1 MLSRNNNKLL
11 IHKLEPKK
19 QRFAIR
25 KISVGVAS
33 VLIGFTFAGFSGV
46 SADEATTTTKDHLK
60 TEATTESS
68 SVPTKE
74 VELTSDTETQ
84 AKEAETTPV
93 ADDKAQVTKDVKEQA
108 PTQTVTAKETSET
121 PTSPENQTVT
131 AKETSEAP
139 TSAENQ
145 TVAPATEDEASE
157 TQSFNVEKQA
167 EPQANVDLTDSKVAY
182 AATPTKEKDQQE
194 EGFSVTDPDYSKY
207 SYAGKNLQTL
217 IDDFKI
223 DYQNSEYVFQW
234 IASTNGEH
242 GIVFT
247 VDRGKDADGN
257 VILTNNGSFN
267 AYEYYTVYRGW
278 PLLGNY
284 TTEVKRKKYV
294 IRYGDNELDI
304 GHIINDGSR
313 KNTIM
318 VDHFYTEDRTLYTP
332 VFVGGHSGIEEISGN
347 GYGVLSIYTPQ
358 VVEQKAKI
366 NNGEVYKTQTGL
378 TGQHYTTGI
387 PKNAKVEEGKFLYAK
402 NSQGTMSE
410 FHKDVVLVNNYH
422 DGVTVVYKE
431 LDNQG
436 TMEVNVYDNSK
447 YPVDKYTMKV
457 GETREYRNVTI
468 ANPYVQQTTDITYEY
483 RKLGSVELY
492 DEDGNYLDQKQ
503 YVNDANDAAKASL
516 PTVPQKFTQ
525 GNIEYTL
532 VKAKDLPSDL
542 SRSIKYIYRGIE
554 TKVTQATYTLT
565 TEFVN
570 ENGKELKAAEP
581 QTITWTTTTKRDIHT
596 NEITKQTSPSK
607 ESYAAVNSPVISGY
621 YATTTELSGQK
632 AEPKNT
638 TQKIIYHKLGKIV
651 AKDSQGNILTT
662 VDYENA
668 ANDATKIKEIV
679 APTIKGHHV
688 KGEVIQPSDLDQDTV
703 LNYGQDTQVAQIKYW
718 DETAQK
724 YITDA
729 QGNDL
734 ETVETGAYNTEISHK
749 KVAEQIH
756 ALKAKG
762 YEYDVTDQGFSR
774 VYFDD
779 DDSKIQTF
787 TVKLVHGTKAEI
799 ESKQITREIHIHHP
813 KQEEVVPQ
821 TAILTRNVT
830 RDKVT
835 DEVSPTSAW
844 NFANFEEVDLP
855 SHKGYKIDETPAEIQ
870 NGKVVAKTVT
880 PDEEDGKKIDVKYI
894 PLEQHALVKYV
905 DDSNGTLL
913 DEEDI
918 QGVTDAAIE
927 HTNDE
932 KIATYRAKGYELVF
946 DELANESDPH
956 FNAKDEPQ
964 VFVVH
969 LKHKLEKVTNVAEL
983 EKTVTRTITV
993 HMPDGTNQ
1001 DKMQKV
1007 TFTRTGTKD
1016 LVTGHITWS
1025 AWSPAQEF
1033 EAYTVPVVPGYTPSK
1048 ATVKSTPVTADDKDT
1063 SITIDYTANAQKM
1076 LIKYIDVDDN
1086 DKVIKSQP
1094 LEGVTDQTLATN
1106 IEVPANYELVANQAL
1121 PKEVTLKA
1129 NGNEP
1134 IIVKVQH
1141 KTSTVPVGDKGTQ
1154 KDVTRTITVHM
1165 PDGTKQDKTQKVT
1178 FTRTGTKDLVTG
1190 HITWSAWSP
1199 AQEFEAYTVPVVPGY
1214 TPSQATVK
1222 STPVTADD
1230 KDTSI
1235 TIDYTANAQKV
1246 MIKYIDVDDNDKV
1259 IKSQPLEGATDQTL
1273 ATNIEVPAN
1282 YELVANQALPK
1293 EVTFKANGNEP
1304 IIVKVQHKHQD
1315 VTDEYRNDVK
1325 KQDQIDHTVTRTI
1338 TIKHPHA
1345 ADENHTQALHF
1356 TRQVT
1361 RDMATGQDT
1370 FDEWI
1375 PENADFFEEF
1385 TVPTLASDKGYTPEK
1400 TKVAR
1405 LAHITG
1411 DTNDQRE
1418 VVNFNANTQ
1427 KAHVHYID
1435 DTTGKKLED
1444 VHVTGKTDEPIK
1456 HDSKAKVQSYLD
1468 KGYELVSD
1476 GFATAGK
1483 PSYNAE
1489 DEDQHFEVHLK
1500 HGQKDVTDEYKQ
1512 DDKRKSQV
1520 DRTIKREVIINHPKE
1535 AAESYVQTAHFTRN
1549 VTRDMVTG
1557 EEKPGEWIPEEN
1569 TFFEEVPV
1577 SLKASDKG
1585 YTPAKTKVDRLEN
1598 ISANTPDQKEVVEFT
1613 PNEQHALVRYVDDNN
1628 GTLLDE
1634 EDIQGVTD
1642 AAIEHTNDEKIAT
1655 YRAKGYELVF
1665 DELANES
1672 DPHFNAEDEAQVYTV
1687 HLKHGSKVVKADPSN
1702 VNSQK
1707 EVKRMIIV
1715 NAPDGTKT
1723 TKVQTVVFTRDG
1735 LKDLVTG
1742 KISYPDWDEI
1752 ATKVFPQDDVPQ
1764 YLGYT
1769 SIVAGRKQTT
1779 IAARNVR
1786 PTDADQEIEVSYVAR
1801 PSKQVITYQDENGN
1815 QIGTQ
1820 IVTGHTDETVK
1831 LVPVLPDG
1839 WELLD
1844 PDSFPENVTFA
1855 PEENQ
1860 VLVITVKRITTT
1872 ASAKTETSGENT
1884 ELAKQ
1889 EVVNDTTDVTTNEKN
1904 EATLPQMGE
1913 NDSEALAVSL
1923 LGLVTAAFSLFY
1935 FGKERKK
1942 TDN

>member
-25 KISVGVAS
+25 KISVGIAS

-60 TEATTESS
+60 TETTTESS

-74 VELTSDTETQ
+74 VELTSGTETQ
-84 AKEAETTPV
+84 AKEAKTTPV
-93 ADDKAQVTKDVKEQA
+93 ADAKAQVTKDVKEQA
-108 PTQTVTAKETSET
+108 PTQTVTAKETSEA

-131 AKETSEAP
+131 
-139 TSAENQ
+139 
-145 TVAPATEDEASE
+145 PATEDEASE

-182 AATPTKEKDQQE
+182 AATPTKAKDQQE
-194 EGFSVTDPDYSKY
+194 GGFSVTDPDYSKY
-207 SYAGKNLQTL
+207 SYAGTNLQTL

-257 VILTNNGSFN
+257 VVLTDNGSFN
-267 AYEYYTVYRGW
+267 AYEYYTAYRGW
-278 PLLGNY
+278 SLWGNY

-294 IRYGDNELDI
+294 IRYGDNKLDI

-313 KNTIM
+313 NTIT
-318 VDHFYTEDRTLYTP
+318 VDHFYTKNETPYTP
-332 VFVGGHSGIEEISGN
+332 VFVGGHSGIEKISGN

-387 PKNAKVEEGKFLYAK
+387 PKNAKVEKGKFLYAK

-431 LDNQG
+431 LDDQG

-447 YPVDKYTMKV
+447 YPADKYTMKV
-457 GETREYRNVTI
+457 GETRKYGNVTI

-492 DEDGNYLDQKQ
+492 GENGNYLDQKQ

-516 PTVPQKFTQ
+516 PKVPKEFTR

-554 TKVTQATYTLT
+554 TKVTQDTYTLT

-596 NEITKQTSPSK
+596 NKITKQTSPSK
-607 ESYAAVNSPVISGY
+607 ESYAAVNSPVILGY
-621 YATTTELSGQK
+621 YATTTKLSGQK
-632 AEPKNT
+632 AEPKNA
-638 TQKIIYHKLGKIV
+638 TQKIIYHKLGKII

-688 KGEVIQPSDLDQDTV
+688 KGEVIQPSDLGQDTV

-729 QGNDL
+729 QGDDL
-734 ETVETGAYNTEISHK
+734 ETIETGAHNTEISHK
-749 KVAEQIH
+749 KVTEQIH

-762 YEYDVTDQGFSR
+762 YEYDVTDQGFLR

-787 TVKLVHGTKAEI
+787 TVKLVHGMQAGI

-855 SHKGYKIDETPAEIQ
+855 AHKGYKIDETPAEIQ

-880 PDEEDGKKIDVKYI
+880 PDEEDGKKIAVKYI

-913 DEEDI
+913 DKEDI

-927 HTNDE
+927 HTNDA

-946 DELANESDPH
+946 DELANESDLH

-1001 DKMQKV
+1001 DKTQKV
-1007 TFTRTGTKD
+1007 TFTRTGNKD
-1016 LVTGHITWS
+1016 LMTGHITWS

-1033 EAYTVPVVPGYTPSK
+1033 EAYTVPVVPGYTPR
-1048 ATVKSTPVTADDKDT
+1048 
-1063 SITIDYTANAQKM
+1063 
-1076 LIKYIDVDDN
+1076 
-1086 DKVIKSQP
+1086 
-1094 LEGVTDQTLATN
+1094 QT
-1106 IEVPANYELVANQAL
+1106 
-1121 PKEVTLKA
+1121 
-1129 NGNEP
+1129 
-1134 IIVKVQH
+1134 
-1141 KTSTVPVGDKGTQ
+1141 
-1154 KDVTRTITVHM
+1154 
-1165 PDGTKQDKTQKVT
+1165 
-1178 FTRTGTKDLVTG
+1178 
-1190 HITWSAWSP
+1190 
-1199 AQEFEAYTVPVVPGY
+1199 
-1214 TPSQATVK
+1214 TVK

-1246 MIKYIDVDDNDKV
+1246 LIKYIDVDDNDKA
-1259 IKSQPLEGATDQTL
+1259 IKSQPLEGVTDQAL

-1293 EVTFKANGNEP
+1293 EVTFKADGNEP

-1345 ADENHTQALHF
+1345 ADKTHTQALHF

-1370 FDEWI
+1370 FGEWL

-1385 TVPTLASDKGYTPEK
+1385 TVPTLASDKGYTSEK
-1400 TKVAR
+1400 TKIAR

-1411 DTNDQRE
+1411 ATNDQRE

-1456 HDSKAKVQSYLD
+1456 HDNKAKVQSYLD

-1476 GFATAGK
+1476 DFATAGK

-1489 DEDQHFEVHLK
+1489 AEEQHFEVHLK
-1500 HGQKDVTDEYKQ
+1500 HGQKDVTAEYKQ

-1520 DRTIKREVIINHPKE
+1520 ERTIKREVIIDHPKE

-1613 PNEQHALVRYVDDNN
+1613 PNEQHALVKYVDDSN
-1628 GTLLDE
+1628 GTLLAE
-1634 EDIQGVTD
+1634 EAIQGVTD
-1642 AAIEHTNDEKIAT
+1642 AAIEHTNDDKITA
-1655 YRAKGYELVF
+1655 YQAQGYELVS

-1687 HLKHGSKVVKADPSN
+1687 HLKHGSKVVKADPGN

-1735 LKDLVTG
+1735 SKDLVTG

-1815 QIGTQ
+1815 QIKTQ
-1820 IVTGHTDETVK
+1820 VVTGHTDETVK

-1839 WELLD
+1839 WELTA

-1855 PEENQ
+1855 PEKNQ
-1860 VLVITVKRITTT
+1860 VLVITVKRITMT

>member
-25 KISVGVAS
+25 KISVGIAS

-60 TEATTESS
+60 TETTTESS

-74 VELTSDTETQ
+74 VELTSGTETQ
-84 AKEAETTPV
+84 AKEAKTTPV
-93 ADDKAQVTKDVKEQA
+93 ADAKAQVTKDVKEQA
-108 PTQTVTAKETSET
+108 PTQTVTAKETSEA

-131 AKETSEAP
+131 
-139 TSAENQ
+139 
-145 TVAPATEDEASE
+145 PATEDEASE

-182 AATPTKEKDQQE
+182 AATPTKAKDQQE
-194 EGFSVTDPDYSKY
+194 GGFSVTDPDYSKY
-207 SYAGKNLQTL
+207 SYAGTNLQTL

-257 VILTNNGSFN
+257 VVLTDNGSFN
-267 AYEYYTVYRGW
+267 AYEYYTAYRGW
-278 PLLGNY
+278 SLWGNY

-294 IRYGDNELDI
+294 IRYGDNKLDI

-313 KNTIM
+313 NTIT
-318 VDHFYTEDRTLYTP
+318 VDHFYTKNETPYTP
-332 VFVGGHSGIEEISGN
+332 VFVGGHSGIEKISGN

-387 PKNAKVEEGKFLYAK
+387 PKNAKVEKGKFLYAK

-431 LDNQG
+431 LDDQG

-447 YPVDKYTMKV
+447 YPADKYTMKV
-457 GETREYRNVTI
+457 GETRKYGNVTI

-492 DEDGNYLDQKQ
+492 DENGNYLDQKQ

-516 PTVPQKFTQ
+516 PKVPKEFTR

-554 TKVTQATYTLT
+554 TKVTQDTYTLT

-596 NEITKQTSPSK
+596 NKITKQTSPSK
-607 ESYAAVNSPVISGY
+607 ESYAAVNSPVILGY
-621 YATTTELSGQK
+621 YATTTKLSGQK
-632 AEPKNT
+632 AEPKNA
-638 TQKIIYHKLGKIV
+638 TQKIIYHKLGKII

-688 KGEVIQPSDLDQDTV
+688 KGEVIQPSDLGQDTV

-729 QGNDL
+729 QGDDL
-734 ETVETGAYNTEISHK
+734 ETIETGAHNTEISHK
-749 KVAEQIH
+749 KVTEQIH

-762 YEYDVTDQGFSR
+762 YEYDVTDQGFLR

-787 TVKLVHGTKAEI
+787 TVKLVHGMQAGI

-855 SHKGYKIDETPAEIQ
+855 AHKGYKIDETPAEIQ

-880 PDEEDGKKIDVKYI
+880 PDEEDGKKIAVKYI

-913 DEEDI
+913 DKEDI

-927 HTNDE
+927 HTNDA

-946 DELANESDPH
+946 DELANESDLH

-1001 DKMQKV
+1001 DKTQKV
-1007 TFTRTGTKD
+1007 TFTRTGNKD
-1016 LVTGHITWS
+1016 LMTGHITWS

-1033 EAYTVPVVPGYTPSK
+1033 EAYTVPVVPGYTPR
-1048 ATVKSTPVTADDKDT
+1048 
-1063 SITIDYTANAQKM
+1063 
-1076 LIKYIDVDDN
+1076 
-1086 DKVIKSQP
+1086 
-1094 LEGVTDQTLATN
+1094 QT
-1106 IEVPANYELVANQAL
+1106 
-1121 PKEVTLKA
+1121 
-1129 NGNEP
+1129 
-1134 IIVKVQH
+1134 
-1141 KTSTVPVGDKGTQ
+1141 
-1154 KDVTRTITVHM
+1154 
-1165 PDGTKQDKTQKVT
+1165 
-1178 FTRTGTKDLVTG
+1178 
-1190 HITWSAWSP
+1190 
-1199 AQEFEAYTVPVVPGY
+1199 
-1214 TPSQATVK
+1214 TVK

-1246 MIKYIDVDDNDKV
+1246 LIKYIDVDDNDKA
-1259 IKSQPLEGATDQTL
+1259 IKSQPLEGVTDQAL

-1293 EVTFKANGNEP
+1293 EVTFKADGNEP

-1345 ADENHTQALHF
+1345 ADKTHTQALHF

-1370 FDEWI
+1370 FGEWL

-1385 TVPTLASDKGYTPEK
+1385 TVPTLASDKGYTSEK
-1400 TKVAR
+1400 TKIAR

-1411 DTNDQRE
+1411 ATNDQRE

-1456 HDSKAKVQSYLD
+1456 HDNKAKVQSYLD

-1476 GFATAGK
+1476 DFATAGK

-1489 DEDQHFEVHLK
+1489 AEEQHFEVHLK
-1500 HGQKDVTDEYKQ
+1500 HGQKDVTAEYKQ

-1520 DRTIKREVIINHPKE
+1520 ERTIKREVIIDHPKE

-1557 EEKPGEWIPEEN
+1557 EEKPGEWLPEEN

-1613 PNEQHALVRYVDDNN
+1613 PNEQHALVKYVDDSN
-1628 GTLLDE
+1628 GTLLAE
-1634 EDIQGVTD
+1634 EAIQGVTD
-1642 AAIEHTNDEKIAT
+1642 AAIEHTNDDKITA
-1655 YRAKGYELVF
+1655 YQAQGYELVS

-1687 HLKHGSKVVKADPSN
+1687 HLKHGSKVVKADPGN

-1735 LKDLVTG
+1735 SKDLVTG

-1815 QIGTQ
+1815 QIKTQ
-1820 IVTGHTDETVK
+1820 VVTGHTDETVK

-1839 WELLD
+1839 WELTA

-1855 PEENQ
+1855 PEKNQ
-1860 VLVITVKRITTT
+1860 VLVITVKRITMT

>member
-25 KISVGVAS
+25 KISVGIAS

-60 TEATTESS
+60 TETTTESS

-74 VELTSDTETQ
+74 VELTSGTETQ
-84 AKEAETTPV
+84 AKEAKTTPV
-93 ADDKAQVTKDVKEQA
+93 ADAKAQVTKDVKEQA
-108 PTQTVTAKETSET
+108 PTQTVTAKETSEA

-131 AKETSEAP
+131 
-139 TSAENQ
+139 
-145 TVAPATEDEASE
+145 PATEDEASE

-182 AATPTKEKDQQE
+182 AATPTKAKDQQE
-194 EGFSVTDPDYSKY
+194 GGFSVTDPDYSKY
-207 SYAGKNLQTL
+207 SYAGTNLQTL

-257 VILTNNGSFN
+257 VVLTDNGSFN
-267 AYEYYTVYRGW
+267 AYEYYTAYRGW
-278 PLLGNY
+278 SLWGNY

-294 IRYGDNELDI
+294 IRYGDNKLDI

-313 KNTIM
+313 NTIT
-318 VDHFYTEDRTLYTP
+318 VDHFYTKNETPYTP
-332 VFVGGHSGIEEISGN
+332 VFVGGHSGIEKISGN

-387 PKNAKVEEGKFLYAK
+387 PKNAKVEKGKFLYAK

-431 LDNQG
+431 LDDQG

-447 YPVDKYTMKV
+447 YPADKYTMKV
-457 GETREYRNVTI
+457 GETRKYGNVTI

-492 DEDGNYLDQKQ
+492 DENGNYLDQKQ

-516 PTVPQKFTQ
+516 PKVPKEFTR

-554 TKVTQATYTLT
+554 TKVTQDTYTLT

-596 NEITKQTSPSK
+596 NKITKQTSPSK
-607 ESYAAVNSPVISGY
+607 ESYAAVNSPVILGY
-621 YATTTELSGQK
+621 YATTTKLSGQK
-632 AEPKNT
+632 AEPKNA
-638 TQKIIYHKLGKIV
+638 TQKIIYHKLGKII

-688 KGEVIQPSDLDQDTV
+688 KGEVIQPSDLGQDTV

-729 QGNDL
+729 QGDDL
-734 ETVETGAYNTEISHK
+734 ETIETGAHNTEISHK
-749 KVAEQIH
+749 KVTEQIH

-762 YEYDVTDQGFSR
+762 YEYDVTDQGFLR

-787 TVKLVHGTKAEI
+787 TVKLVHGMQAGI

-855 SHKGYKIDETPAEIQ
+855 AHKGYKIDETPAEIQ

-880 PDEEDGKKIDVKYI
+880 PDEEDGKKIAVKYI

-913 DEEDI
+913 DKEDI

-927 HTNDE
+927 HTNDA

-946 DELANESDPH
+946 DELANESDLH

-1001 DKMQKV
+1001 DKTQKV
-1007 TFTRTGTKD
+1007 TFTRTGNKD
-1016 LVTGHITWS
+1016 LMTGHITWS

-1033 EAYTVPVVPGYTPSK
+1033 EAYTVPVVPGYTPR
-1048 ATVKSTPVTADDKDT
+1048 
-1063 SITIDYTANAQKM
+1063 
-1076 LIKYIDVDDN
+1076 
-1086 DKVIKSQP
+1086 
-1094 LEGVTDQTLATN
+1094 QT
-1106 IEVPANYELVANQAL
+1106 
-1121 PKEVTLKA
+1121 
-1129 NGNEP
+1129 
-1134 IIVKVQH
+1134 
-1141 KTSTVPVGDKGTQ
+1141 
-1154 KDVTRTITVHM
+1154 
-1165 PDGTKQDKTQKVT
+1165 
-1178 FTRTGTKDLVTG
+1178 
-1190 HITWSAWSP
+1190 
-1199 AQEFEAYTVPVVPGY
+1199 
-1214 TPSQATVK
+1214 TVK

-1246 MIKYIDVDDNDKV
+1246 LIKYIDVDDNDKA
-1259 IKSQPLEGATDQTL
+1259 IKSQPLEGVTDQAL

-1293 EVTFKANGNEP
+1293 EVTFKADGNEP

-1345 ADENHTQALHF
+1345 ADKTHTQALHF

-1370 FDEWI
+1370 FGEWL

-1385 TVPTLASDKGYTPEK
+1385 TVPTLASDKGYTSEK
-1400 TKVAR
+1400 TKIAR

-1411 DTNDQRE
+1411 ATNDQRE

-1456 HDSKAKVQSYLD
+1456 HDNKAKVQSYLD

-1476 GFATAGK
+1476 DFATAGK

-1489 DEDQHFEVHLK
+1489 AEEQHFEVHLK
-1500 HGQKDVTDEYKQ
+1500 HGQKDVTAEYKQ

-1520 DRTIKREVIINHPKE
+1520 ERTIKREVIIDHPKE

-1613 PNEQHALVRYVDDNN
+1613 PNEQHALVKYVDDSN
-1628 GTLLDE
+1628 GTLLAE
-1634 EDIQGVTD
+1634 EAIQGVTD
-1642 AAIEHTNDEKIAT
+1642 AAIEHTNDDKITA
-1655 YRAKGYELVF
+1655 YQAQGYELVS

-1687 HLKHGSKVVKADPSN
+1687 HLKHGSKVVKADPGN

-1723 TKVQTVVFTRDG
+1723 TKVQTVVFTLDG
-1735 LKDLVTG
+1735 SKDLVTG

-1815 QIGTQ
+1815 QIKTQ
-1820 IVTGHTDETVK
+1820 VVTGHTDETVK

-1839 WELLD
+1839 WELTA

-1855 PEENQ
+1855 PEKNQ
-1860 VLVITVKRITTT
+1860 VLVITVKRITMT

>member
-60 TEATTESS
+60 TETTTESS

-74 VELTSDTETQ
+74 VELTSGTETQ
-84 AKEAETTPV
+84 AKEAKTTPV
-93 ADDKAQVTKDVKEQA
+93 ADAKAQVTKDVKEQA
-108 PTQTVTAKETSET
+108 PTQTVTAKETSEA

-131 AKETSEAP
+131 
-139 TSAENQ
+139 
-145 TVAPATEDEASE
+145 PATEDEASE

-182 AATPTKEKDQQE
+182 AATPTKAKDQQE

-207 SYAGKNLQTL
+207 SYAGTNLQTL

-257 VILTNNGSFN
+257 VILTDNGSFN
-267 AYEYYTVYRGW
+267 AYEYYTGYRGW
-278 PLLGNY
+278 PFLGNY

-313 KNTIM
+313 NTIT
-318 VDHFYTEDRTLYTP
+318 VDHFYTENSTLYTP
-332 VFVGGHSGIEEISGN
+332 VFVGGHSGIEKISGN

-387 PKNAKVEEGKFLYAK
+387 PKNAKVEKGKFLYAK

-431 LDNQG
+431 LDDQG

-447 YPVDKYTMKV
+447 YPADKYTMKV
-457 GETREYRNVTI
+457 GETRKYGNVTI

-492 DEDGNYLDQKQ
+492 DENGNYLDQKQ

-516 PTVPQKFTQ
+516 PKVPKEFTR

-554 TKVTQATYTLT
+554 TKVTQDTYTLT

-596 NEITKQTSPSK
+596 NKITKQTSPSK
-607 ESYAAVNSPVISGY
+607 ESYAAVNSPVILGY
-621 YATTTELSGQK
+621 YATTTKLSGQK
-632 AEPKNT
+632 AEPKNA
-638 TQKIIYHKLGKIV
+638 TQKIIYHKLGKII

-688 KGEVIQPSDLDQDTV
+688 KGEVIQPSDLGQDTV

-729 QGNDL
+729 QGDDL
-734 ETVETGAYNTEISHK
+734 ETIETGAHNTEISHK
-749 KVAEQIH
+749 KVTEQIH

-762 YEYDVTDQGFSR
+762 YEYDVTDQGFLR

-787 TVKLVHGTKAEI
+787 TVKLVHGMQAGI

-855 SHKGYKIDETPAEIQ
+855 AHKGYKIDETPAEIQ

-880 PDEEDGKKIDVKYI
+880 PDEEDGKKIAVKYI

-913 DEEDI
+913 DKEDI

-927 HTNDE
+927 HTNDA

-946 DELANESDPH
+946 DELANESDLH

-1001 DKMQKV
+1001 DKTQKV
-1007 TFTRTGTKD
+1007 TFTRTGNKD
-1016 LVTGHITWS
+1016 LMTGHITWS

-1033 EAYTVPVVPGYTPSK
+1033 EAYTVPVVPGYTPRQT
-1048 ATVKSTPVTADDKDT
+1048 TVKSTPVTADDKDT
-1063 SITIDYTANAQKM
+1063 SITIDYTANAQKV

-1086 DKVIKSQP
+1086 DKAIKSQS

-1121 PKEVTLKA
+1121 PKEVT
-1129 NGNEP
+1129 
-1134 IIVKVQH
+1134 
-1141 KTSTVPVGDKGTQ
+1141 
-1154 KDVTRTITVHM
+1154 
-1165 PDGTKQDKTQKVT
+1165 
-1178 FTRTGTKDLVTG
+1178 
-1190 HITWSAWSP
+1190 
-1199 AQEFEAYTVPVVPGY
+1199 
-1214 TPSQATVK
+1214 
-1222 STPVTADD
+1222 
-1230 KDTSI
+1230 
-1235 TIDYTANAQKV
+1235 
-1246 MIKYIDVDDNDKV
+1246 
-1259 IKSQPLEGATDQTL
+1259 
-1273 ATNIEVPAN
+1273 
-1282 YELVANQALPK
+1282 
-1293 EVTFKANGNEP
+1293 FKADGNEP

-1345 ADENHTQALHF
+1345 ADKTHTQALHF

-1370 FDEWI
+1370 FGEWL

-1385 TVPTLASDKGYTPEK
+1385 TVPTLASDKGYTSEK
-1400 TKVAR
+1400 TKIAR

-1411 DTNDQRE
+1411 ATNDQRE

-1456 HDSKAKVQSYLD
+1456 HDNKAKVQSYLD

-1476 GFATAGK
+1476 DFATAGK

-1489 DEDQHFEVHLK
+1489 AEEQHFEVHLK
-1500 HGQKDVTDEYKQ
+1500 HGQKDVTAEYKQ

-1520 DRTIKREVIINHPKE
+1520 EQTIKREVIIDHPKE

-1613 PNEQHALVRYVDDNN
+1613 PNEQHALVKYVDDSN
-1628 GTLLDE
+1628 GTLLAE
-1634 EDIQGVTD
+1634 EAIQGVTD
-1642 AAIEHTNDEKIAT
+1642 AAIEHTNDDKIAT
-1655 YRAKGYELVF
+1655 YRAQGYELVF

-1723 TKVQTVVFTRDG
+1723 TKVQTVVFPRDG

-1801 PSKQVITYQDENGN
+1801 PSKQVINYQDENGN
-1815 QIGTQ
+1815 QIKTQ
-1820 IVTGHTDETVK
+1820 VVTGHTDETVK

-1839 WELLD
+1839 WELTA
-1844 PDSFPENVTFA
+1844 PDSFPEKVTFA

-1860 VLVITVKRITTT
+1860 VLVITVKRITMT

>member
-25 KISVGVAS
+25 KISVGIAS

-60 TEATTESS
+60 TETTTESS

-74 VELTSDTETQ
+74 VELTSGTETQ
-84 AKEAETTPV
+84 AKEAKTTPV
-93 ADDKAQVTKDVKEQA
+93 ADAKAQVTKDVKEQA
-108 PTQTVTAKETSET
+108 PTQTVTAKETSEA

-131 AKETSEAP
+131 
-139 TSAENQ
+139 
-145 TVAPATEDEASE
+145 PATEDEASE

-182 AATPTKEKDQQE
+182 AATPTKAKDQQE
-194 EGFSVTDPDYSKY
+194 GGFSVTDPDYSKY
-207 SYAGKNLQTL
+207 SYAGTNLQTL

-257 VILTNNGSFN
+257 VVLTDNGSFN
-267 AYEYYTVYRGW
+267 AYEYYTAYRGW
-278 PLLGNY
+278 SLWGNY

-294 IRYGDNELDI
+294 IRYGDNKLDI

-313 KNTIM
+313 NTIT
-318 VDHFYTEDRTLYTP
+318 VDHFYTKNETPYTP
-332 VFVGGHSGIEEISGN
+332 VFVGGHSGIEKISGN

-387 PKNAKVEEGKFLYAK
+387 PKNAKVEKGKFLYAK

-431 LDNQG
+431 LDDQG

-447 YPVDKYTMKV
+447 YPADKYTMKV
-457 GETREYRNVTI
+457 GETRKYGNVTI

-492 DEDGNYLDQKQ
+492 DENGNYLDQKQ

-516 PTVPQKFTQ
+516 PKVPKEFTR

-554 TKVTQATYTLT
+554 TKVTQDTYTLT

-596 NEITKQTSPSK
+596 NKITKQTSPSK
-607 ESYAAVNSPVISGY
+607 ESYAAVNSPVILGY
-621 YATTTELSGQK
+621 YATTTKLSGQK
-632 AEPKNT
+632 AEPENA
-638 TQKIIYHKLGKIV
+638 TQKIIYHKLGKII

-688 KGEVIQPSDLDQDTV
+688 KGEVIQPSDLGQDTV

-729 QGNDL
+729 QGDDL
-734 ETVETGAYNTEISHK
+734 ETIETGAHNTEISHK
-749 KVAEQIH
+749 KVTEQIH

-762 YEYDVTDQGFSR
+762 YEYDVTDQGFLR

-787 TVKLVHGTKAEI
+787 TVKLVHGMQAGI

-855 SHKGYKIDETPAEIQ
+855 AHKGYKIDETPAEIQ

-880 PDEEDGKKIDVKYI
+880 PDEEDGKKIAVKYI

-913 DEEDI
+913 DKEDI

-927 HTNDE
+927 HTNDA

-946 DELANESDPH
+946 DELANESDLH

-1001 DKMQKV
+1001 DKTQKV
-1007 TFTRTGTKD
+1007 TFTRTGNKD
-1016 LVTGHITWS
+1016 LMTGHITWS

-1033 EAYTVPVVPGYTPSK
+1033 EAYTVPVVPGYTPR
-1048 ATVKSTPVTADDKDT
+1048 
-1063 SITIDYTANAQKM
+1063 
-1076 LIKYIDVDDN
+1076 
-1086 DKVIKSQP
+1086 
-1094 LEGVTDQTLATN
+1094 QT
-1106 IEVPANYELVANQAL
+1106 
-1121 PKEVTLKA
+1121 
-1129 NGNEP
+1129 
-1134 IIVKVQH
+1134 
-1141 KTSTVPVGDKGTQ
+1141 
-1154 KDVTRTITVHM
+1154 
-1165 PDGTKQDKTQKVT
+1165 
-1178 FTRTGTKDLVTG
+1178 
-1190 HITWSAWSP
+1190 
-1199 AQEFEAYTVPVVPGY
+1199 
-1214 TPSQATVK
+1214 TVK

-1246 MIKYIDVDDNDKV
+1246 LIKYIDVDDNDKA
-1259 IKSQPLEGATDQTL
+1259 IKSQPLEGVTDQAL

-1293 EVTFKANGNEP
+1293 AVTFKADGNEP

-1345 ADENHTQALHF
+1345 ADKTHTQALHF

-1370 FDEWI
+1370 FGEWL

-1385 TVPTLASDKGYTPEK
+1385 TVPTLASDKGYTSEK
-1400 TKVAR
+1400 TKIAR

-1411 DTNDQRE
+1411 ATNDQRE

-1456 HDSKAKVQSYLD
+1456 HDNKAKVQSYLD

-1476 GFATAGK
+1476 DFATAGK

-1489 DEDQHFEVHLK
+1489 AEEQHFEVHLK
-1500 HGQKDVTDEYKQ
+1500 HGQKDVTAEYKQ

-1520 DRTIKREVIINHPKE
+1520 ERTIKREVIIDHPKE

-1613 PNEQHALVRYVDDNN
+1613 PNEQHALVKYVDDSN
-1628 GTLLDE
+1628 GTLLAE
-1634 EDIQGVTD
+1634 EAIQGVTD
-1642 AAIEHTNDEKIAT
+1642 AAIEHTNDDKITA
-1655 YRAKGYELVF
+1655 YQAQGYELVS

-1687 HLKHGSKVVKADPSN
+1687 HLKHGSKVVKADPGN

-1735 LKDLVTG
+1735 SKDLVTG

-1815 QIGTQ
+1815 QIKTQ
-1820 IVTGHTDETVK
+1820 VVTGHTDETVK

-1839 WELLD
+1839 WELTA

-1855 PEENQ
+1855 PEKNQ
-1860 VLVITVKRITTT
+1860 VLVITVKRITMT

>member
-60 TEATTESS
+60 TETTTESS

-74 VELTSDTETQ
+74 VELTSGTETQ
-84 AKEAETTPV
+84 AKEAKTTPV
-93 ADDKAQVTKDVKEQA
+93 ADAKAQVTKDVKEQA
-108 PTQTVTAKETSET
+108 PTQTVTAKETSEA

-131 AKETSEAP
+131 
-139 TSAENQ
+139 
-145 TVAPATEDEASE
+145 PATEDEASE

-182 AATPTKEKDQQE
+182 AATPTKAKDQQE

-207 SYAGKNLQTL
+207 SYAGTNLQTL

-257 VILTNNGSFN
+257 VILTDNGSFN
-267 AYEYYTVYRGW
+267 AYEYYTGYRGW
-278 PLLGNY
+278 PFLGNY

-313 KNTIM
+313 NTIT
-318 VDHFYTEDRTLYTP
+318 VDHFYTENSTLYTP
-332 VFVGGHSGIEEISGN
+332 VFVGGHSGIEKISGN

-387 PKNAKVEEGKFLYAK
+387 PKNAKVEKGKFLYAK

-431 LDNQG
+431 LDDQG

-447 YPVDKYTMKV
+447 YPADKYTMKV
-457 GETREYRNVTI
+457 GETRKYGNVTI

-492 DEDGNYLDQKQ
+492 DENGNYLDQKQ

-516 PTVPQKFTQ
+516 PKVPKEFTR

-554 TKVTQATYTLT
+554 TKVTQDTYTLT

-596 NEITKQTSPSK
+596 NKITKQTSPSK
-607 ESYAAVNSPVISGY
+607 ESYAAVNSPVILGY
-621 YATTTELSGQK
+621 YATTTKLSGQK
-632 AEPKNT
+632 AEPKNA
-638 TQKIIYHKLGKIV
+638 TQKIIYHKLGKII

-688 KGEVIQPSDLDQDTV
+688 KGEVIQPSDLGQDTV

-729 QGNDL
+729 QGDDL
-734 ETVETGAYNTEISHK
+734 ETIETGAHNTEISHK
-749 KVAEQIH
+749 KVTEQIH

-762 YEYDVTDQGFSR
+762 YEYDVTDQGFLR

-787 TVKLVHGTKAEI
+787 TVKLMHGMQAGI

-855 SHKGYKIDETPAEIQ
+855 AHKGYKIDETPAEIQ

-880 PDEEDGKKIDVKYI
+880 PDEEDGKKIAVKYI

-913 DEEDI
+913 DKEDI

-927 HTNDE
+927 HTNDA

-946 DELANESDPH
+946 DELANESDLH

-1001 DKMQKV
+1001 DKTQKV
-1007 TFTRTGTKD
+1007 TFTRTGNKD
-1016 LVTGHITWS
+1016 LMTGHITWS

-1033 EAYTVPVVPGYTPSK
+1033 EAYTVPVVPGYTPRQT
-1048 ATVKSTPVTADDKDT
+1048 TVKSTPVTADDKDT
-1063 SITIDYTANAQKM
+1063 SITIDYTANAQKV

-1086 DKVIKSQP
+1086 DKAIKSQP

-1121 PKEVTLKA
+1121 PKEVT
-1129 NGNEP
+1129 
-1134 IIVKVQH
+1134 
-1141 KTSTVPVGDKGTQ
+1141 
-1154 KDVTRTITVHM
+1154 
-1165 PDGTKQDKTQKVT
+1165 
-1178 FTRTGTKDLVTG
+1178 
-1190 HITWSAWSP
+1190 
-1199 AQEFEAYTVPVVPGY
+1199 
-1214 TPSQATVK
+1214 
-1222 STPVTADD
+1222 
-1230 KDTSI
+1230 
-1235 TIDYTANAQKV
+1235 
-1246 MIKYIDVDDNDKV
+1246 
-1259 IKSQPLEGATDQTL
+1259 
-1273 ATNIEVPAN
+1273 
-1282 YELVANQALPK
+1282 
-1293 EVTFKANGNEP
+1293 FKADGNEP

-1345 ADENHTQALHF
+1345 ADKTHTQALHF

-1370 FDEWI
+1370 FGEWL

-1385 TVPTLASDKGYTPEK
+1385 TVPTLASDKGYTSEK
-1400 TKVAR
+1400 TKIAR

-1411 DTNDQRE
+1411 ATNDQRE

-1444 VHVTGKTDEPIK
+1444 VHVTGKTDEPIN
-1456 HDSKAKVQSYLD
+1456 HDNKAKVQSYLD

-1476 GFATAGK
+1476 DFATAGK

-1489 DEDQHFEVHLK
+1489 AEEQHFEVHLK
-1500 HGQKDVTDEYKQ
+1500 HGQKDVTAEYKQ

-1520 DRTIKREVIINHPKE
+1520 ERTIKREVIIDHPKE

-1613 PNEQHALVRYVDDNN
+1613 PNEQHALVKYVDDNN

-1634 EDIQGVTD
+1634 EAIQGVTD
-1642 AAIEHTNDEKIAT
+1642 AAIEHTNDDKITA
-1655 YRAKGYELVF
+1655 YQAQGYELVF

-1687 HLKHGSKVVKADPSN
+1687 HLKHGSKVVKADPGN

-1735 LKDLVTG
+1735 SKDLVTG

-1752 ATKVFPQDDVPQ
+1752 ATKAFPQDDVPQ

-1786 PTDADQEIEVSYVAR
+1786 PTDSDQEIEVSYVAR
-1801 PSKQVITYQDENGN
+1801 PSKQVINYQDENGN
-1815 QIGTQ
+1815 QIKTQ
-1820 IVTGHTDETVK
+1820 VVTGHTDETVK

-1839 WELLD
+1839 WELTA

-1860 VLVITVKRITTT
+1860 VLVITVKRITMT

-1889 EVVNDTTDVTTNEKN
+1889 EVVNDITDVTTNEKN

>member
-25 KISVGVAS
+25 KISVGIAS

-60 TEATTESS
+60 TETTTESS

-74 VELTSDTETQ
+74 VELTSGTETQ
-84 AKEAETTPV
+84 AKEAKTTPV
-93 ADDKAQVTKDVKEQA
+93 ADAKAQVTKDVKEQA
-108 PTQTVTAKETSET
+108 PTQTVTAKETSEA

-131 AKETSEAP
+131 
-139 TSAENQ
+139 
-145 TVAPATEDEASE
+145 PATEDEASE

-182 AATPTKEKDQQE
+182 AATPTKAKDQQE
-194 EGFSVTDPDYSKY
+194 GGFSVTDPDYSKY
-207 SYAGKNLQTL
+207 SYAGTNLQTL

-257 VILTNNGSFN
+257 VVLTDNGSFN
-267 AYEYYTVYRGW
+267 AYEYYTAYRGW
-278 PLLGNY
+278 SLWGNY

-294 IRYGDNELDI
+294 IRYGDNKLDI

-313 KNTIM
+313 NTIT
-318 VDHFYTEDRTLYTP
+318 VDHFYTKNETPYTP
-332 VFVGGHSGIEEISGN
+332 VFVGGHSGIEKISGN

-387 PKNAKVEEGKFLYAK
+387 PKNAKVEKGKFLYAK

-431 LDNQG
+431 LDDQG

-447 YPVDKYTMKV
+447 YPADKYTMKV
-457 GETREYRNVTI
+457 GETRKYGNVTI

-492 DEDGNYLDQKQ
+492 DENGNYLDQKQ

-516 PTVPQKFTQ
+516 PKVPKEFTR

-554 TKVTQATYTLT
+554 TKVTQDTYTLT

-596 NEITKQTSPSK
+596 NKITKQTSPSK
-607 ESYAAVNSPVISGY
+607 ESYAAVNSPVILGY
-621 YATTTELSGQK
+621 YATTTKLSGQK
-632 AEPKNT
+632 AEPKNA
-638 TQKIIYHKLGKIV
+638 TQKIIYHKLGKII

-688 KGEVIQPSDLDQDTV
+688 KGEVIQPSDLGQDTV

-729 QGNDL
+729 QGDDL
-734 ETVETGAYNTEISHK
+734 ETIETGAHNTEISHK
-749 KVAEQIH
+749 KVTEQIH

-762 YEYDVTDQGFSR
+762 YEYDVTDQGFLR

-787 TVKLVHGTKAEI
+787 TVKLVHGMQAGI

-855 SHKGYKIDETPAEIQ
+855 AHKGYKIDETPAEIQ

-880 PDEEDGKKIDVKYI
+880 PDEEDGKKIAVKYI

-913 DEEDI
+913 DKEDI

-927 HTNDE
+927 HTNDA

-946 DELANESDPH
+946 DELANESDLH

-1001 DKMQKV
+1001 DKTQKV
-1007 TFTRTGTKD
+1007 TFTRTGNKD
-1016 LVTGHITWS
+1016 LMTGHITWS

-1033 EAYTVPVVPGYTPSK
+1033 EAYTVPVVPGYTPR
-1048 ATVKSTPVTADDKDT
+1048 
-1063 SITIDYTANAQKM
+1063 
-1076 LIKYIDVDDN
+1076 
-1086 DKVIKSQP
+1086 
-1094 LEGVTDQTLATN
+1094 QT
-1106 IEVPANYELVANQAL
+1106 
-1121 PKEVTLKA
+1121 
-1129 NGNEP
+1129 
-1134 IIVKVQH
+1134 
-1141 KTSTVPVGDKGTQ
+1141 
-1154 KDVTRTITVHM
+1154 
-1165 PDGTKQDKTQKVT
+1165 
-1178 FTRTGTKDLVTG
+1178 
-1190 HITWSAWSP
+1190 
-1199 AQEFEAYTVPVVPGY
+1199 
-1214 TPSQATVK
+1214 TVK

-1246 MIKYIDVDDNDKV
+1246 LIKYIDVDDNDKA
-1259 IKSQPLEGATDQTL
+1259 IKSQPLEGVTDQAL

-1293 EVTFKANGNEP
+1293 EVTFKADGNEP

-1345 ADENHTQALHF
+1345 ADKTHTQALHF

-1370 FDEWI
+1370 FGEWL

-1385 TVPTLASDKGYTPEK
+1385 TVPTLASDKGYTSEK
-1400 TKVAR
+1400 TKIAR

-1411 DTNDQRE
+1411 ATNDQRE

-1456 HDSKAKVQSYLD
+1456 HDNKAKVQSYLD

-1476 GFATAGK
+1476 DFATAGK

-1489 DEDQHFEVHLK
+1489 AEEQHFEVHLK
-1500 HGQKDVTDEYKQ
+1500 HGQKDVTAEYKQ

-1520 DRTIKREVIINHPKE
+1520 ERTIKREVIIDHPKE

-1613 PNEQHALVRYVDDNN
+1613 PNEQHALVKYVDDSN
-1628 GTLLDE
+1628 GTLLAE
-1634 EDIQGVTD
+1634 EAIQGVTD
-1642 AAIEHTNDEKIAT
+1642 AAIEHTNDDKITA
-1655 YRAKGYELVF
+1655 YQAQGYELVS

-1687 HLKHGSKVVKADPSN
+1687 HLKHGSKVVKADPGN

-1735 LKDLVTG
+1735 SKDLVTG

-1815 QIGTQ
+1815 QIKTQ
-1820 IVTGHTDETVK
+1820 VVTGHTDETVK

-1839 WELLD
+1839 WELTA

-1855 PEENQ
+1855 PEKNQ
-1860 VLVITVKRITTT
+1860 VLVITVKRITMT

-1942 TDN
+1942 TEN

>member
-25 KISVGVAS
+25 KISVGIAS

-60 TEATTESS
+60 TETTTESS

-74 VELTSDTETQ
+74 VELTSGTETQ
-84 AKEAETTPV
+84 AKEAKTTPV
-93 ADDKAQVTKDVKEQA
+93 ADAKAQVTKDVKEQA
-108 PTQTVTAKETSET
+108 PTQTVTAKETSEA

-131 AKETSEAP
+131 
-139 TSAENQ
+139 
-145 TVAPATEDEASE
+145 PATEDEASE

-182 AATPTKEKDQQE
+182 AATPTKAKDQQE
-194 EGFSVTDPDYSKY
+194 GGFSVTDPDYSKY
-207 SYAGKNLQTL
+207 SYAGTNLQTL

-257 VILTNNGSFN
+257 VVLTDNGSFN
-267 AYEYYTVYRGW
+267 AYEYYTAYRGW
-278 PLLGNY
+278 SLWGNY

-294 IRYGDNELDI
+294 IRYGDNKLDI

-313 KNTIM
+313 NTIT
-318 VDHFYTEDRTLYTP
+318 VDHFYTKNETPYTP
-332 VFVGGHSGIEEISGN
+332 VFVGGHSGIEKISGN

-387 PKNAKVEEGKFLYAK
+387 PKNAKVEKGKFLYAK

-431 LDNQG
+431 LDDQG

-447 YPVDKYTMKV
+447 YPADKYTMKV
-457 GETREYRNVTI
+457 GETRKYGNVTI

-492 DEDGNYLDQKQ
+492 DENGNYLDQKQ
-503 YVNDANDAAKASL
+503 YVNDANDAAKANL
-516 PTVPQKFTQ
+516 PKVPKEFTR

-554 TKVTQATYTLT
+554 TKVTQDTYTLT

-596 NEITKQTSPSK
+596 NKITKQTSPSK
-607 ESYAAVNSPVISGY
+607 ESYAAVNSPVILGY
-621 YATTTELSGQK
+621 YATTTKLSGQK
-632 AEPKNT
+632 AEPKNA
-638 TQKIIYHKLGKIV
+638 TQKIIYHKLGKII

-688 KGEVIQPSDLDQDTV
+688 KGEVIQPSDLGQDTV

-729 QGNDL
+729 QGDDL
-734 ETVETGAYNTEISHK
+734 ETIETGAHNTEISHK
-749 KVAEQIH
+749 KVTEQIH

-762 YEYDVTDQGFSR
+762 YEYDVTDQGFLR

-787 TVKLVHGTKAEI
+787 TVKLVHGMQAGI

-855 SHKGYKIDETPAEIQ
+855 AHKGYKIDETPAEIQ

-880 PDEEDGKKIDVKYI
+880 PDEEDGKKIAVKYI

-913 DEEDI
+913 DKEDI

-927 HTNDE
+927 HTNDA

-946 DELANESDPH
+946 DELANESDLH

-1001 DKMQKV
+1001 DKTQKV
-1007 TFTRTGTKD
+1007 TFTRTGNKD
-1016 LVTGHITWS
+1016 LMTGHITWS

-1033 EAYTVPVVPGYTPSK
+1033 EAYTVPVVPGYTPR
-1048 ATVKSTPVTADDKDT
+1048 
-1063 SITIDYTANAQKM
+1063 
-1076 LIKYIDVDDN
+1076 
-1086 DKVIKSQP
+1086 
-1094 LEGVTDQTLATN
+1094 QT
-1106 IEVPANYELVANQAL
+1106 
-1121 PKEVTLKA
+1121 
-1129 NGNEP
+1129 
-1134 IIVKVQH
+1134 
-1141 KTSTVPVGDKGTQ
+1141 
-1154 KDVTRTITVHM
+1154 
-1165 PDGTKQDKTQKVT
+1165 
-1178 FTRTGTKDLVTG
+1178 
-1190 HITWSAWSP
+1190 
-1199 AQEFEAYTVPVVPGY
+1199 
-1214 TPSQATVK
+1214 TVK

-1246 MIKYIDVDDNDKV
+1246 LIKYIDVDDNDKA
-1259 IKSQPLEGATDQTL
+1259 IKSQPLEGVTDQAL

-1293 EVTFKANGNEP
+1293 EVTFKADGNEP

-1345 ADENHTQALHF
+1345 ADKTHTQALHF

-1370 FDEWI
+1370 FGEWL

-1385 TVPTLASDKGYTPEK
+1385 TVPTLASDKGYTSEK
-1400 TKVAR
+1400 TKIAR

-1411 DTNDQRE
+1411 ATNDQRE

-1456 HDSKAKVQSYLD
+1456 HDNKAKVQSYLD

-1476 GFATAGK
+1476 DFATAGK

-1489 DEDQHFEVHLK
+1489 AEEQHFEVHLK
-1500 HGQKDVTDEYKQ
+1500 HGQKDVTAEYKQ

-1520 DRTIKREVIINHPKE
+1520 ERTIKREVIIDHPKE

-1613 PNEQHALVRYVDDNN
+1613 PNEQHALVKYVDDSN
-1628 GTLLDE
+1628 GTLLAE
-1634 EDIQGVTD
+1634 EAIQGVTD
-1642 AAIEHTNDEKIAT
+1642 AAIEHTNDDKITA
-1655 YRAKGYELVF
+1655 YQAQGYELVS

-1687 HLKHGSKVVKADPSN
+1687 HLKHGSKVVKADPGN

-1735 LKDLVTG
+1735 SKDLVTG

-1815 QIGTQ
+1815 QIKTQ
-1820 IVTGHTDETVK
+1820 VVTGHTDETVK

-1839 WELLD
+1839 WELTA

-1855 PEENQ
+1855 PEKNQ
-1860 VLVITVKRITTT
+1860 VLVITVKRITMT

-1913 NDSEALAVSL
+1913 SDSEALAASL
-1923 LGLVTAAFSLFY
+1923 LGLVIAAFSLFY

>member
-25 KISVGVAS
+25 KISVGIAS

-60 TEATTESS
+60 TETTTESS

-74 VELTSDTETQ
+74 VELTSGTETQ
-84 AKEAETTPV
+84 AKEAKTTPV
-93 ADDKAQVTKDVKEQA
+93 ADAKAQVTKDVKEQA
-108 PTQTVTAKETSET
+108 PTQTVTAKETSEA

-131 AKETSEAP
+131 
-139 TSAENQ
+139 
-145 TVAPATEDEASE
+145 PATEDEASE

-182 AATPTKEKDQQE
+182 AATPTKAKDQQE
-194 EGFSVTDPDYSKY
+194 GGFSVTDPDYSKY
-207 SYAGKNLQTL
+207 SYAGTNLQTL

-257 VILTNNGSFN
+257 VVLTDNGSFN
-267 AYEYYTVYRGW
+267 AYEYYTAYRGW
-278 PLLGNY
+278 SLWGNY

-294 IRYGDNELDI
+294 IRYGDNKLDI

-313 KNTIM
+313 NTIT
-318 VDHFYTEDRTLYTP
+318 VDHFYTKNETPYTP
-332 VFVGGHSGIEEISGN
+332 VFVGGHSGIEKISGN

-387 PKNAKVEEGKFLYAK
+387 PKNAKVEKGKFLYAK

-431 LDNQG
+431 LDDQG

-447 YPVDKYTMKV
+447 YPADKYTMKV
-457 GETREYRNVTI
+457 GETRKYGNVTI

-492 DEDGNYLDQKQ
+492 DENGNYLDQKQ
-503 YVNDANDAAKASL
+503 YVNDANDAAKANL
-516 PTVPQKFTQ
+516 PKVPKEFTR

-554 TKVTQATYTLT
+554 TKVTQDTYTLT

-596 NEITKQTSPSK
+596 NKITKQTSPSK
-607 ESYAAVNSPVISGY
+607 ESYAAVNSPVILGY
-621 YATTTELSGQK
+621 YATTTKLSGQK
-632 AEPKNT
+632 AEPKNA
-638 TQKIIYHKLGKIV
+638 TQKIIYHKLGKII

-688 KGEVIQPSDLDQDTV
+688 KGEVIQPSDLGQDTV

-729 QGNDL
+729 QGDDL
-734 ETVETGAYNTEISHK
+734 ETIETGAHNTEISHK
-749 KVAEQIH
+749 KVTEQIH

-762 YEYDVTDQGFSR
+762 YEYDVTDQGFLR

-787 TVKLVHGTKAEI
+787 TVKLVHGMQAGI

-855 SHKGYKIDETPAEIQ
+855 AHKGYKIDETPAEIQ

-880 PDEEDGKKIDVKYI
+880 PDEEDGKKIAVKYI

-913 DEEDI
+913 DKEDI

-927 HTNDE
+927 HTNDA

-946 DELANESDPH
+946 DELANESDLH

-1001 DKMQKV
+1001 DKTQKV
-1007 TFTRTGTKD
+1007 TFTRTGNKD
-1016 LVTGHITWS
+1016 LMTGHITWS

-1033 EAYTVPVVPGYTPSK
+1033 EAYTVPVVPGYTPR
-1048 ATVKSTPVTADDKDT
+1048 
-1063 SITIDYTANAQKM
+1063 
-1076 LIKYIDVDDN
+1076 
-1086 DKVIKSQP
+1086 
-1094 LEGVTDQTLATN
+1094 QT
-1106 IEVPANYELVANQAL
+1106 
-1121 PKEVTLKA
+1121 
-1129 NGNEP
+1129 
-1134 IIVKVQH
+1134 
-1141 KTSTVPVGDKGTQ
+1141 
-1154 KDVTRTITVHM
+1154 
-1165 PDGTKQDKTQKVT
+1165 
-1178 FTRTGTKDLVTG
+1178 
-1190 HITWSAWSP
+1190 
-1199 AQEFEAYTVPVVPGY
+1199 
-1214 TPSQATVK
+1214 TVK

-1246 MIKYIDVDDNDKV
+1246 LIKYIDVDDNDKA
-1259 IKSQPLEGATDQTL
+1259 IKSQPLEGVTDQAL

-1293 EVTFKANGNEP
+1293 EVTFKADGNEP

-1345 ADENHTQALHF
+1345 ADKTHTQALHF

-1370 FDEWI
+1370 FGEWL

-1385 TVPTLASDKGYTPEK
+1385 TVPTLASDKGYTSEK
-1400 TKVAR
+1400 TKIAR

-1411 DTNDQRE
+1411 ATNDQRE

-1456 HDSKAKVQSYLD
+1456 HDNKAKVQSYLD

-1476 GFATAGK
+1476 DFATAGK

-1489 DEDQHFEVHLK
+1489 AEEQHFEVHLK
-1500 HGQKDVTDEYKQ
+1500 HGQKDVTAEYKQ

-1520 DRTIKREVIINHPKE
+1520 ERTIKREVIIDHPKE

-1613 PNEQHALVRYVDDNN
+1613 PNEQHALVKYVDDSN
-1628 GTLLDE
+1628 GTLLAE
-1634 EDIQGVTD
+1634 EAIQGVTD
-1642 AAIEHTNDEKIAT
+1642 AAIEHTNDDKITA
-1655 YRAKGYELVF
+1655 YQAQGYELVS

-1687 HLKHGSKVVKADPSN
+1687 HLKHGSKVVKADPGN

-1735 LKDLVTG
+1735 SKDLVTG

-1815 QIGTQ
+1815 QIKTQ
-1820 IVTGHTDETVK
+1820 VVTGHTDETVK

-1839 WELLD
+1839 WELTA

-1855 PEENQ
+1855 PEKNQ
-1860 VLVITVKRITTT
+1860 VLVITVKRITMT

>member
-74 VELTSDTETQ
+74 VELTSGTETQ
-84 AKEAETTPV
+84 AKEAKTTPV
-93 ADDKAQVTKDVKEQA
+93 ADAKAQVTKDVKEQ
-108 PTQTVTAKETSET
+108 T
-121 PTSPENQTVT
+121 PTQTVT

-139 TSAENQ
+139 TSPENQ

-157 TQSFNVEKQA
+157 TQPFNVEKQA

-182 AATPTKEKDQQE
+182 AATPTKAKDQQE
-194 EGFSVTDPDYSKY
+194 EGFSVTDLDYSKY
-207 SYAGKNLQTL
+207 SYAGTNLQTL

-234 IASTNGEH
+234 IASTNGES

-257 VILTNNGSFN
+257 IILTNNGSFN
-267 AYEYYTVYRGW
+267 AYEYYTVHRGW
-278 PLLGNY
+278 PILGNH
-284 TTEVKRKKYV
+284 TTEVERKKYV
-294 IRYGDNELDI
+294 IRYGDNKLNI
-304 GHIINDGSR
+304 GRIINDGSR
-313 KNTIM
+313 NTIT
-318 VDHFYTEDRTLYTP
+318 VDHFYAYTRQSGWDYYTEHYLP
-332 VFVGGHSGIEEISGN
+332 VFVGGHSGIENNKGD
-347 GYGVLSIYTPQ
+347 GYTTISIYPPQ
-358 VVEQKAKI
+358 VVEQKAKV

-387 PKNAKVEEGKFLYAK
+387 PKNAKVEKGKFLYAK

-410 FHKDVVLVNNYH
+410 FHKGVVLVNNYH
-422 DGVTVVYKE
+422 DGVTVKYTEV
-431 LDNQG
+431 DDQG
-436 TMEVNVYDNSK
+436 TMRYEFLDDDGIAKYLYNDSANRNETGGTLDVGQSLLYIGDRSK
-447 YPVDKYTMKV
+447 YH
-457 GETREYRNVTI
+457 I
-468 ANPYVQQTTDITYEY
+468 SNPYVQQTTDITYEY
-483 RKLGSVELY
+483 RKLGSVGLY
-492 DEDGNYLDQKQ
+492 DENGNYLGQKQ

-516 PTVPQKFTQ
+516 PKVPKEFTR

-554 TKVTQATYTLT
+554 TKVTQDTYTLT

-596 NEITKQTSPSK
+596 NKITKQTSPSK
-607 ESYAAVNSPVISGY
+607 ESYAAVNSPVILGY
-621 YATTTELSGQK
+621 YATTTKLSGQK
-632 AEPKNT
+632 AEPKNA
-638 TQKIIYHKLGKIV
+638 TQTIIYHKLGKII
-651 AKDSQGNILTT
+651 AQDSQGNILTT

-668 ANDATKIKEIV
+668 AADATKIKEIV

-688 KGEVIQPSDLDQDTV
+688 KGEVIQPSDLGQDTV

-729 QGNDL
+729 QGDDL
-734 ETVETGAYNTEISHK
+734 ETIETGAHNTEISHK

-787 TVKLVHGTKAEI
+787 TVKLVHGMQAEI
-799 ESKQITREIHIHHP
+799 KSKQITREIHIHHP
-813 KQEEVVPQ
+813 KQEKEVVPQ

-835 DEVSPTSAW
+835 DEVSPTSTW

-880 PDEEDGKKIDVKYI
+880 PDEEDGKKIAVKYI

-932 KIATYRAKGYELVF
+932 KIATYRAKGYELVS

-993 HMPDGTNQ
+993 HMPNGTN
-1001 DKMQKV
+1001 
-1007 TFTRTGTKD
+1007 
-1016 LVTGHITWS
+1016 
-1025 AWSPAQEF
+1025 
-1033 EAYTVPVVPGYTPSK
+1033 
-1048 ATVKSTPVTADDKDT
+1048 
-1063 SITIDYTANAQKM
+1063 
-1076 LIKYIDVDDN
+1076 
-1086 DKVIKSQP
+1086 
-1094 LEGVTDQTLATN
+1094 
-1106 IEVPANYELVANQAL
+1106 
-1121 PKEVTLKA
+1121 
-1129 NGNEP
+1129 
-1134 IIVKVQH
+1134 
-1141 KTSTVPVGDKGTQ
+1141 
-1154 KDVTRTITVHM
+1154 
-1165 PDGTKQDKTQKVT
+1165 QDKTQKVT

-1190 HITWSAWSP
+1190 HITWSVWSP
-1199 AQEFEAYTVPVVPGY
+1199 AQEFEAYTAPVVPGY
-1214 TPSQATVK
+1214 TPNQATVEN
-1222 STPVTADD
+1222 TPVTADD

-1235 TIDYTANAQKV
+1235 TITYTANVQKV
-1246 MIKYIDVDDNDKV
+1246 LIKYIDVDDNDKA
-1259 IKSQPLEGATDQTL
+1259 IKSQSLEAVTDQTL

-1293 EVTFKANGNEP
+1293 EVTFKADGNEP

-1345 ADENHTQALHF
+1345 ADKTHTQALHF

-1361 RDMATGQDT
+1361 RDMATGQET
-1370 FDEWI
+1370 FGKWI

-1418 VVNFNANTQ
+1418 IINFNANTQ

-1435 DTTGKKLED
+1435 DMTGKKLED

-1456 HDSKAKVQSYLD
+1456 HDNKAKVQSYLD
-1468 KGYELVSD
+1468 KGYELVFD
-1476 GFATAGK
+1476 DFATAGK
-1483 PSYNAE
+1483 PSYNAK
-1489 DEDQHFEVHLK
+1489 DEEQHFEVHLK
-1500 HGQKDVTDEYKQ
+1500 HGQKDVTAEYKQ

-1520 DRTIKREVIINHPKE
+1520 ERTIKREVIIDHPKE

-1557 EEKPGEWIPEEN
+1557 EEKPGEWISEEN

-1613 PNEQHALVRYVDDNN
+1613 PNEQHALVKYADDNN

-1634 EDIQGVTD
+1634 EAIQGVTD
-1642 AAIEHTNDEKIAT
+1642 AAIEHTNDDKIAT

-1752 ATKVFPQDDVPQ
+1752 ATKAFPQDDVPQ

-1815 QIGTQ
+1815 QIKTQ

-1839 WELLD
+1839 WELTA
-1844 PDSFPENVTFA
+1844 PDSFPEKVTFA

-1889 EVVNDTTDVTTNEKN
+1889 EVVNDITDVTTNEKN

>member
-25 KISVGVAS
+25 KISVGIAS

-60 TEATTESS
+60 TETTTESS

-74 VELTSDTETQ
+74 VELTSGTETQ
-84 AKEAETTPV
+84 AKEAKTTPV
-93 ADDKAQVTKDVKEQA
+93 ADAKAQVTKDVKEQA
-108 PTQTVTAKETSET
+108 PTQTVTAKETSEA

-131 AKETSEAP
+131 
-139 TSAENQ
+139 
-145 TVAPATEDEASE
+145 PATEDEASE

-182 AATPTKEKDQQE
+182 AATPTKAKDQQE
-194 EGFSVTDPDYSKY
+194 GGFSVTDPDYSKY
-207 SYAGKNLQTL
+207 SYAGTNLQTL

-257 VILTNNGSFN
+257 VVLTDNGSFN
-267 AYEYYTVYRGW
+267 AYEYYTAYRGW
-278 PLLGNY
+278 SLWGNY

-294 IRYGDNELDI
+294 IRYGDNKLDI

-313 KNTIM
+313 NTIT
-318 VDHFYTEDRTLYTP
+318 VDHFYTKNETPYTP
-332 VFVGGHSGIEEISGN
+332 VFVGGHSGIEKISGN

-387 PKNAKVEEGKFLYAK
+387 PKNAKVEKGKFLYAK

-431 LDNQG
+431 LDDQG

-447 YPVDKYTMKV
+447 YPADKYTMKV
-457 GETREYRNVTI
+457 GETRKYGNVTI

-492 DEDGNYLDQKQ
+492 DENGNYLDQKQ

-516 PTVPQKFTQ
+516 PKVPKEFTR

-554 TKVTQATYTLT
+554 TKVTQDTYTLT

-596 NEITKQTSPSK
+596 NKITKQTSPSK
-607 ESYAAVNSPVISGY
+607 ESYAAVNSPVILGY
-621 YATTTELSGQK
+621 YATTTKLSGQK
-632 AEPKNT
+632 AEPKNA
-638 TQKIIYHKLGKIV
+638 TQKIIYHKLGKII

-688 KGEVIQPSDLDQDTV
+688 KGEVIQPSDLGQDTV

-729 QGNDL
+729 QGDDL
-734 ETVETGAYNTEISHK
+734 ETIETGAHNTEISHK
-749 KVAEQIH
+749 KVTEQIH

-762 YEYDVTDQGFSR
+762 YEYDVTDQGFLR

-787 TVKLVHGTKAEI
+787 TVKLVHGMQAGI

-855 SHKGYKIDETPAEIQ
+855 AHKGYKIDETPAEIQ

-880 PDEEDGKKIDVKYI
+880 PDEEDGKKIAVKYI

-913 DEEDI
+913 DKEDI

-927 HTNDE
+927 HTNDA

-946 DELANESDPH
+946 DELANESDLH

-1001 DKMQKV
+1001 DKTQKV
-1007 TFTRTGTKD
+1007 TFTRTGNKD
-1016 LVTGHITWS
+1016 LMTGHITWS

-1033 EAYTVPVVPGYTPSK
+1033 EAYTVPVVPGYTPR
-1048 ATVKSTPVTADDKDT
+1048 
-1063 SITIDYTANAQKM
+1063 
-1076 LIKYIDVDDN
+1076 
-1086 DKVIKSQP
+1086 
-1094 LEGVTDQTLATN
+1094 QT
-1106 IEVPANYELVANQAL
+1106 
-1121 PKEVTLKA
+1121 
-1129 NGNEP
+1129 
-1134 IIVKVQH
+1134 
-1141 KTSTVPVGDKGTQ
+1141 
-1154 KDVTRTITVHM
+1154 
-1165 PDGTKQDKTQKVT
+1165 
-1178 FTRTGTKDLVTG
+1178 
-1190 HITWSAWSP
+1190 
-1199 AQEFEAYTVPVVPGY
+1199 
-1214 TPSQATVK
+1214 TVK

-1246 MIKYIDVDDNDKV
+1246 LIKYIDVDDNDKA
-1259 IKSQPLEGATDQTL
+1259 IKSQPLEGVTDQAL

-1293 EVTFKANGNEP
+1293 EVTFKADGNEP

-1345 ADENHTQALHF
+1345 ADKTHTQALHF

-1370 FDEWI
+1370 FGEWL

-1385 TVPTLASDKGYTPEK
+1385 TVPTLASDKGYTSEK
-1400 TKVAR
+1400 TKIAR

-1411 DTNDQRE
+1411 ATNDQRE

-1456 HDSKAKVQSYLD
+1456 HDNKAKVQSYLD

-1476 GFATAGK
+1476 DFATAGK

-1489 DEDQHFEVHLK
+1489 AEEQHFEVHLK
-1500 HGQKDVTDEYKQ
+1500 HGQKDVTAEYKQ

-1520 DRTIKREVIINHPKE
+1520 ERTIKREVIIDHPKE

-1613 PNEQHALVRYVDDNN
+1613 PNEQHALVKYVNDIN
-1628 GTLLDE
+1628 GTLLAE
-1634 EDIQGVTD
+1634 QAIQGVTD
-1642 AAIEHTNDEKIAT
+1642 AAIEHTNDDKITA
-1655 YRAKGYELVF
+1655 YQAQGYELVS

-1687 HLKHGSKVVKADPSN
+1687 HLKHGSKVVKADPGN

-1735 LKDLVTG
+1735 SKDLVTG

-1815 QIGTQ
+1815 QIKTQ
-1820 IVTGHTDETVK
+1820 VVTGHTDETVK

-1839 WELLD
+1839 WELTA

-1855 PEENQ
+1855 PEKNQ
-1860 VLVITVKRITTT
+1860 VLVITVKRITMT

>member
-25 KISVGVAS
+25 KISVGIAS

-60 TEATTESS
+60 TETTTESS

-74 VELTSDTETQ
+74 VELTSGTETQ
-84 AKEAETTPV
+84 AKEAKTTPV
-93 ADDKAQVTKDVKEQA
+93 ADAKAQVTKDVKEQA
-108 PTQTVTAKETSET
+108 PTQTVTAKETSEA

-131 AKETSEAP
+131 
-139 TSAENQ
+139 
-145 TVAPATEDEASE
+145 PATEDEASE

-182 AATPTKEKDQQE
+182 AATPTKAKDQQE
-194 EGFSVTDPDYSKY
+194 GGFSVTDPDYSKY
-207 SYAGKNLQTL
+207 SYAGTNLQTL

-257 VILTNNGSFN
+257 VVLTDNGSFN
-267 AYEYYTVYRGW
+267 AYEYYTAYRGW
-278 PLLGNY
+278 SLWGNY

-294 IRYGDNELDI
+294 IRYGDNKLDI

-313 KNTIM
+313 NTIT
-318 VDHFYTEDRTLYTP
+318 VDHFYTKNETPYTP
-332 VFVGGHSGIEEISGN
+332 VFVGGHSGIEKISGN

-387 PKNAKVEEGKFLYAK
+387 PKNAKVEKGKFLYAK

-431 LDNQG
+431 LDDQG

-447 YPVDKYTMKV
+447 YPADKYTMKV
-457 GETREYRNVTI
+457 GETRKYGNVTI

-492 DEDGNYLDQKQ
+492 DENGNYLDQKQ

-516 PTVPQKFTQ
+516 PKVPKEFTR

-554 TKVTQATYTLT
+554 TKVTQDTYTLT

-596 NEITKQTSPSK
+596 NKITKQTSPSK
-607 ESYAAVNSPVISGY
+607 ESYAAVNSPVILGY
-621 YATTTELSGQK
+621 YATTTKLSGQK
-632 AEPKNT
+632 AEPKNA
-638 TQKIIYHKLGKIV
+638 TQKIIYHKLGNII

-688 KGEVIQPSDLDQDTV
+688 KGEVIQPSDLGQDTV

-729 QGNDL
+729 QGDDL
-734 ETVETGAYNTEISHK
+734 ETIETGAHNTEISHK
-749 KVAEQIH
+749 KVTEQIH

-762 YEYDVTDQGFSR
+762 YEYDVTDQGFLR

-787 TVKLVHGTKAEI
+787 TVKLVHGMQAGI

-855 SHKGYKIDETPAEIQ
+855 AHKGYKIDETPAEIQ

-880 PDEEDGKKIDVKYI
+880 PDEEDGKKIAVKYI

-913 DEEDI
+913 DKEDI

-927 HTNDE
+927 HTNDA

-946 DELANESDPH
+946 DELANESDLH

-1001 DKMQKV
+1001 DKTQKV
-1007 TFTRTGTKD
+1007 TFTRTGNKD
-1016 LVTGHITWS
+1016 LMTGHITWS

-1033 EAYTVPVVPGYTPSK
+1033 EAYTVPVVPGYTPR
-1048 ATVKSTPVTADDKDT
+1048 
-1063 SITIDYTANAQKM
+1063 
-1076 LIKYIDVDDN
+1076 
-1086 DKVIKSQP
+1086 
-1094 LEGVTDQTLATN
+1094 QT
-1106 IEVPANYELVANQAL
+1106 
-1121 PKEVTLKA
+1121 
-1129 NGNEP
+1129 
-1134 IIVKVQH
+1134 
-1141 KTSTVPVGDKGTQ
+1141 
-1154 KDVTRTITVHM
+1154 
-1165 PDGTKQDKTQKVT
+1165 
-1178 FTRTGTKDLVTG
+1178 
-1190 HITWSAWSP
+1190 
-1199 AQEFEAYTVPVVPGY
+1199 
-1214 TPSQATVK
+1214 TVK

-1246 MIKYIDVDDNDKV
+1246 LIKYIDVDDNDKA
-1259 IKSQPLEGATDQTL
+1259 IKSQPLEGVTDQAL

-1293 EVTFKANGNEP
+1293 EVTFKADGNEP

-1345 ADENHTQALHF
+1345 ADKTHTQALHF

-1370 FDEWI
+1370 FGEWL

-1385 TVPTLASDKGYTPEK
+1385 TVPTLASDKGYTSEK
-1400 TKVAR
+1400 TKIAR

-1411 DTNDQRE
+1411 ATNDQRE

-1456 HDSKAKVQSYLD
+1456 HDNKAKVQSYLD

-1476 GFATAGK
+1476 DFATAGK

-1489 DEDQHFEVHLK
+1489 AEEQHFEVHLK
-1500 HGQKDVTDEYKQ
+1500 HGQKDVTAEYKQ

-1520 DRTIKREVIINHPKE
+1520 ERTIKREVIIDHPKE

-1613 PNEQHALVRYVDDNN
+1613 PNEQHALVKYVDDSN
-1628 GTLLDE
+1628 GTLLAE
-1634 EDIQGVTD
+1634 EAIQGVTD
-1642 AAIEHTNDEKIAT
+1642 AAIEHTNDDKITA
-1655 YRAKGYELVF
+1655 YQAQGYELVS

-1687 HLKHGSKVVKADPSN
+1687 HLKHGSKVVKADPGN

-1735 LKDLVTG
+1735 SKDLVTG

-1815 QIGTQ
+1815 QIKTQ
-1820 IVTGHTDETVK
+1820 VVTGHTDETVK

-1839 WELLD
+1839 WELTA

-1855 PEENQ
+1855 PEKNQ
-1860 VLVITVKRITTT
+1860 VLVITVKRITMT

>member
-74 VELTSDTETQ
+74 VELTSGTETQ
-84 AKEAETTPV
+84 AKEAKTTPV
-93 ADDKAQVTKDVKEQA
+93 ADAKAQVTKDVKEQ
-108 PTQTVTAKETSET
+108 T
-121 PTSPENQTVT
+121 PTQTVT

-139 TSAENQ
+139 TSPENQ

-157 TQSFNVEKQA
+157 TQPFNVEKQA

-182 AATPTKEKDQQE
+182 AATPTKAKDQQE
-194 EGFSVTDPDYSKY
+194 EGFSVTDLDYSKY
-207 SYAGKNLQTL
+207 SYAGTNLQTL

-234 IASTNGEH
+234 IASTNGES

-257 VILTNNGSFN
+257 IILTNNGSFN
-267 AYEYYTVYRGW
+267 AYEYYTVHRGW
-278 PLLGNY
+278 PILGNH
-284 TTEVKRKKYV
+284 TTEVERKKYV
-294 IRYGDNELDI
+294 IRYGDNKLNI
-304 GHIINDGSR
+304 GRIINDGSR
-313 KNTIM
+313 NTIT
-318 VDHFYTEDRTLYTP
+318 VDHFYAYTRQSGWDYYTEHYLP
-332 VFVGGHSGIEEISGN
+332 VFVGGHSGIENNKGD
-347 GYGVLSIYTPQ
+347 GYTTISIYPPQ
-358 VVEQKAKI
+358 VVEQKAKV

-387 PKNAKVEEGKFLYAK
+387 PKNAKVEKGKFLYAK

-410 FHKDVVLVNNYH
+410 FHKGVVLVNNYH
-422 DGVTVVYKE
+422 DGVTVKYTEV
-431 LDNQG
+431 DDQG
-436 TMEVNVYDNSK
+436 TMRYEFLDDDGIAKYLYNDSANRNETGGTLDVGQSLLYIGDRSK
-447 YPVDKYTMKV
+447 YH
-457 GETREYRNVTI
+457 I
-468 ANPYVQQTTDITYEY
+468 SNPYVQQTTDITYEY
-483 RKLGSVELY
+483 RKLGSVGLY
-492 DEDGNYLDQKQ
+492 DENGNYLGQKQ

-516 PTVPQKFTQ
+516 PKVPKEFTR

-554 TKVTQATYTLT
+554 TKVTQDTYTLT

-596 NEITKQTSPSK
+596 NKITKQTSPSK
-607 ESYAAVNSPVISGY
+607 ESYAAVNSPVILGY
-621 YATTTELSGQK
+621 YATTTKLSGQK
-632 AEPKNT
+632 AEPKNA
-638 TQKIIYHKLGKIV
+638 TQTIIYHKLGKII
-651 AKDSQGNILTT
+651 AQDSQGNILTT

-668 ANDATKIKEIV
+668 AADATKIKEIV

-688 KGEVIQPSDLDQDTV
+688 KGEVIQPSDLGQDTV

-729 QGNDL
+729 QGDDL
-734 ETVETGAYNTEISHK
+734 ETIETGAHNTEISHK

-787 TVKLVHGTKAEI
+787 TVKLVHGMQAEI
-799 ESKQITREIHIHHP
+799 KSKQITREIHIHHP
-813 KQEEVVPQ
+813 KQEKEVVPQ

-835 DEVSPTSAW
+835 DEVSPTSTW

-880 PDEEDGKKIDVKYI
+880 PDEEDGKKIAVKYI

-932 KIATYRAKGYELVF
+932 KIATYRAKGYELVS
-946 DELANESDPH
+946 DELANESDLH

-993 HMPDGTNQ
+993 HMPNGTN
-1001 DKMQKV
+1001 
-1007 TFTRTGTKD
+1007 
-1016 LVTGHITWS
+1016 
-1025 AWSPAQEF
+1025 
-1033 EAYTVPVVPGYTPSK
+1033 
-1048 ATVKSTPVTADDKDT
+1048 
-1063 SITIDYTANAQKM
+1063 
-1076 LIKYIDVDDN
+1076 
-1086 DKVIKSQP
+1086 
-1094 LEGVTDQTLATN
+1094 
-1106 IEVPANYELVANQAL
+1106 
-1121 PKEVTLKA
+1121 
-1129 NGNEP
+1129 
-1134 IIVKVQH
+1134 
-1141 KTSTVPVGDKGTQ
+1141 
-1154 KDVTRTITVHM
+1154 
-1165 PDGTKQDKTQKVT
+1165 QDKTQKVT

-1190 HITWSAWSP
+1190 HITWSVWSP
-1199 AQEFEAYTVPVVPGY
+1199 AQEFEAYTAPVVPGY
-1214 TPSQATVK
+1214 TPSQATVEN
-1222 STPVTADD
+1222 TPVTADD

-1235 TIDYTANAQKV
+1235 TITYTANVQKV
-1246 MIKYIDVDDNDKV
+1246 LIKYIDVDDNDKA
-1259 IKSQPLEGATDQTL
+1259 IKSQSLEAVTDQTL

-1293 EVTFKANGNEP
+1293 EVTFKADGNEP

-1345 ADENHTQALHF
+1345 ADKTHTQALHF

-1361 RDMATGQDT
+1361 RDMATGQET
-1370 FDEWI
+1370 FGKWI

-1418 VVNFNANTQ
+1418 IINFNGNTQ

-1435 DTTGKKLED
+1435 DMTGKKLED

-1456 HDSKAKVQSYLD
+1456 HDNKAKVQSYLD
-1468 KGYELVSD
+1468 KGYELVFD
-1476 GFATAGK
+1476 DFATAGK
-1483 PSYNAE
+1483 PSCNAK
-1489 DEDQHFEVHLK
+1489 DEEQHFEVHLK
-1500 HGQKDVTDEYKQ
+1500 HGQKDVTAEYKQ

-1520 DRTIKREVIINHPKE
+1520 ERTIKREVIIDHPKE
-1535 AAESYVQTAHFTRN
+1535 AAASYVQTAHFTRN

-1557 EEKPGEWIPEEN
+1557 EEKPGEWISEEN

-1613 PNEQHALVRYVDDNN
+1613 PNEQHALVKYADDNN

-1634 EDIQGVTD
+1634 EAIQGVTD
-1642 AAIEHTNDEKIAT
+1642 AAIEHTNDDKIAT

-1752 ATKVFPQDDVPQ
+1752 ATKAFPQDDVPQ

-1815 QIGTQ
+1815 QIKTQ

-1839 WELLD
+1839 WELTA
-1844 PDSFPENVTFA
+1844 PDSFPEKVTFA

-1889 EVVNDTTDVTTNEKN
+1889 EVVNDITDVTTNEKN

>member
-74 VELTSDTETQ
+74 VELTSGTETQ
-84 AKEAETTPV
+84 AKEAKTTPV
-93 ADDKAQVTKDVKEQA
+93 ADAKAQVTKDVKEQ
-108 PTQTVTAKETSET
+108 T
-121 PTSPENQTVT
+121 PTQTVT

-139 TSAENQ
+139 TSPENQ

-157 TQSFNVEKQA
+157 TQPFNVEKQA

-182 AATPTKEKDQQE
+182 AATPTKAKDQQE
-194 EGFSVTDPDYSKY
+194 EGFSVTDLDYSKY
-207 SYAGKNLQTL
+207 SYAGTNLQTL

-234 IASTNGEH
+234 IASTNGES

-257 VILTNNGSFN
+257 IILTNNGSFN
-267 AYEYYTVYRGW
+267 AYEYYTVHRGW
-278 PLLGNY
+278 PILGNH
-284 TTEVKRKKYV
+284 TTEVERKKYV
-294 IRYGDNELDI
+294 IRYGDNKLNI
-304 GHIINDGSR
+304 GRIINDGSR
-313 KNTIM
+313 NTIT
-318 VDHFYTEDRTLYTP
+318 VDHFYAYTRQSGWDYYTEHYLP
-332 VFVGGHSGIEEISGN
+332 VFVGGHSGIENNKGD
-347 GYGVLSIYTPQ
+347 GYTTISIYPPQ
-358 VVEQKAKI
+358 VVEQKAKV

-387 PKNAKVEEGKFLYAK
+387 PKNAKVEKGKFLYAK

-410 FHKDVVLVNNYH
+410 FHKGVVLVNNYH
-422 DGVTVVYKE
+422 DGVTVKYTEV
-431 LDNQG
+431 DDQG
-436 TMEVNVYDNSK
+436 TMRYEFLDDDGIAKYLYNDSANRNETGGTLDVGQSLLYIGDRSK
-447 YPVDKYTMKV
+447 YH
-457 GETREYRNVTI
+457 I
-468 ANPYVQQTTDITYEY
+468 SNPYVQQTTDITYEY
-483 RKLGSVELY
+483 RKLGSVGLY
-492 DEDGNYLDQKQ
+492 DENGNYLGQKQ

-516 PTVPQKFTQ
+516 PKVPKEFTR

-554 TKVTQATYTLT
+554 TKVTQDTYTLT

-596 NEITKQTSPSK
+596 NKITKQTSPSK
-607 ESYAAVNSPVISGY
+607 ESYAAVNSPVILGY
-621 YATTTELSGQK
+621 YATTTKLSGQK
-632 AEPKNT
+632 AEPKNA
-638 TQKIIYHKLGKIV
+638 TQTIIYHKLGKII
-651 AKDSQGNILTT
+651 AQDSQGNILTT

-668 ANDATKIKEIV
+668 AADATKIKEIV

-688 KGEVIQPSDLDQDTV
+688 KGEVIQPSDLGQDTV

-729 QGNDL
+729 QGDDL
-734 ETVETGAYNTEISHK
+734 ETIETGAHNTEISHK

-787 TVKLVHGTKAEI
+787 TVKLVHGMQAEI
-799 ESKQITREIHIHHP
+799 KSKQITREIHIHHP
-813 KQEEVVPQ
+813 KQEKEVVPQ

-835 DEVSPTSAW
+835 DEVSPTSTW

-880 PDEEDGKKIDVKYI
+880 PDEEDGKKIAVKYI

-932 KIATYRAKGYELVF
+932 KIATYRAKGYELVS

-993 HMPDGTNQ
+993 HMPNGTN
-1001 DKMQKV
+1001 
-1007 TFTRTGTKD
+1007 
-1016 LVTGHITWS
+1016 
-1025 AWSPAQEF
+1025 
-1033 EAYTVPVVPGYTPSK
+1033 
-1048 ATVKSTPVTADDKDT
+1048 
-1063 SITIDYTANAQKM
+1063 
-1076 LIKYIDVDDN
+1076 
-1086 DKVIKSQP
+1086 
-1094 LEGVTDQTLATN
+1094 
-1106 IEVPANYELVANQAL
+1106 
-1121 PKEVTLKA
+1121 
-1129 NGNEP
+1129 
-1134 IIVKVQH
+1134 
-1141 KTSTVPVGDKGTQ
+1141 
-1154 KDVTRTITVHM
+1154 
-1165 PDGTKQDKTQKVT
+1165 QDKTQKVT

-1190 HITWSAWSP
+1190 HITWSVWSP
-1199 AQEFEAYTVPVVPGY
+1199 AQEFEAYTAPVVPGY
-1214 TPSQATVK
+1214 TPSQATVEN
-1222 STPVTADD
+1222 TPVTADD

-1235 TIDYTANAQKV
+1235 TITYTANVQKV
-1246 MIKYIDVDDNDKV
+1246 LIKYIDVDDNDKA
-1259 IKSQPLEGATDQTL
+1259 IKSQSLEAVTDQTL

-1293 EVTFKANGNEP
+1293 EVTFKADGNEP

-1345 ADENHTQALHF
+1345 ADKTHTQALHF

-1361 RDMATGQDT
+1361 RDMATGQET
-1370 FDEWI
+1370 FGKWI

-1418 VVNFNANTQ
+1418 IINFNANTQ

-1435 DTTGKKLED
+1435 DMTGKKLED

-1456 HDSKAKVQSYLD
+1456 HDNKAKVQSYLD
-1468 KGYELVSD
+1468 KGYELVFD
-1476 GFATAGK
+1476 DFATAGK
-1483 PSYNAE
+1483 PSYNAK
-1489 DEDQHFEVHLK
+1489 DEEQHFEVHLK
-1500 HGQKDVTDEYKQ
+1500 HGQKDVTAEYKQ

-1520 DRTIKREVIINHPKE
+1520 ERTIKREVIIDHPKE
-1535 AAESYVQTAHFTRN
+1535 AAASYVQTAHFTRN

-1557 EEKPGEWIPEEN
+1557 EEKPGEWISEEN

-1613 PNEQHALVRYVDDNN
+1613 PNEQHALVKYADDNN

-1634 EDIQGVTD
+1634 EAIQGVTD
-1642 AAIEHTNDEKIAT
+1642 AAIEHTNDDKIAT

-1752 ATKVFPQDDVPQ
+1752 ATKAFPQDDVPQ

-1815 QIGTQ
+1815 QIKTQ

-1839 WELLD
+1839 WELTA
-1844 PDSFPENVTFA
+1844 PDSFPEKVTFA

-1889 EVVNDTTDVTTNEKN
+1889 EVVNDITDVTTNEKN

>member
-25 KISVGVAS
+25 KISVGIAS

-60 TEATTESS
+60 TETTTESS

-74 VELTSDTETQ
+74 VELTSGTETQ
-84 AKEAETTPV
+84 AKEAKTTPV
-93 ADDKAQVTKDVKEQA
+93 ADAKAQVTKDVKEQA
-108 PTQTVTAKETSET
+108 PTQTVTAKETSEA

-131 AKETSEAP
+131 
-139 TSAENQ
+139 
-145 TVAPATEDEASE
+145 PATEDEASE

-182 AATPTKEKDQQE
+182 AATPTKAKDQQE
-194 EGFSVTDPDYSKY
+194 GGFSVTDPDYSKY
-207 SYAGKNLQTL
+207 SYAGTNLQTL

-257 VILTNNGSFN
+257 VVLTDNGSFN
-267 AYEYYTVYRGW
+267 AYEYYTAYRGW
-278 PLLGNY
+278 SLWGNY

-294 IRYGDNELDI
+294 IRYGDNKLDI

-313 KNTIM
+313 NTIT
-318 VDHFYTEDRTLYTP
+318 VDHFYTKNETPYTP
-332 VFVGGHSGIEEISGN
+332 VFVGGHSGIEKISGN

-387 PKNAKVEEGKFLYAK
+387 PKNAKVEKGKFLYAK

-431 LDNQG
+431 LDDQG

-447 YPVDKYTMKV
+447 YPADKYTMKV
-457 GETREYRNVTI
+457 GETRKYGNVTI

-492 DEDGNYLDQKQ
+492 DENGNYLDQKQ

-516 PTVPQKFTQ
+516 PKVPKEFTR

-554 TKVTQATYTLT
+554 TKVTQDTYTLT

-596 NEITKQTSPSK
+596 NKITKQTSPSK
-607 ESYAAVNSPVISGY
+607 ESYAAVNSPVILGY
-621 YATTTELSGQK
+621 YATTTKLSGQK
-632 AEPKNT
+632 AEPKNA
-638 TQKIIYHKLGKIV
+638 TQKIIYHKLGKII

-688 KGEVIQPSDLDQDTV
+688 KGEVIQPSDLGQDTV

-729 QGNDL
+729 QGDDL
-734 ETVETGAYNTEISHK
+734 ETIETGAHNTEISHK
-749 KVAEQIH
+749 KVTEQIH

-762 YEYDVTDQGFSR
+762 YEYDVTDQGFLR

-787 TVKLVHGTKAEI
+787 TVKLVHGMQAGI

-855 SHKGYKIDETPAEIQ
+855 AHKGYKIDETPAEIQ

-880 PDEEDGKKIDVKYI
+880 PDEEDGKKIAVKYI

-913 DEEDI
+913 DKEDI

-927 HTNDE
+927 HTNDA

-946 DELANESDPH
+946 DELANESDLH

-1001 DKMQKV
+1001 DKTQKV
-1007 TFTRTGTKD
+1007 TFTRTGNKD
-1016 LVTGHITWS
+1016 LMTGHITWS

-1033 EAYTVPVVPGYTPSK
+1033 EAYTVPVVPGYTPR
-1048 ATVKSTPVTADDKDT
+1048 
-1063 SITIDYTANAQKM
+1063 
-1076 LIKYIDVDDN
+1076 
-1086 DKVIKSQP
+1086 
-1094 LEGVTDQTLATN
+1094 QT
-1106 IEVPANYELVANQAL
+1106 
-1121 PKEVTLKA
+1121 
-1129 NGNEP
+1129 
-1134 IIVKVQH
+1134 
-1141 KTSTVPVGDKGTQ
+1141 
-1154 KDVTRTITVHM
+1154 
-1165 PDGTKQDKTQKVT
+1165 
-1178 FTRTGTKDLVTG
+1178 
-1190 HITWSAWSP
+1190 
-1199 AQEFEAYTVPVVPGY
+1199 
-1214 TPSQATVK
+1214 TVK

-1246 MIKYIDVDDNDKV
+1246 LIKYIDVDDNDKA
-1259 IKSQPLEGATDQTL
+1259 IKSQPLEGVTDQAL

-1293 EVTFKANGNEP
+1293 EVTFKADGNEP

-1345 ADENHTQALHF
+1345 ADKTHTQALHF

-1370 FDEWI
+1370 FGEWL

-1385 TVPTLASDKGYTPEK
+1385 TVPTLASDKGYTSEK
-1400 TKVAR
+1400 TKIAR

-1411 DTNDQRE
+1411 ATNDQRE

-1427 KAHVHYID
+1427 KAHEI
-1435 DTTGKKLED
+1435 GRA
-1444 VHVTGKTDEPIK
+1444 HV
-1456 HDSKAKVQSYLD
+1456 
-1468 KGYELVSD
+1468 
-1476 GFATAGK
+1476 
-1483 PSYNAE
+1483 
-1489 DEDQHFEVHLK
+1489 
-1500 HGQKDVTDEYKQ
+1500 
-1512 DDKRKSQV
+1512 
-1520 DRTIKREVIINHPKE
+1520 
-1535 AAESYVQTAHFTRN
+1535 
-1549 VTRDMVTG
+1549 
-1557 EEKPGEWIPEEN
+1557 
-1569 TFFEEVPV
+1569 
-1577 SLKASDKG
+1577 
-1585 YTPAKTKVDRLEN
+1585 
-1598 ISANTPDQKEVVEFT
+1598 
-1613 PNEQHALVRYVDDNN
+1613 
-1628 GTLLDE
+1628 
-1634 EDIQGVTD
+1634 
-1642 AAIEHTNDEKIAT
+1642 
-1655 YRAKGYELVF
+1655 
-1665 DELANES
+1665 
-1672 DPHFNAEDEAQVYTV
+1672 
-1687 HLKHGSKVVKADPSN
+1687 
-1702 VNSQK
+1702 
-1707 EVKRMIIV
+1707 
-1715 NAPDGTKT
+1715 
-1723 TKVQTVVFTRDG
+1723 
-1735 LKDLVTG
+1735 
-1742 KISYPDWDEI
+1742 
-1752 ATKVFPQDDVPQ
+1752 
-1764 YLGYT
+1764 
-1769 SIVAGRKQTT
+1769 
-1779 IAARNVR
+1779 
-1786 PTDADQEIEVSYVAR
+1786 
-1801 PSKQVITYQDENGN
+1801 
-1815 QIGTQ
+1815 
-1820 IVTGHTDETVK
+1820 
-1831 LVPVLPDG
+1831 
-1839 WELLD
+1839 
-1844 PDSFPENVTFA
+1844 
-1855 PEENQ
+1855 
-1860 VLVITVKRITTT
+1860 
-1872 ASAKTETSGENT
+1872 
-1884 ELAKQ
+1884 
-1889 EVVNDTTDVTTNEKN
+1889 
-1904 EATLPQMGE
+1904 
-1913 NDSEALAVSL
+1913 
-1923 LGLVTAAFSLFY
+1923 
-1935 FGKERKK
+1935 
-1942 TDN
+1942 

>member
-25 KISVGVAS
+25 KISVGIAS

-60 TEATTESS
+60 TETTTESS

-74 VELTSDTETQ
+74 VELTSGTETQ
-84 AKEAETTPV
+84 AKEAKTTPV
-93 ADDKAQVTKDVKEQA
+93 ADAKAQVTKDVKEQA
-108 PTQTVTAKETSET
+108 PTQTVTAKETSEA

-131 AKETSEAP
+131 
-139 TSAENQ
+139 
-145 TVAPATEDEASE
+145 PATEDEASE

-182 AATPTKEKDQQE
+182 AATPTKAKDQQE
-194 EGFSVTDPDYSKY
+194 GGFSVTDPDYSKY
-207 SYAGKNLQTL
+207 SYAGTNLQTL

-257 VILTNNGSFN
+257 VVLTDNGSFN
-267 AYEYYTVYRGW
+267 AYEYYTAYRGW
-278 PLLGNY
+278 SLWGNY

-294 IRYGDNELDI
+294 IRYGDNKLDI

-313 KNTIM
+313 NTIT
-318 VDHFYTEDRTLYTP
+318 VDHFYTKNETPYTP
-332 VFVGGHSGIEEISGN
+332 VFVGGHSGIEKISGN

-387 PKNAKVEEGKFLYAK
+387 PKNAKVEKGKFLYAK

-431 LDNQG
+431 LDDQG
-436 TMEVNVYDNSK
+436 AMEVNVYDNSK
-447 YPVDKYTMKV
+447 YPADKYTMKV
-457 GETREYRNVTI
+457 GETRKYGNVTI

-492 DEDGNYLDQKQ
+492 DENGNYLDQKQ

-516 PTVPQKFTQ
+516 PKVPKEFTR

-554 TKVTQATYTLT
+554 TKVTQDTYTLT

-596 NEITKQTSPSK
+596 NKITKQTSPSK
-607 ESYAAVNSPVISGY
+607 ESYAAVNSPVILGY
-621 YATTTELSGQK
+621 YATTTKLSGQK
-632 AEPKNT
+632 AEPKNA
-638 TQKIIYHKLGKIV
+638 TQKIIYHKLGKII

-688 KGEVIQPSDLDQDTV
+688 KGEVIQPSDLGQDTV

-729 QGNDL
+729 QGDDL
-734 ETVETGAYNTEISHK
+734 ETIETGAHNTEISHK
-749 KVAEQIH
+749 KVTEQIH

-762 YEYDVTDQGFSR
+762 YEYDVTDQGFLR

-787 TVKLVHGTKAEI
+787 TVKLVHGMQAGI

-855 SHKGYKIDETPAEIQ
+855 AHKGYKIDETPAEIQ

-880 PDEEDGKKIDVKYI
+880 PDEEDGKKIAVKYI

-913 DEEDI
+913 DKEDI

-927 HTNDE
+927 HTNDA

-946 DELANESDPH
+946 DELANESDLH

-1001 DKMQKV
+1001 DKTQKV
-1007 TFTRTGTKD
+1007 TFTRTGNKD
-1016 LVTGHITWS
+1016 LMTGHITWS

-1033 EAYTVPVVPGYTPSK
+1033 EAYTVPVVPGYTPR
-1048 ATVKSTPVTADDKDT
+1048 
-1063 SITIDYTANAQKM
+1063 
-1076 LIKYIDVDDN
+1076 
-1086 DKVIKSQP
+1086 
-1094 LEGVTDQTLATN
+1094 QT
-1106 IEVPANYELVANQAL
+1106 
-1121 PKEVTLKA
+1121 
-1129 NGNEP
+1129 
-1134 IIVKVQH
+1134 
-1141 KTSTVPVGDKGTQ
+1141 
-1154 KDVTRTITVHM
+1154 
-1165 PDGTKQDKTQKVT
+1165 
-1178 FTRTGTKDLVTG
+1178 
-1190 HITWSAWSP
+1190 
-1199 AQEFEAYTVPVVPGY
+1199 
-1214 TPSQATVK
+1214 TVK

-1246 MIKYIDVDDNDKV
+1246 LIKYIDVDDNDKA
-1259 IKSQPLEGATDQTL
+1259 IKSQPLEGVTDQAL

-1293 EVTFKANGNEP
+1293 EVTFKADGNEP

-1345 ADENHTQALHF
+1345 ADKTHTQALHF

-1370 FDEWI
+1370 FGEWL

-1385 TVPTLASDKGYTPEK
+1385 TVPTLASDKGYTSEK
-1400 TKVAR
+1400 TKIAR

-1411 DTNDQRE
+1411 ATNDQRE

-1456 HDSKAKVQSYLD
+1456 HDNKAKVQSYLD

-1476 GFATAGK
+1476 DFATAGK

-1489 DEDQHFEVHLK
+1489 AEEQHFEVHLK
-1500 HGQKDVTDEYKQ
+1500 HGQKDVTAEYKQ

-1520 DRTIKREVIINHPKE
+1520 ERTIKREVIIDHPKE

-1613 PNEQHALVRYVDDNN
+1613 PNEQHALVKYVDDSN
-1628 GTLLDE
+1628 GTLLAE
-1634 EDIQGVTD
+1634 EAIQGVTD
-1642 AAIEHTNDEKIAT
+1642 AAIEHTNDDKITA
-1655 YRAKGYELVF
+1655 YQAQGYELVS

-1687 HLKHGSKVVKADPSN
+1687 HLKHGSKVVKADPGN

-1735 LKDLVTG
+1735 SKDLVTG

-1815 QIGTQ
+1815 QIKTQ
-1820 IVTGHTDETVK
+1820 VVTGHTDETVK

-1839 WELLD
+1839 WELTA

-1855 PEENQ
+1855 PEKNQ
-1860 VLVITVKRITTT
+1860 VLVITVKRITMT

>member
-25 KISVGVAS
+25 KISVGIAS

-60 TEATTESS
+60 TETTTESS

-74 VELTSDTETQ
+74 VELTSGTETQ
-84 AKEAETTPV
+84 AKEAKTTPV
-93 ADDKAQVTKDVKEQA
+93 ADAKAQVTKDVKEQA
-108 PTQTVTAKETSET
+108 PTQTVTAKETSEA

-131 AKETSEAP
+131 
-139 TSAENQ
+139 
-145 TVAPATEDEASE
+145 PATEDEASE

-182 AATPTKEKDQQE
+182 AATPTKAKDQQE
-194 EGFSVTDPDYSKY
+194 GGFSVTDPDYSKY
-207 SYAGKNLQTL
+207 SYAGTNLQTL

-257 VILTNNGSFN
+257 VVLTDNGSFN
-267 AYEYYTVYRGW
+267 AYEYYTAYRGW
-278 PLLGNY
+278 SLWGNY

-294 IRYGDNELDI
+294 IRYGDNKLDI

-313 KNTIM
+313 NTIT
-318 VDHFYTEDRTLYTP
+318 VDHFYTKNETPYTP
-332 VFVGGHSGIEEISGN
+332 VFVGGHSGIEKISGN

-387 PKNAKVEEGKFLYAK
+387 PKNAKVEKGKFLYAK

-431 LDNQG
+431 LDDQG

-447 YPVDKYTMKV
+447 YPADKYTMKV
-457 GETREYRNVTI
+457 GETRKYGNVTI

-492 DEDGNYLDQKQ
+492 DENGNYLDQKQ

-516 PTVPQKFTQ
+516 PKVPKEFTR

-554 TKVTQATYTLT
+554 TKVTQDTYTLT

-596 NEITKQTSPSK
+596 NKITKQTSPSK
-607 ESYAAVNSPVISGY
+607 ESYAAVNSPVILGY
-621 YATTTELSGQK
+621 YATTTKLSGQK
-632 AEPKNT
+632 AEPKNA
-638 TQKIIYHKLGKIV
+638 TQKIIYHKLGKII

-688 KGEVIQPSDLDQDTV
+688 KGEVIQPSDLGQDTV

-729 QGNDL
+729 QGDDL
-734 ETVETGAYNTEISHK
+734 ETIETGAHNTEISHK
-749 KVAEQIH
+749 KVTEQIH

-762 YEYDVTDQGFSR
+762 YEYDVTDQGFLR

-787 TVKLVHGTKAEI
+787 TVKLVHGMQAGI

-855 SHKGYKIDETPAEIQ
+855 AHKGYKIDETPAEIQ

-880 PDEEDGKKIDVKYI
+880 PDEEDGKKIAVKYI

-913 DEEDI
+913 DKEDI

-927 HTNDE
+927 HTNDA

-946 DELANESDPH
+946 DELANESDLH

-1001 DKMQKV
+1001 DKTQKV
-1007 TFTRTGTKD
+1007 TFTRTGNKD
-1016 LVTGHITWS
+1016 LMTGHITWS

-1033 EAYTVPVVPGYTPSK
+1033 EAYTVPVVPGYTPR
-1048 ATVKSTPVTADDKDT
+1048 
-1063 SITIDYTANAQKM
+1063 
-1076 LIKYIDVDDN
+1076 
-1086 DKVIKSQP
+1086 
-1094 LEGVTDQTLATN
+1094 QT
-1106 IEVPANYELVANQAL
+1106 
-1121 PKEVTLKA
+1121 
-1129 NGNEP
+1129 
-1134 IIVKVQH
+1134 
-1141 KTSTVPVGDKGTQ
+1141 
-1154 KDVTRTITVHM
+1154 
-1165 PDGTKQDKTQKVT
+1165 
-1178 FTRTGTKDLVTG
+1178 
-1190 HITWSAWSP
+1190 
-1199 AQEFEAYTVPVVPGY
+1199 
-1214 TPSQATVK
+1214 TVK

-1246 MIKYIDVDDNDKV
+1246 LIKYIDVDDNDKA
-1259 IKSQPLEGATDQTL
+1259 IKSQPLEGVTDQAL

-1293 EVTFKANGNEP
+1293 EVTFKADGNEP

-1345 ADENHTQALHF
+1345 ADKTHTQALHF

-1370 FDEWI
+1370 FGEWL

-1385 TVPTLASDKGYTPEK
+1385 TVPTLASDKGYTSEK
-1400 TKVAR
+1400 TKIAR

-1411 DTNDQRE
+1411 ATNDQRE

-1456 HDSKAKVQSYLD
+1456 HDNKAKVQSYLD

-1476 GFATAGK
+1476 DFATAGK

-1489 DEDQHFEVHLK
+1489 AEEQHFEVHLK
-1500 HGQKDVTDEYKQ
+1500 HGQKDVTAEYKQ

-1520 DRTIKREVIINHPKE
+1520 ERTIKREVIIDHPKE

-1613 PNEQHALVRYVDDNN
+1613 PNEQHALVKYVDDSN
-1628 GTLLDE
+1628 GTLLAE
-1634 EDIQGVTD
+1634 EAIQGVTD
-1642 AAIEHTNDEKIAT
+1642 AAIEHTNDDKITA
-1655 YRAKGYELVF
+1655 YQAQGYELVS

-1687 HLKHGSKVVKADPSN
+1687 HLKHGSKVVKADPGN

-1735 LKDLVTG
+1735 SKDLVTG

-1769 SIVAGRKQTT
+1769 SIEAGRKQTT
-1779 IAARNVR
+1779 VAARNVR

-1815 QIGTQ
+1815 QIKTQ
-1820 IVTGHTDETVK
+1820 VVTGHTDETVK

-1839 WELLD
+1839 WELTA

-1855 PEENQ
+1855 PEKNQ
-1860 VLVITVKRITTT
+1860 VLVITVKRITMT

>member
-25 KISVGVAS
+25 KISVGIAS

-60 TEATTESS
+60 TETTTESS

-74 VELTSDTETQ
+74 VELTSGTETQ
-84 AKEAETTPV
+84 AKEAKTTPV
-93 ADDKAQVTKDVKEQA
+93 ADAKAQVTKDVKEQA
-108 PTQTVTAKETSET
+108 PTQTVTAKETSEA

-131 AKETSEAP
+131 
-139 TSAENQ
+139 
-145 TVAPATEDEASE
+145 PATEDEASE

-182 AATPTKEKDQQE
+182 AATPTKTKDQQE
-194 EGFSVTDPDYSKY
+194 GGFSVTDPDYSKY
-207 SYAGKNLQTL
+207 SYAGTNLQTL

-257 VILTNNGSFN
+257 VVLTDNGSFN
-267 AYEYYTVYRGW
+267 AYEYYTAYRGW
-278 PLLGNY
+278 SLWGNY

-294 IRYGDNELDI
+294 IRYGDNKLDI

-313 KNTIM
+313 NTIT
-318 VDHFYTEDRTLYTP
+318 VDHFYTKNETPYTP
-332 VFVGGHSGIEEISGN
+332 VFVGGHSGIEKISGN

-387 PKNAKVEEGKFLYAK
+387 PKNAKVEKGKFLYAK

-431 LDNQG
+431 LDDQG

-447 YPVDKYTMKV
+447 YPADKYTMKV
-457 GETREYRNVTI
+457 GETRKYGNVTI

-492 DEDGNYLDQKQ
+492 DENGNYLDQKQ

-516 PTVPQKFTQ
+516 PKVPKEFTR

-554 TKVTQATYTLT
+554 TKVTQDTYTLT

-596 NEITKQTSPSK
+596 NKITKQTSPSK
-607 ESYAAVNSPVISGY
+607 ESYAAVNSPVILGY
-621 YATTTELSGQK
+621 YATTTKLSGQK
-632 AEPKNT
+632 AEPKNA
-638 TQKIIYHKLGKIV
+638 TQKIIYHKLGKII

-688 KGEVIQPSDLDQDTV
+688 KGEVIQPSDLGQDTV

-729 QGNDL
+729 QGDDL
-734 ETVETGAYNTEISHK
+734 ETIETGAHNTEISHK
-749 KVAEQIH
+749 KVTEQIH

-762 YEYDVTDQGFSR
+762 YEYDVTDQGFLR

-787 TVKLVHGTKAEI
+787 TVKLVHGMQAGI

-835 DEVSPTSAW
+835 EEVSPTSAW

-855 SHKGYKIDETPAEIQ
+855 AHKGYKIDETPAEIQ

-880 PDEEDGKKIDVKYI
+880 PDEEDGKKIAVKYI

-913 DEEDI
+913 DKEDI

-927 HTNDE
+927 HTNDA

-946 DELANESDPH
+946 DELANESDLH

-1001 DKMQKV
+1001 DKTQKV
-1007 TFTRTGTKD
+1007 TFTRTGNKD
-1016 LVTGHITWS
+1016 LMTGHITWS

-1033 EAYTVPVVPGYTPSK
+1033 EAYTVPVVPGYTPR
-1048 ATVKSTPVTADDKDT
+1048 
-1063 SITIDYTANAQKM
+1063 
-1076 LIKYIDVDDN
+1076 
-1086 DKVIKSQP
+1086 
-1094 LEGVTDQTLATN
+1094 QT
-1106 IEVPANYELVANQAL
+1106 
-1121 PKEVTLKA
+1121 
-1129 NGNEP
+1129 
-1134 IIVKVQH
+1134 
-1141 KTSTVPVGDKGTQ
+1141 
-1154 KDVTRTITVHM
+1154 
-1165 PDGTKQDKTQKVT
+1165 
-1178 FTRTGTKDLVTG
+1178 
-1190 HITWSAWSP
+1190 
-1199 AQEFEAYTVPVVPGY
+1199 
-1214 TPSQATVK
+1214 TVK

-1246 MIKYIDVDDNDKV
+1246 LIKYIDVDDNDKA
-1259 IKSQPLEGATDQTL
+1259 IKSQPLEGVTDQAL

-1293 EVTFKANGNEP
+1293 EVTFKADGNEP

-1345 ADENHTQALHF
+1345 ADKTHTQALHF

-1370 FDEWI
+1370 FGEWL

-1385 TVPTLASDKGYTPEK
+1385 TVPTLASDKGYTSEK
-1400 TKVAR
+1400 TKIAR

-1411 DTNDQRE
+1411 ATNDQRE

-1456 HDSKAKVQSYLD
+1456 HDNKAKVQSYLD

-1476 GFATAGK
+1476 DFATAGK

-1489 DEDQHFEVHLK
+1489 AEEQHFEVHLK
-1500 HGQKDVTDEYKQ
+1500 HGQKDVTAEYKQ

-1520 DRTIKREVIINHPKE
+1520 ERTIKREVIIDHPKE

-1613 PNEQHALVRYVDDNN
+1613 PNEQHALVKYVDDSN
-1628 GTLLDE
+1628 GTLLAE
-1634 EDIQGVTD
+1634 EAIQGVTD
-1642 AAIEHTNDEKIAT
+1642 AAIEHTNDDKITA
-1655 YRAKGYELVF
+1655 YQAQGYELVS

-1687 HLKHGSKVVKADPSN
+1687 HLKHGSKVVKADPGN

-1735 LKDLVTG
+1735 SKDLVTG

-1815 QIGTQ
+1815 QIKTQ
-1820 IVTGHTDETVK
+1820 VVTGHTDETVK

-1839 WELLD
+1839 WELTA

-1855 PEENQ
+1855 PEKNQ
-1860 VLVITVKRITTT
+1860 VLVITVKRITMT

>member
-74 VELTSDTETQ
+74 VELTSGTETQ
-84 AKEAETTPV
+84 AKEAKTTPV
-93 ADDKAQVTKDVKEQA
+93 ADAKAQVTKDVKEQ
-108 PTQTVTAKETSET
+108 T
-121 PTSPENQTVT
+121 PTQTVT

-139 TSAENQ
+139 TSPENQ

-157 TQSFNVEKQA
+157 TQPFNVEKQA

-182 AATPTKEKDQQE
+182 AATPTKAKDQQE
-194 EGFSVTDPDYSKY
+194 EGFSVTDLDYSKY
-207 SYAGKNLQTL
+207 SYAGTNLQTL

-234 IASTNGEH
+234 IASTNGES

-257 VILTNNGSFN
+257 IILTNNGSFN
-267 AYEYYTVYRGW
+267 AYEYYTVHRGW
-278 PLLGNY
+278 PILGNH
-284 TTEVKRKKYV
+284 TTEVERKKYV
-294 IRYGDNELDI
+294 IRYGDNKLNI
-304 GHIINDGSR
+304 GRIINDGSR
-313 KNTIM
+313 NTIT
-318 VDHFYTEDRTLYTP
+318 VDHFYAYTRQSGWDYYTEHYLP
-332 VFVGGHSGIEEISGN
+332 VFVGGHSGIENNKGD
-347 GYGVLSIYTPQ
+347 GYTTISIYPPQ
-358 VVEQKAKI
+358 VVEQKAKV

-387 PKNAKVEEGKFLYAK
+387 PKNAKVEKGKFLYAK

-410 FHKDVVLVNNYH
+410 FHKGVVLVNNYH
-422 DGVTVVYKE
+422 DGVTVKYTEV
-431 LDNQG
+431 DDQG
-436 TMEVNVYDNSK
+436 TMRYEFLDDDGIAKYLYNDSANRNETGGTLDVGQSLLYIGDRSK
-447 YPVDKYTMKV
+447 YH
-457 GETREYRNVTI
+457 I
-468 ANPYVQQTTDITYEY
+468 SNPYVQQTTDITYEY
-483 RKLGSVELY
+483 RKLGSVGLY
-492 DEDGNYLDQKQ
+492 DENGNYLGQKQ

-516 PTVPQKFTQ
+516 PKVPKEFTR

-554 TKVTQATYTLT
+554 TKVTQDTYTLT

-596 NEITKQTSPSK
+596 NKITKQTSPSK
-607 ESYAAVNSPVISGY
+607 ESYAAVNSPVILGY
-621 YATTTELSGQK
+621 YATTTKLSGQK
-632 AEPKNT
+632 AEPKNA
-638 TQKIIYHKLGKIV
+638 TQTIIYHKLGKII
-651 AKDSQGNILTT
+651 AQDSQGNILTT

-668 ANDATKIKEIV
+668 AADATKIKEIV

-688 KGEVIQPSDLDQDTV
+688 KGEVIQPSDLGQDTV

-729 QGNDL
+729 QGDDL
-734 ETVETGAYNTEISHK
+734 ETIETGAHNTEISHK

-787 TVKLVHGTKAEI
+787 TVKLVHGMQAEI
-799 ESKQITREIHIHHP
+799 KSKQITREIHIHHP
-813 KQEEVVPQ
+813 KQEKEVVPQ

-835 DEVSPTSAW
+835 DEVSPTSTW

-880 PDEEDGKKIDVKYI
+880 PDEEDGKKIAVKYI

-932 KIATYRAKGYELVF
+932 KIATYRAKGYELVS
-946 DELANESDPH
+946 DELANESDLH

-993 HMPDGTNQ
+993 HMPNGTN
-1001 DKMQKV
+1001 
-1007 TFTRTGTKD
+1007 
-1016 LVTGHITWS
+1016 
-1025 AWSPAQEF
+1025 
-1033 EAYTVPVVPGYTPSK
+1033 
-1048 ATVKSTPVTADDKDT
+1048 
-1063 SITIDYTANAQKM
+1063 
-1076 LIKYIDVDDN
+1076 
-1086 DKVIKSQP
+1086 
-1094 LEGVTDQTLATN
+1094 
-1106 IEVPANYELVANQAL
+1106 
-1121 PKEVTLKA
+1121 
-1129 NGNEP
+1129 
-1134 IIVKVQH
+1134 
-1141 KTSTVPVGDKGTQ
+1141 
-1154 KDVTRTITVHM
+1154 
-1165 PDGTKQDKTQKVT
+1165 QDKTQKVT

-1190 HITWSAWSP
+1190 HITWSVWSP
-1199 AQEFEAYTVPVVPGY
+1199 AQEFEAYTAPVVPGY
-1214 TPSQATVK
+1214 TPSQATVEN
-1222 STPVTADD
+1222 TPVTADD

-1235 TIDYTANAQKV
+1235 TITYTANVQKV
-1246 MIKYIDVDDNDKV
+1246 LIKYIDVDDNDKA
-1259 IKSQPLEGATDQTL
+1259 IKSQSLEAVTDQTL

-1293 EVTFKANGNEP
+1293 EVTFKADGNEP

-1345 ADENHTQALHF
+1345 ADKTHTQALHF

-1361 RDMATGQDT
+1361 RDMATGQET
-1370 FDEWI
+1370 FGKWI

-1418 VVNFNANTQ
+1418 IINFNGNTQ

-1435 DTTGKKLED
+1435 DMTGKKLED

-1456 HDSKAKVQSYLD
+1456 HDNKAKVQSYLD
-1468 KGYELVSD
+1468 KGYELVFD
-1476 GFATAGK
+1476 DFATAGK
-1483 PSYNAE
+1483 PSCNAK
-1489 DEDQHFEVHLK
+1489 DEEQHFEVHLK
-1500 HGQKDVTDEYKQ
+1500 HGQKDVTAEYKQ

-1520 DRTIKREVIINHPKE
+1520 ERTIKREVIIDHPKE

-1557 EEKPGEWIPEEN
+1557 EEKPGEWISEEN

-1613 PNEQHALVRYVDDNN
+1613 PNEQHALVKYADDNN

-1634 EDIQGVTD
+1634 EAIQGVTD
-1642 AAIEHTNDEKIAT
+1642 AAIEHTNDDKIAT

-1752 ATKVFPQDDVPQ
+1752 ATKAFPQDDVPQ

-1815 QIGTQ
+1815 QIKTQ

-1839 WELLD
+1839 WELTA
-1844 PDSFPENVTFA
+1844 PDSFPEKVTFA

-1889 EVVNDTTDVTTNEKN
+1889 EVVNDITDVTTNEKN

>member
-25 KISVGVAS
+25 KISVGIAS

-60 TEATTESS
+60 TETTTESS

-74 VELTSDTETQ
+74 VELTSGTETQ
-84 AKEAETTPV
+84 AKEAKTTPV
-93 ADDKAQVTKDVKEQA
+93 ADAKAQVTKDVKEQA
-108 PTQTVTAKETSET
+108 PTQTVTAKETSEA

-131 AKETSEAP
+131 
-139 TSAENQ
+139 
-145 TVAPATEDEASE
+145 PATEDEASE

-182 AATPTKEKDQQE
+182 AATPTKAKDQQE
-194 EGFSVTDPDYSKY
+194 GGFSVTDPDYSKY
-207 SYAGKNLQTL
+207 SYAGTNLQTL

-257 VILTNNGSFN
+257 VVLTDNGSFN
-267 AYEYYTVYRGW
+267 AYEYYTAYRGW
-278 PLLGNY
+278 SLWGNY

-294 IRYGDNELDI
+294 IRYGDNKLDI

-313 KNTIM
+313 NTIT
-318 VDHFYTEDRTLYTP
+318 VDHFYTKNETPYTP
-332 VFVGGHSGIEEISGN
+332 VFVGGHSGIEKISGN

-387 PKNAKVEEGKFLYAK
+387 PKNAKVEKGKFLYAK

-431 LDNQG
+431 LDDQG

-447 YPVDKYTMKV
+447 YPADKYTMKV
-457 GETREYRNVTI
+457 GETRKYGNVTI

-492 DEDGNYLDQKQ
+492 DENGNYLDQKQ

-516 PTVPQKFTQ
+516 PKVPKEFTR

-554 TKVTQATYTLT
+554 TKVTQDTYTLT

-596 NEITKQTSPSK
+596 NKITKQTSPSK
-607 ESYAAVNSPVISGY
+607 ESYAAVNSPVILGY
-621 YATTTELSGQK
+621 YATTTKLSGQK
-632 AEPKNT
+632 AEPKNA
-638 TQKIIYHKLGKIV
+638 TQKIIYHKLGKII

-688 KGEVIQPSDLDQDTV
+688 KGEVIQPSDLGQDTV

-729 QGNDL
+729 QGDDL
-734 ETVETGAYNTEISHK
+734 ETIETGAHNTEISHK
-749 KVAEQIH
+749 KVTEQIH

-762 YEYDVTDQGFSR
+762 YEYDVTDQGFLR

-787 TVKLVHGTKAEI
+787 TVKLVHGMQAGI

-855 SHKGYKIDETPAEIQ
+855 AHKGYKIDETPAEIQ

-880 PDEEDGKKIDVKYI
+880 PDEEDGKKIAVKYI

-913 DEEDI
+913 DKEDI

-927 HTNDE
+927 HTNDA

-946 DELANESDPH
+946 DELANESDLH
-956 FNAKDEPQ
+956 FNAKDEAQ

-1001 DKMQKV
+1001 DKTQKV
-1007 TFTRTGTKD
+1007 TFTRTGNKD
-1016 LVTGHITWS
+1016 LMTGHITWS

-1033 EAYTVPVVPGYTPSK
+1033 EAYTVPVVPGYTPR
-1048 ATVKSTPVTADDKDT
+1048 
-1063 SITIDYTANAQKM
+1063 
-1076 LIKYIDVDDN
+1076 
-1086 DKVIKSQP
+1086 
-1094 LEGVTDQTLATN
+1094 QT
-1106 IEVPANYELVANQAL
+1106 
-1121 PKEVTLKA
+1121 
-1129 NGNEP
+1129 
-1134 IIVKVQH
+1134 
-1141 KTSTVPVGDKGTQ
+1141 
-1154 KDVTRTITVHM
+1154 
-1165 PDGTKQDKTQKVT
+1165 
-1178 FTRTGTKDLVTG
+1178 
-1190 HITWSAWSP
+1190 
-1199 AQEFEAYTVPVVPGY
+1199 
-1214 TPSQATVK
+1214 TVK

-1246 MIKYIDVDDNDKV
+1246 LIKYIDVDDNDKA
-1259 IKSQPLEGATDQTL
+1259 IKSQPLEGVTDQAL

-1293 EVTFKANGNEP
+1293 EVTFKADGNEP

-1345 ADENHTQALHF
+1345 ADKTHTQALHF

-1370 FDEWI
+1370 FGEWL

-1385 TVPTLASDKGYTPEK
+1385 TVPTLASDKGYTSEK
-1400 TKVAR
+1400 TKIAR

-1411 DTNDQRE
+1411 ATNDQRE

-1456 HDSKAKVQSYLD
+1456 HDNKAKVQSYLD

-1476 GFATAGK
+1476 DFATAGK

-1489 DEDQHFEVHLK
+1489 AEEQHFEVHLK
-1500 HGQKDVTDEYKQ
+1500 HGQKDVTAEYKQ

-1520 DRTIKREVIINHPKE
+1520 ERTIKREVIIDHPKE

-1613 PNEQHALVRYVDDNN
+1613 PNEQHALVKYVDDSN
-1628 GTLLDE
+1628 GTLLAE
-1634 EDIQGVTD
+1634 EAIQGVTD
-1642 AAIEHTNDEKIAT
+1642 AAIEHTNDDKITA
-1655 YRAKGYELVF
+1655 YQAQGYELVS

-1687 HLKHGSKVVKADPSN
+1687 HLKHGSKVVKADPGN

-1735 LKDLVTG
+1735 SKDLVTG

-1815 QIGTQ
+1815 QIKTQ
-1820 IVTGHTDETVK
+1820 VVTGHTDETVK

-1839 WELLD
+1839 WELTA

-1855 PEENQ
+1855 PEKNQ
-1860 VLVITVKRITTT
+1860 VLVITVKRITMT

>member
-25 KISVGVAS
+25 KISVGIAS

-60 TEATTESS
+60 TETTTESS

-74 VELTSDTETQ
+74 VELTSGTETQ
-84 AKEAETTPV
+84 AKEAKTTPV
-93 ADDKAQVTKDVKEQA
+93 ADAKAQVTKDVKEQA
-108 PTQTVTAKETSET
+108 PTQTVTAKETSEA

-131 AKETSEAP
+131 
-139 TSAENQ
+139 
-145 TVAPATEDEASE
+145 PATEDEASE

-182 AATPTKEKDQQE
+182 AATPTKAKDQQE
-194 EGFSVTDPDYSKY
+194 GGFSVTDPDYSKY
-207 SYAGKNLQTL
+207 SYAGTNLQTL

-257 VILTNNGSFN
+257 VVLTDNGSFN
-267 AYEYYTVYRGW
+267 AYEYYTAYRGW
-278 PLLGNY
+278 SLWGNY

-294 IRYGDNELDI
+294 IRYGDNKLDI

-313 KNTIM
+313 NTIT
-318 VDHFYTEDRTLYTP
+318 VDHFYTKNETPYTP
-332 VFVGGHSGIEEISGN
+332 VFVGGHSGIEKISGN

-387 PKNAKVEEGKFLYAK
+387 PKNAKVEKGKFLYAK

-431 LDNQG
+431 LDDQG

-447 YPVDKYTMKV
+447 YPADKYTMKV
-457 GETREYRNVTI
+457 GETRKYGNVTI

-492 DEDGNYLDQKQ
+492 DENGNYLDQKQ

-516 PTVPQKFTQ
+516 PKVPKEFTR

-554 TKVTQATYTLT
+554 TKVTQDTYTLT

-596 NEITKQTSPSK
+596 NKITKQTSPSK
-607 ESYAAVNSPVISGY
+607 ESYAAVNSPVILGY
-621 YATTTELSGQK
+621 YATTTKLSGQK
-632 AEPKNT
+632 AEPKNA
-638 TQKIIYHKLGKIV
+638 TQKIIYHKLGKII

-688 KGEVIQPSDLDQDTV
+688 KGEVIQPSDLGQDTV

-729 QGNDL
+729 QGDDL
-734 ETVETGAYNTEISHK
+734 ETIETGAHNTEISHK
-749 KVAEQIH
+749 KVTEQIH

-762 YEYDVTDQGFSR
+762 YEYDVTDQGFLR

-787 TVKLVHGTKAEI
+787 TVKLVHGMQAGI

-855 SHKGYKIDETPAEIQ
+855 AHKGYKIDETPAEIQ

-880 PDEEDGKKIDVKYI
+880 PDEEDGKKIAVKYI

-913 DEEDI
+913 DKEDI

-927 HTNDE
+927 HTNDA

-946 DELANESDPH
+946 DELANESDLH

-1001 DKMQKV
+1001 DKTQKV
-1007 TFTRTGTKD
+1007 TFTRTGNKD
-1016 LVTGHITWS
+1016 LMTGHITWS

-1033 EAYTVPVVPGYTPSK
+1033 EAYTVPVVPGYTPRQT
-1048 ATVKSTPVTADDKDT
+1048 TVKSTP
-1063 SITIDYTANAQKM
+1063 
-1076 LIKYIDVDDN
+1076 
-1086 DKVIKSQP
+1086 
-1094 LEGVTDQTLATN
+1094 
-1106 IEVPANYELVANQAL
+1106 
-1121 PKEVTLKA
+1121 
-1129 NGNEP
+1129 
-1134 IIVKVQH
+1134 
-1141 KTSTVPVGDKGTQ
+1141 
-1154 KDVTRTITVHM
+1154 
-1165 PDGTKQDKTQKVT
+1165 
-1178 FTRTGTKDLVTG
+1178 F
-1190 HITWSAWSP
+1190 
-1199 AQEFEAYTVPVVPGY
+1199 
-1214 TPSQATVK
+1214 
-1222 STPVTADD
+1222 TADD

-1246 MIKYIDVDDNDKV
+1246 LIKYIDVDDNDKA
-1259 IKSQPLEGATDQTL
+1259 IKSQPLEGVTDQAL

-1293 EVTFKANGNEP
+1293 EVTFKADGNEP

-1345 ADENHTQALHF
+1345 ADKTHTQALHF

-1370 FDEWI
+1370 FGEWL

-1385 TVPTLASDKGYTPEK
+1385 TVPTLASDKGYTSEK
-1400 TKVAR
+1400 TKIAR

-1411 DTNDQRE
+1411 ATNDQRE

-1456 HDSKAKVQSYLD
+1456 HDNKAKVQSYLD

-1476 GFATAGK
+1476 DFATAGK

-1489 DEDQHFEVHLK
+1489 AEEQHFEVHLK
-1500 HGQKDVTDEYKQ
+1500 HGQKDVTAEYKQ

-1520 DRTIKREVIINHPKE
+1520 ERTIKREVIIDHPKE

-1613 PNEQHALVRYVDDNN
+1613 PNEQHALVKYVDDIN
-1628 GTLLDE
+1628 GTLLAE
-1634 EDIQGVTD
+1634 EAIQGVTD
-1642 AAIEHTNDEKIAT
+1642 AAIEHTNDDKITA
-1655 YRAKGYELVF
+1655 YQAQGYELVS

-1687 HLKHGSKVVKADPSN
+1687 HLKHGSKVVKADPGN

-1735 LKDLVTG
+1735 SKDLVTG

-1815 QIGTQ
+1815 QIKTQ
-1820 IVTGHTDETVK
+1820 VVTGHTDETVK

-1839 WELLD
+1839 WELTA

-1855 PEENQ
+1855 PEKNQ
-1860 VLVITVKRITTT
+1860 VLVITVKRITMT

>member
-1 MLSRNNNKLL
+1 MLSPNNNKLL

-25 KISVGVAS
+25 KISVGIAS

-60 TEATTESS
+60 TETTTESS

-74 VELTSDTETQ
+74 VELTSGTETQ
-84 AKEAETTPV
+84 AKEAKTTPV
-93 ADDKAQVTKDVKEQA
+93 ADAKAQVTKDVKEQA
-108 PTQTVTAKETSET
+108 PTQTVTAKETSEA

-131 AKETSEAP
+131 
-139 TSAENQ
+139 
-145 TVAPATEDEASE
+145 PATEDEASE

-182 AATPTKEKDQQE
+182 AATPTKAKDQQE
-194 EGFSVTDPDYSKY
+194 GGFSVTDPDYSKY
-207 SYAGKNLQTL
+207 SYAGTNLQTL

-257 VILTNNGSFN
+257 VVLTDNGSFN
-267 AYEYYTVYRGW
+267 AYEYYTAYRGW
-278 PLLGNY
+278 SLWGNY

-294 IRYGDNELDI
+294 IRYGDNKLDI

-313 KNTIM
+313 NTIT
-318 VDHFYTEDRTLYTP
+318 VDHFYTKNETPYTP
-332 VFVGGHSGIEEISGN
+332 VFVGGHSGIEKISGN

-387 PKNAKVEEGKFLYAK
+387 PKNAKVEKGKFLYAK

-431 LDNQG
+431 LDDQG

-447 YPVDKYTMKV
+447 YPADKYTMKV
-457 GETREYRNVTI
+457 GETRKYGNVTI

-492 DEDGNYLDQKQ
+492 DENGNYLDQKQ

-516 PTVPQKFTQ
+516 PKVPKEFTR

-554 TKVTQATYTLT
+554 TKVTQDTYTLT

-596 NEITKQTSPSK
+596 NKITKQTSPSK
-607 ESYAAVNSPVISGY
+607 ESYAAVNSPVILGY
-621 YATTTELSGQK
+621 YATTTKLSGQK
-632 AEPKNT
+632 AEPKNA
-638 TQKIIYHKLGKIV
+638 TQKIIYHKLGKII

-688 KGEVIQPSDLDQDTV
+688 KGEVIQPSDLGQDTV

-729 QGNDL
+729 QGDDL
-734 ETVETGAYNTEISHK
+734 ETIETGAHNTEISHK
-749 KVAEQIH
+749 KVTEQIH

-762 YEYDVTDQGFSR
+762 YEYDVTDQGFLR

-787 TVKLVHGTKAEI
+787 TVKLVHGMQAGI

-855 SHKGYKIDETPAEIQ
+855 AHKGYKIDETPAEIQ

-880 PDEEDGKKIDVKYI
+880 PDEEDGKKIAVKYI

-913 DEEDI
+913 DKEDI

-927 HTNDE
+927 HTNDA

-946 DELANESDPH
+946 DELANESDLH

-1001 DKMQKV
+1001 DKTQKV
-1007 TFTRTGTKD
+1007 TFTRTGNKD
-1016 LVTGHITWS
+1016 LMTGHITWS

-1033 EAYTVPVVPGYTPSK
+1033 EAYTVPVVPGYTPR
-1048 ATVKSTPVTADDKDT
+1048 
-1063 SITIDYTANAQKM
+1063 
-1076 LIKYIDVDDN
+1076 
-1086 DKVIKSQP
+1086 
-1094 LEGVTDQTLATN
+1094 QT
-1106 IEVPANYELVANQAL
+1106 
-1121 PKEVTLKA
+1121 
-1129 NGNEP
+1129 
-1134 IIVKVQH
+1134 
-1141 KTSTVPVGDKGTQ
+1141 
-1154 KDVTRTITVHM
+1154 
-1165 PDGTKQDKTQKVT
+1165 
-1178 FTRTGTKDLVTG
+1178 
-1190 HITWSAWSP
+1190 
-1199 AQEFEAYTVPVVPGY
+1199 
-1214 TPSQATVK
+1214 TVK

-1246 MIKYIDVDDNDKV
+1246 LIKYIDVDDNDKA
-1259 IKSQPLEGATDQTL
+1259 IKSQPLEGVTDQAL

-1293 EVTFKANGNEP
+1293 EVTFKADGNEP

-1345 ADENHTQALHF
+1345 ADKTHTQALHF

-1370 FDEWI
+1370 FGEWL

-1385 TVPTLASDKGYTPEK
+1385 TVPTLASDKGYTSEK
-1400 TKVAR
+1400 TKIAR

-1411 DTNDQRE
+1411 ATNDQRE

-1456 HDSKAKVQSYLD
+1456 HDNKAKVQSYLD

-1476 GFATAGK
+1476 DFATAGK

-1489 DEDQHFEVHLK
+1489 AEEQHFEVHLK
-1500 HGQKDVTDEYKQ
+1500 HGQKDVTAEYKQ

-1520 DRTIKREVIINHPKE
+1520 ERTIKREVIIDHPKE

-1613 PNEQHALVRYVDDNN
+1613 PNEQHALVKYVDDSN
-1628 GTLLDE
+1628 GTLLAE
-1634 EDIQGVTD
+1634 EAIQGVTD
-1642 AAIEHTNDEKIAT
+1642 AAIEHTNDDKITA
-1655 YRAKGYELVF
+1655 YQAQGYELVS

-1687 HLKHGSKVVKADPSN
+1687 HLKHGSKVVKADPGN

-1735 LKDLVTG
+1735 SKDLVTG

-1815 QIGTQ
+1815 QIKTQ
-1820 IVTGHTDETVK
+1820 VVTGHTDETVK

-1839 WELLD
+1839 WELTA

-1855 PEENQ
+1855 PEKNQ
-1860 VLVITVKRITTT
+1860 VLVITVKRITMT

>member
-74 VELTSDTETQ
+74 VELTSGTETQ
-84 AKEAETTPV
+84 AKEAKTTPV
-93 ADDKAQVTKDVKEQA
+93 ADAKAQVTKDVKEQ
-108 PTQTVTAKETSET
+108 T
-121 PTSPENQTVT
+121 PTQTVT

-139 TSAENQ
+139 TSPENQ

-157 TQSFNVEKQA
+157 TQPFNVEKQA

-182 AATPTKEKDQQE
+182 AATPTKAKDQQE
-194 EGFSVTDPDYSKY
+194 EGFSVTDLDYSKY
-207 SYAGKNLQTL
+207 SYAGTNLQTL

-234 IASTNGEH
+234 IASTNGES

-257 VILTNNGSFN
+257 IILTNNGSFN
-267 AYEYYTVYRGW
+267 AYEYYTVHRGW
-278 PLLGNY
+278 PILGNH
-284 TTEVKRKKYV
+284 TTEVERKKYV
-294 IRYGDNELDI
+294 IRYGDNKLNI
-304 GHIINDGSR
+304 GRIINDGSR
-313 KNTIM
+313 NTIT
-318 VDHFYTEDRTLYTP
+318 VDHFYAYTRQSGWDYYTEHYLP
-332 VFVGGHSGIEEISGN
+332 VFVGGHSGIENNKGD
-347 GYGVLSIYTPQ
+347 GYTTISIYPPQ
-358 VVEQKAKI
+358 VVEQKAKV

-387 PKNAKVEEGKFLYAK
+387 PKNAKVEKGKFLYAK

-410 FHKDVVLVNNYH
+410 FHKGVVLVNNYH
-422 DGVTVVYKE
+422 DGVTVKYTEV
-431 LDNQG
+431 DDQG
-436 TMEVNVYDNSK
+436 TMRYEFLDDDGIAKYLYNDSANRNETGGTLDVGQSLLYIGDRSK
-447 YPVDKYTMKV
+447 YH
-457 GETREYRNVTI
+457 I
-468 ANPYVQQTTDITYEY
+468 SNPYVQQTTDITYEY
-483 RKLGSVELY
+483 RKLGSVGLY
-492 DEDGNYLDQKQ
+492 DENGNYLGQKQ

-516 PTVPQKFTQ
+516 PKVPKEFTR

-554 TKVTQATYTLT
+554 TKVTQDTYTLT

-596 NEITKQTSPSK
+596 NKITKQTSPSK
-607 ESYAAVNSPVISGY
+607 ESYAAVNSPVILGY
-621 YATTTELSGQK
+621 YATTTKLSGQK
-632 AEPKNT
+632 AEPKNA
-638 TQKIIYHKLGKIV
+638 TQTIIYHKLGKII
-651 AKDSQGNILTT
+651 AQDSQGNILTT

-668 ANDATKIKEIV
+668 AADATKIKEIV

-688 KGEVIQPSDLDQDTV
+688 KGEVIQPSDLGQDTV

-729 QGNDL
+729 QGDDL
-734 ETVETGAYNTEISHK
+734 ETIETGAHNTEISHK

-787 TVKLVHGTKAEI
+787 TVKLVHGMQAEI
-799 ESKQITREIHIHHP
+799 KSKQITREIHIHHP
-813 KQEEVVPQ
+813 KQEKEVVPQ

-835 DEVSPTSAW
+835 DEVSPTSTW

-880 PDEEDGKKIDVKYI
+880 PDEEDGKKIAVKYI

-932 KIATYRAKGYELVF
+932 KIATYRAKGYELVS

-993 HMPDGTNQ
+993 HMPNGTN
-1001 DKMQKV
+1001 
-1007 TFTRTGTKD
+1007 
-1016 LVTGHITWS
+1016 
-1025 AWSPAQEF
+1025 
-1033 EAYTVPVVPGYTPSK
+1033 
-1048 ATVKSTPVTADDKDT
+1048 
-1063 SITIDYTANAQKM
+1063 
-1076 LIKYIDVDDN
+1076 
-1086 DKVIKSQP
+1086 
-1094 LEGVTDQTLATN
+1094 
-1106 IEVPANYELVANQAL
+1106 
-1121 PKEVTLKA
+1121 
-1129 NGNEP
+1129 
-1134 IIVKVQH
+1134 
-1141 KTSTVPVGDKGTQ
+1141 
-1154 KDVTRTITVHM
+1154 
-1165 PDGTKQDKTQKVT
+1165 QDKTQKVT

-1190 HITWSAWSP
+1190 HITWSVWSP
-1199 AQEFEAYTVPVVPGY
+1199 AQEFEAYTAPVVPGY
-1214 TPSQATVK
+1214 TPNQATVEN
-1222 STPVTADD
+1222 TPVTADD

-1235 TIDYTANAQKV
+1235 TITYTANVQKV
-1246 MIKYIDVDDNDKV
+1246 LIKYIDVDDNDKA
-1259 IKSQPLEGATDQTL
+1259 IKSQSLEAVTDQTL

-1293 EVTFKANGNEP
+1293 EVTFKADGNEP

-1345 ADENHTQALHF
+1345 ADKTHTQALHF

-1361 RDMATGQDT
+1361 RDMATGQET
-1370 FDEWI
+1370 FGKWI

-1418 VVNFNANTQ
+1418 IINFNGNTQ

-1435 DTTGKKLED
+1435 DMTGKKLED

-1456 HDSKAKVQSYLD
+1456 HDNKAKVQSYLD
-1468 KGYELVSD
+1468 KGYELVFD
-1476 GFATAGK
+1476 DFATAGK
-1483 PSYNAE
+1483 PSCNAK
-1489 DEDQHFEVHLK
+1489 DEEQHFEVHLK
-1500 HGQKDVTDEYKQ
+1500 HGQKDVTAEYKQ

-1520 DRTIKREVIINHPKE
+1520 ERTIKREVIIDHPKE

-1557 EEKPGEWIPEEN
+1557 EEKPGEWISEEN

-1613 PNEQHALVRYVDDNN
+1613 PNEQHALVKYADDNN

-1634 EDIQGVTD
+1634 EAIQGVTD
-1642 AAIEHTNDEKIAT
+1642 AAIEHTNDDKIAT

-1752 ATKVFPQDDVPQ
+1752 ATKAFPQDDVPQ

-1815 QIGTQ
+1815 QIKTQ

-1839 WELLD
+1839 WELTA
-1844 PDSFPENVTFA
+1844 PDSFPEKVTFA

-1889 EVVNDTTDVTTNEKN
+1889 EVVNDITDVTTNEKN

>member
-25 KISVGVAS
+25 KISVGIAS

-60 TEATTESS
+60 TETTTESS

-74 VELTSDTETQ
+74 VELTSGTETQ
-84 AKEAETTPV
+84 AKEAKTTPV
-93 ADDKAQVTKDVKEQA
+93 ADAKAQVTKDVKEQA
-108 PTQTVTAKETSET
+108 PTQTVTAKETSEA

-131 AKETSEAP
+131 
-139 TSAENQ
+139 
-145 TVAPATEDEASE
+145 PATEDEASE

-182 AATPTKEKDQQE
+182 AATPTKAKDQQE
-194 EGFSVTDPDYSKY
+194 GGFSVTDPDYSKY
-207 SYAGKNLQTL
+207 SYAGTNLQTL

-257 VILTNNGSFN
+257 VVLTDNGSFN
-267 AYEYYTVYRGW
+267 AYEYYTAYRGW
-278 PLLGNY
+278 SLWGNY

-294 IRYGDNELDI
+294 IRYGDNKLDI

-313 KNTIM
+313 NTIT
-318 VDHFYTEDRTLYTP
+318 VDHFYTKNETPYTP
-332 VFVGGHSGIEEISGN
+332 VFVGGHSGIEKISGN

-387 PKNAKVEEGKFLYAK
+387 PKNAKVEKGKFLYAK

-431 LDNQG
+431 LDDQG

-447 YPVDKYTMKV
+447 YPADKYTMKV
-457 GETREYRNVTI
+457 GETRKYGNVTI

-492 DEDGNYLDQKQ
+492 DENGNYLDQKQ

-516 PTVPQKFTQ
+516 PKVPKEFTR

-554 TKVTQATYTLT
+554 TKVTQDTYTLT

-596 NEITKQTSPSK
+596 NKITKQTSPSK
-607 ESYAAVNSPVISGY
+607 ESYAAVNSPVILGY
-621 YATTTELSGQK
+621 YATTTKLSGQK
-632 AEPKNT
+632 AEPKNA
-638 TQKIIYHKLGKIV
+638 TQKIIYHKLGKII

-688 KGEVIQPSDLDQDTV
+688 KGEVIQPSDLGQDTV

-729 QGNDL
+729 QGDDL
-734 ETVETGAYNTEISHK
+734 ETIETGAHNTEISHK
-749 KVAEQIH
+749 KVTEQIH

-762 YEYDVTDQGFSR
+762 YEYDVTDQGFLR

-787 TVKLVHGTKAEI
+787 TVKLVHGMQAGI

-855 SHKGYKIDETPAEIQ
+855 AHKGYKIDETPAEIQ

-880 PDEEDGKKIDVKYI
+880 PDEEDGKKIAVKYI

-913 DEEDI
+913 DKEDI

-927 HTNDE
+927 HTNDA

-946 DELANESDPH
+946 DELANESDLH

-1001 DKMQKV
+1001 DKTQKV
-1007 TFTRTGTKD
+1007 TFTRTGNKD
-1016 LVTGHITWS
+1016 LMTGHITWS

-1033 EAYTVPVVPGYTPSK
+1033 EAYTVPVVPGYTPR
-1048 ATVKSTPVTADDKDT
+1048 
-1063 SITIDYTANAQKM
+1063 
-1076 LIKYIDVDDN
+1076 
-1086 DKVIKSQP
+1086 
-1094 LEGVTDQTLATN
+1094 QT
-1106 IEVPANYELVANQAL
+1106 
-1121 PKEVTLKA
+1121 
-1129 NGNEP
+1129 
-1134 IIVKVQH
+1134 
-1141 KTSTVPVGDKGTQ
+1141 
-1154 KDVTRTITVHM
+1154 
-1165 PDGTKQDKTQKVT
+1165 
-1178 FTRTGTKDLVTG
+1178 
-1190 HITWSAWSP
+1190 
-1199 AQEFEAYTVPVVPGY
+1199 
-1214 TPSQATVK
+1214 TVK

-1246 MIKYIDVDDNDKV
+1246 LIKYIDVDDNDKA
-1259 IKSQPLEGATDQTL
+1259 IKSQPLEGVTDQAL

-1293 EVTFKANGNEP
+1293 EVTFKADGNEP

-1345 ADENHTQALHF
+1345 ADETHTQALHF

-1370 FDEWI
+1370 FGEWL

-1385 TVPTLASDKGYTPEK
+1385 TVPTLASDKGYTSEK
-1400 TKVAR
+1400 TKIAR

-1411 DTNDQRE
+1411 ATNDQRE

-1456 HDSKAKVQSYLD
+1456 HDNKAKVQSYLD

-1476 GFATAGK
+1476 DFATAGK

-1489 DEDQHFEVHLK
+1489 AEEQHFEVHLK
-1500 HGQKDVTDEYKQ
+1500 HGQKDVTAEYKQ

-1520 DRTIKREVIINHPKE
+1520 ERTIKREVIIDHPKE

-1613 PNEQHALVRYVDDNN
+1613 PNEQHALVKYVDDSN
-1628 GTLLDE
+1628 GTLLAE
-1634 EDIQGVTD
+1634 EAIQGVTD
-1642 AAIEHTNDEKIAT
+1642 AAIEHTNDDKITA
-1655 YRAKGYELVF
+1655 YQAQGYELVS

-1687 HLKHGSKVVKADPSN
+1687 HLKHGSKVVKADPGN

-1735 LKDLVTG
+1735 SKDLVTG

-1815 QIGTQ
+1815 QIKTQ
-1820 IVTGHTDETVK
+1820 VVTGHTDETVK

-1839 WELLD
+1839 WELTA

-1855 PEENQ
+1855 PEKNQ
-1860 VLVITVKRITTT
+1860 VLVITVKRITMT

>member
-25 KISVGVAS
+25 KISVGIAS

-60 TEATTESS
+60 TETTTESS

-74 VELTSDTETQ
+74 VELTSGTETQ
-84 AKEAETTPV
+84 AKEAKTTPV
-93 ADDKAQVTKDVKEQA
+93 ADAKAQVTKDVKEQA
-108 PTQTVTAKETSET
+108 PTQTVTAKETSEA

-131 AKETSEAP
+131 
-139 TSAENQ
+139 
-145 TVAPATEDEASE
+145 PATEDEASE

-182 AATPTKEKDQQE
+182 AATPTKAKDQQE
-194 EGFSVTDPDYSKY
+194 GGFSVTDPDYSKY
-207 SYAGKNLQTL
+207 SYAGTNLQTL

-257 VILTNNGSFN
+257 VVLTDNGSFN
-267 AYEYYTVYRGW
+267 AYEYYTAYRGW
-278 PLLGNY
+278 SLWGNY

-294 IRYGDNELDI
+294 IRYGDNKLDI

-313 KNTIM
+313 NTIT
-318 VDHFYTEDRTLYTP
+318 VDHFYTKNETPYTP
-332 VFVGGHSGIEEISGN
+332 VFVGGHSGIEKISGN
-347 GYGVLSIYTPQ
+347 GYGVLRIYTPQ

-387 PKNAKVEEGKFLYAK
+387 PKNAKVEKGKFLYAK

-431 LDNQG
+431 LDDQG

-447 YPVDKYTMKV
+447 YPADKYTMKV
-457 GETREYRNVTI
+457 GETRKYGNVTI

-492 DEDGNYLDQKQ
+492 DENGNYLDQKQ

-516 PTVPQKFTQ
+516 PKVPKEFTR

-554 TKVTQATYTLT
+554 TKVTQDTYTLT

-596 NEITKQTSPSK
+596 NKITKQTSPSK
-607 ESYAAVNSPVISGY
+607 ESYAAVNSPVILGY
-621 YATTTELSGQK
+621 YATTTKLSGQK
-632 AEPKNT
+632 AEPKNA
-638 TQKIIYHKLGKIV
+638 TQKIIYHKLGKII

-688 KGEVIQPSDLDQDTV
+688 KGEVIQPSDLGQDTV

-729 QGNDL
+729 QGDDL
-734 ETVETGAYNTEISHK
+734 ETIETGAHNTEISHK
-749 KVAEQIH
+749 KVTEQIH

-762 YEYDVTDQGFSR
+762 YEYDVTDQGFLR

-787 TVKLVHGTKAEI
+787 TVKLVHGMQAGI

-855 SHKGYKIDETPAEIQ
+855 AHKGYKIDETPAEIQ

-880 PDEEDGKKIDVKYI
+880 PDEEDGKKIAVKYI

-913 DEEDI
+913 DKEDI

-927 HTNDE
+927 HTNDA

-946 DELANESDPH
+946 DELANESDLH

-1001 DKMQKV
+1001 DKTQKV
-1007 TFTRTGTKD
+1007 TFTRTGNKD
-1016 LVTGHITWS
+1016 LMTGHITWS

-1033 EAYTVPVVPGYTPSK
+1033 EAYTVPVVPGYTPR
-1048 ATVKSTPVTADDKDT
+1048 
-1063 SITIDYTANAQKM
+1063 
-1076 LIKYIDVDDN
+1076 
-1086 DKVIKSQP
+1086 
-1094 LEGVTDQTLATN
+1094 QT
-1106 IEVPANYELVANQAL
+1106 
-1121 PKEVTLKA
+1121 
-1129 NGNEP
+1129 
-1134 IIVKVQH
+1134 
-1141 KTSTVPVGDKGTQ
+1141 
-1154 KDVTRTITVHM
+1154 
-1165 PDGTKQDKTQKVT
+1165 
-1178 FTRTGTKDLVTG
+1178 
-1190 HITWSAWSP
+1190 
-1199 AQEFEAYTVPVVPGY
+1199 
-1214 TPSQATVK
+1214 TVK

-1246 MIKYIDVDDNDKV
+1246 LIKYIDVDDNDKA
-1259 IKSQPLEGATDQTL
+1259 IKSQPLEGVTDQAL

-1293 EVTFKANGNEP
+1293 EVTFKADGNEP

-1345 ADENHTQALHF
+1345 ADKTHTQALHF

-1370 FDEWI
+1370 FGEWL

-1385 TVPTLASDKGYTPEK
+1385 TVPTLASDKGYTSEK
-1400 TKVAR
+1400 TKIAR

-1411 DTNDQRE
+1411 ATNDQRE

-1456 HDSKAKVQSYLD
+1456 HDNKAKVQSYLD

-1476 GFATAGK
+1476 DFATAGK

-1489 DEDQHFEVHLK
+1489 AEEQHFEVHLK
-1500 HGQKDVTDEYKQ
+1500 HGQKDVTAEYKQ

-1520 DRTIKREVIINHPKE
+1520 ERTIKREVIIDHPKE

-1613 PNEQHALVRYVDDNN
+1613 PNEQHALVKYVDDSN
-1628 GTLLDE
+1628 GTLLAE
-1634 EDIQGVTD
+1634 EAIQGVTD
-1642 AAIEHTNDEKIAT
+1642 AAIEHTNDDKITA
-1655 YRAKGYELVF
+1655 YQAQGYELVS

-1687 HLKHGSKVVKADPSN
+1687 HLKHGSKVVKADPGN

-1735 LKDLVTG
+1735 SKDLVTG

-1815 QIGTQ
+1815 QIKTQ
-1820 IVTGHTDETVK
+1820 VVTGHTDETVK

-1839 WELLD
+1839 WELTA

-1860 VLVITVKRITTT
+1860 VLVITVKRITMT

-1889 EVVNDTTDVTTNEKN
+1889 EVVNDITDVTTNEKN

>member
-25 KISVGVAS
+25 KISVGIAS

-60 TEATTESS
+60 TETTTESS

-74 VELTSDTETQ
+74 VELTSGTETQ
-84 AKEAETTPV
+84 AKEAKTTPV
-93 ADDKAQVTKDVKEQA
+93 ADAKAQVTKDVKEQA
-108 PTQTVTAKETSET
+108 PTQTVTAKETSEA

-131 AKETSEAP
+131 
-139 TSAENQ
+139 
-145 TVAPATEDEASE
+145 PATEDEASE

-182 AATPTKEKDQQE
+182 AATPTKAKDQQE
-194 EGFSVTDPDYSKY
+194 GGFSVTDPDYSKY
-207 SYAGKNLQTL
+207 SYAGTNLQTL

-257 VILTNNGSFN
+257 VVLTDNGSFN
-267 AYEYYTVYRGW
+267 AYEYYTAYRGW
-278 PLLGNY
+278 SLWGNY

-294 IRYGDNELDI
+294 IRYGDNKLDI

-313 KNTIM
+313 NTIT
-318 VDHFYTEDRTLYTP
+318 VDHFYTKNETPYTP
-332 VFVGGHSGIEEISGN
+332 VFVGGHSGIEKISGN

-387 PKNAKVEEGKFLYAK
+387 PKNAKVEKGKFLYAK

-431 LDNQG
+431 LDDQG

-447 YPVDKYTMKV
+447 YPADKYTMKV
-457 GETREYRNVTI
+457 GETRKYGNVTI

-492 DEDGNYLDQKQ
+492 DENGNYLDQKQ

-516 PTVPQKFTQ
+516 PKVPKEFTR

-554 TKVTQATYTLT
+554 TKVTQDTYTLT

-596 NEITKQTSPSK
+596 NKITKQTSPSK
-607 ESYAAVNSPVISGY
+607 ESYAAVNSPVILGY
-621 YATTTELSGQK
+621 YATTTKLSGQK
-632 AEPKNT
+632 AEPKNA
-638 TQKIIYHKLGKIV
+638 TQKIIYHKLGKII

-688 KGEVIQPSDLDQDTV
+688 KGEVIQPSDLGQDTV

-729 QGNDL
+729 QGDDL
-734 ETVETGAYNTEISHK
+734 ETIETGAHNTEISHK
-749 KVAEQIH
+749 KVTEQIH

-762 YEYDVTDQGFSR
+762 YEYDVTDQGFLR

-787 TVKLVHGTKAEI
+787 TVKLVHGMQAGI

-855 SHKGYKIDETPAEIQ
+855 AHKGYKIDETPAEIQ

-880 PDEEDGKKIDVKYI
+880 PDEEDGKKIAVKYI

-913 DEEDI
+913 DKEDI

-927 HTNDE
+927 HTNDA

-946 DELANESDPH
+946 DELANESDLH

-1001 DKMQKV
+1001 DKTQTV
-1007 TFTRTGTKD
+1007 TFTRTGNKD
-1016 LVTGHITWS
+1016 LMTGHITWS

-1033 EAYTVPVVPGYTPSK
+1033 EAYTVPVVPGYTPR
-1048 ATVKSTPVTADDKDT
+1048 
-1063 SITIDYTANAQKM
+1063 
-1076 LIKYIDVDDN
+1076 
-1086 DKVIKSQP
+1086 
-1094 LEGVTDQTLATN
+1094 QT
-1106 IEVPANYELVANQAL
+1106 
-1121 PKEVTLKA
+1121 
-1129 NGNEP
+1129 
-1134 IIVKVQH
+1134 
-1141 KTSTVPVGDKGTQ
+1141 
-1154 KDVTRTITVHM
+1154 
-1165 PDGTKQDKTQKVT
+1165 
-1178 FTRTGTKDLVTG
+1178 
-1190 HITWSAWSP
+1190 
-1199 AQEFEAYTVPVVPGY
+1199 
-1214 TPSQATVK
+1214 TVK

-1246 MIKYIDVDDNDKV
+1246 LIKYIDVDDNDKA
-1259 IKSQPLEGATDQTL
+1259 IKSQPLEGVTDQAL

-1293 EVTFKANGNEP
+1293 EVTFKADGNEP

-1345 ADENHTQALHF
+1345 ADKTHTQALHF

-1370 FDEWI
+1370 FGEWL

-1385 TVPTLASDKGYTPEK
+1385 TVPTLASDKGYTSEK
-1400 TKVAR
+1400 TKIAR

-1411 DTNDQRE
+1411 ATNDQRE

-1456 HDSKAKVQSYLD
+1456 HDNKAKVQSYLD

-1476 GFATAGK
+1476 DFATAGK

-1489 DEDQHFEVHLK
+1489 AEEQHFEVHLK
-1500 HGQKDVTDEYKQ
+1500 HGQKDVPAEYKQ

-1520 DRTIKREVIINHPKE
+1520 ERTIKREVIIDHPKE

-1613 PNEQHALVRYVDDNN
+1613 PNEQHALVKYVDDSN
-1628 GTLLDE
+1628 GTLLAE
-1634 EDIQGVTD
+1634 EAIQGVTD
-1642 AAIEHTNDEKIAT
+1642 AAIEHTNDDKITA
-1655 YRAKGYELVF
+1655 YQAQGYELVS

-1687 HLKHGSKVVKADPSN
+1687 HLKHGSKVVKADPGN

-1735 LKDLVTG
+1735 SKDLVTG

-1769 SIVAGRKQTT
+1769 SIVAGIKQTT

-1815 QIGTQ
+1815 QIKTQ
-1820 IVTGHTDETVK
+1820 VVTGHTDETVK

-1839 WELLD
+1839 WELTA

-1855 PEENQ
+1855 PEKNQ
-1860 VLVITVKRITTT
+1860 VLVITVKRITMT

-1904 EATLPQMGE
+1904 EATLPQLGE

>member
-25 KISVGVAS
+25 KISVGIAS

-60 TEATTESS
+60 TETTTESS

-74 VELTSDTETQ
+74 VELTSGTETQ
-84 AKEAETTPV
+84 AKEAKTTPV
-93 ADDKAQVTKDVKEQA
+93 ADAKAQVTKDVKEQA
-108 PTQTVTAKETSET
+108 PTQTVTAKETSEA

-131 AKETSEAP
+131 
-139 TSAENQ
+139 
-145 TVAPATEDEASE
+145 PATEDEASE

-182 AATPTKEKDQQE
+182 AATPTKAKDQQE
-194 EGFSVTDPDYSKY
+194 GGFSVTDPDYSKY
-207 SYAGKNLQTL
+207 SYAGTNLQTL

-257 VILTNNGSFN
+257 VVLTDNGSFN
-267 AYEYYTVYRGW
+267 AYEYYTAYRGW
-278 PLLGNY
+278 SLWGNY

-294 IRYGDNELDI
+294 IRYGDNKLDI

-313 KNTIM
+313 NTIT
-318 VDHFYTEDRTLYTP
+318 VDHFYTKNETPYTP
-332 VFVGGHSGIEEISGN
+332 VFVGGHSGIEKISGN

-387 PKNAKVEEGKFLYAK
+387 PKNAKVEKGKFLYAK

-431 LDNQG
+431 LDDQG

-447 YPVDKYTMKV
+447 YPADKYTMKV
-457 GETREYRNVTI
+457 GETRKYGNVTI

-492 DEDGNYLDQKQ
+492 DENGNYLDQKQ

-516 PTVPQKFTQ
+516 PKVPKEFTR

-554 TKVTQATYTLT
+554 TKVTQDTYTLT

-596 NEITKQTSPSK
+596 NKITKQTSPSK
-607 ESYAAVNSPVISGY
+607 ESYAAVNSPVILGY
-621 YATTTELSGQK
+621 YATTTKLSGQK
-632 AEPKNT
+632 AEPKNA
-638 TQKIIYHKLGKIV
+638 TQKIIYHKLGKII

-688 KGEVIQPSDLDQDTV
+688 KGEVIQPSDLGQDTV

-729 QGNDL
+729 QGDDL
-734 ETVETGAYNTEISHK
+734 ETIETGAHNTEISHK
-749 KVAEQIH
+749 KVTEQIH

-762 YEYDVTDQGFSR
+762 YEYDVTDQGFLR

-787 TVKLVHGTKAEI
+787 TVKLVHGMQAGI

-855 SHKGYKIDETPAEIQ
+855 AHKGYKIDETPAEIQ

-880 PDEEDGKKIDVKYI
+880 PDEEDGKKIAVKYI

-913 DEEDI
+913 DKEDI

-927 HTNDE
+927 HTNDA

-946 DELANESDPH
+946 DELANESDLH
-956 FNAKDEPQ
+956 FNAK
-964 VFVVH
+964 
-969 LKHKLEKVTNVAEL
+969 
-983 EKTVTRTITV
+983 
-993 HMPDGTNQ
+993 
-1001 DKMQKV
+1001 
-1007 TFTRTGTKD
+1007 
-1016 LVTGHITWS
+1016 
-1025 AWSPAQEF
+1025 
-1033 EAYTVPVVPGYTPSK
+1033 
-1048 ATVKSTPVTADDKDT
+1048 
-1063 SITIDYTANAQKM
+1063 
-1076 LIKYIDVDDN
+1076 
-1086 DKVIKSQP
+1086 
-1094 LEGVTDQTLATN
+1094 
-1106 IEVPANYELVANQAL
+1106 
-1121 PKEVTLKA
+1121 
-1129 NGNEP
+1129 
-1134 IIVKVQH
+1134 
-1141 KTSTVPVGDKGTQ
+1141 
-1154 KDVTRTITVHM
+1154 
-1165 PDGTKQDKTQKVT
+1165 
-1178 FTRTGTKDLVTG
+1178 
-1190 HITWSAWSP
+1190 
-1199 AQEFEAYTVPVVPGY
+1199 
-1214 TPSQATVK
+1214 
-1222 STPVTADD
+1222 
-1230 KDTSI
+1230 
-1235 TIDYTANAQKV
+1235 
-1246 MIKYIDVDDNDKV
+1246 
-1259 IKSQPLEGATDQTL
+1259 
-1273 ATNIEVPAN
+1273 
-1282 YELVANQALPK
+1282 
-1293 EVTFKANGNEP
+1293 
-1304 IIVKVQHKHQD
+1304 
-1315 VTDEYRNDVK
+1315 
-1325 KQDQIDHTVTRTI
+1325 
-1338 TIKHPHA
+1338 
-1345 ADENHTQALHF
+1345 
-1356 TRQVT
+1356 
-1361 RDMATGQDT
+1361 
-1370 FDEWI
+1370 
-1375 PENADFFEEF
+1375 
-1385 TVPTLASDKGYTPEK
+1385 
-1400 TKVAR
+1400 
-1405 LAHITG
+1405 
-1411 DTNDQRE
+1411 
-1418 VVNFNANTQ
+1418 
-1427 KAHVHYID
+1427 
-1435 DTTGKKLED
+1435 
-1444 VHVTGKTDEPIK
+1444 
-1456 HDSKAKVQSYLD
+1456 
-1468 KGYELVSD
+1468 
-1476 GFATAGK
+1476 
-1483 PSYNAE
+1483 
-1489 DEDQHFEVHLK
+1489 
-1500 HGQKDVTDEYKQ
+1500 
-1512 DDKRKSQV
+1512 
-1520 DRTIKREVIINHPKE
+1520 
-1535 AAESYVQTAHFTRN
+1535 
-1549 VTRDMVTG
+1549 
-1557 EEKPGEWIPEEN
+1557 
-1569 TFFEEVPV
+1569 
-1577 SLKASDKG
+1577 
-1585 YTPAKTKVDRLEN
+1585 
-1598 ISANTPDQKEVVEFT
+1598 
-1613 PNEQHALVRYVDDNN
+1613 
-1628 GTLLDE
+1628 
-1634 EDIQGVTD
+1634 
-1642 AAIEHTNDEKIAT
+1642 
-1655 YRAKGYELVF
+1655 
-1665 DELANES
+1665 
-1672 DPHFNAEDEAQVYTV
+1672 DEAQVYTV

-1715 NAPDGTKT
+1715 NSPDGTKT

-1752 ATKVFPQDDVPQ
+1752 ATKAFPQDDVPQ

-1815 QIGTQ
+1815 QIKTQ
-1820 IVTGHTDETVK
+1820 VVTGRTGETVK

-1839 WELLD
+1839 WELTA
-1844 PDSFPENVTFA
+1844 PDSFPEKVTFA

-1872 ASAKTETSGENT
+1872 ASAKTETSGENS

-1889 EVVNDTTDVTTNEKN
+1889 EVVNDTTGVTTNEKN
-1904 EATLPQMGE
+1904 EATLPQLGE
-1913 NDSEALAVSL
+1913 SDSEALAVSL

>member
-25 KISVGVAS
+25 KISVGIAS

-60 TEATTESS
+60 TETTTESS

-74 VELTSDTETQ
+74 VELTSGTETQ
-84 AKEAETTPV
+84 AKEAKTTPV
-93 ADDKAQVTKDVKEQA
+93 ADAKAQVTKDVKEQA
-108 PTQTVTAKETSET
+108 PTQTVTAKETSEA

-131 AKETSEAP
+131 
-139 TSAENQ
+139 
-145 TVAPATEDEASE
+145 PATEDEASE

-182 AATPTKEKDQQE
+182 AATPTKAKDQQE
-194 EGFSVTDPDYSKY
+194 GGFSVTDPDYSKY
-207 SYAGKNLQTL
+207 SYAGTNLQTL

-257 VILTNNGSFN
+257 VVLTDNGSFN
-267 AYEYYTVYRGW
+267 AYEYYTAYRGW
-278 PLLGNY
+278 SLWGNY

-294 IRYGDNELDI
+294 IRYGDNKLDI

-313 KNTIM
+313 NTIT
-318 VDHFYTEDRTLYTP
+318 VDHFYTKNETPYTP
-332 VFVGGHSGIEEISGN
+332 VFVGGHSGIEKISGN

-387 PKNAKVEEGKFLYAK
+387 PKNAKVEKGKFLYAK

-431 LDNQG
+431 LDDQG

-447 YPVDKYTMKV
+447 YPADKYTMKV
-457 GETREYRNVTI
+457 GETRKYGNVTI

-492 DEDGNYLDQKQ
+492 DENGNYLDQKQ

-516 PTVPQKFTQ
+516 PKVPKEFTR

-554 TKVTQATYTLT
+554 TKVTQDTYTLT

-596 NEITKQTSPSK
+596 NKITKQTSPSK
-607 ESYAAVNSPVISGY
+607 ESYAAVNSPVILGY
-621 YATTTELSGQK
+621 YATTTKLSGQK
-632 AEPKNT
+632 AEPKNA
-638 TQKIIYHKLGKIV
+638 TQKIIYHKLGKII

-679 APTIKGHHV
+679 APTIKGYHV
-688 KGEVIQPSDLDQDTV
+688 KGEVIQPSDLGQDTV

-729 QGNDL
+729 QGDDL
-734 ETVETGAYNTEISHK
+734 ETIETGAHNTEISHK
-749 KVAEQIH
+749 KVTEQIH

-762 YEYDVTDQGFSR
+762 YEYDVTDQGFLR

-787 TVKLVHGTKAEI
+787 TVKLVHGMQAGI

-855 SHKGYKIDETPAEIQ
+855 AHKGYKIDETPAEIQ

-880 PDEEDGKKIDVKYI
+880 PDEEDGKKIAVKYI

-913 DEEDI
+913 DKEDI

-927 HTNDE
+927 HTNDA

-946 DELANESDPH
+946 DELANESDLH

-1001 DKMQKV
+1001 DKTQKV
-1007 TFTRTGTKD
+1007 TFTRTGNKD
-1016 LVTGHITWS
+1016 LMTGHITWS

-1033 EAYTVPVVPGYTPSK
+1033 EAYTVPVVPGYTPR
-1048 ATVKSTPVTADDKDT
+1048 
-1063 SITIDYTANAQKM
+1063 
-1076 LIKYIDVDDN
+1076 
-1086 DKVIKSQP
+1086 
-1094 LEGVTDQTLATN
+1094 QT
-1106 IEVPANYELVANQAL
+1106 
-1121 PKEVTLKA
+1121 
-1129 NGNEP
+1129 
-1134 IIVKVQH
+1134 
-1141 KTSTVPVGDKGTQ
+1141 
-1154 KDVTRTITVHM
+1154 
-1165 PDGTKQDKTQKVT
+1165 
-1178 FTRTGTKDLVTG
+1178 
-1190 HITWSAWSP
+1190 
-1199 AQEFEAYTVPVVPGY
+1199 
-1214 TPSQATVK
+1214 TVK

-1246 MIKYIDVDDNDKV
+1246 LIKYIDVDDNDKA
-1259 IKSQPLEGATDQTL
+1259 IKSQPLEGVTDQAL

-1293 EVTFKANGNEP
+1293 EVTFKADGNEP

-1345 ADENHTQALHF
+1345 ADKTHTQALHF

-1370 FDEWI
+1370 FGEWL

-1385 TVPTLASDKGYTPEK
+1385 TVPTLASDKGYTSEK
-1400 TKVAR
+1400 TKIAR

-1411 DTNDQRE
+1411 ATNDQRE

-1456 HDSKAKVQSYLD
+1456 HDNKAKVQSYLD

-1476 GFATAGK
+1476 DFATAGK

-1489 DEDQHFEVHLK
+1489 AEEQHFEVHLK
-1500 HGQKDVTDEYKQ
+1500 HGQKDVTAEYKQ

-1520 DRTIKREVIINHPKE
+1520 ERTIKREVIIDHPKE

-1613 PNEQHALVRYVDDNN
+1613 PNEQHALVKYVDDIN
-1628 GTLLDE
+1628 GTLLAE
-1634 EDIQGVTD
+1634 EAIQGVTD
-1642 AAIEHTNDEKIAT
+1642 AAIEHTNDDKITA
-1655 YRAKGYELVF
+1655 YQAQGYELVS

-1687 HLKHGSKVVKADPSN
+1687 HLKHGSKVVKADPGN

-1735 LKDLVTG
+1735 SKDLVTG

-1815 QIGTQ
+1815 QIKTQ
-1820 IVTGHTDETVK
+1820 VVTGHTDETVK

-1839 WELLD
+1839 WELTA

-1855 PEENQ
+1855 PEKNQ
-1860 VLVITVKRITTT
+1860 VLVITVKRITMT

>member
-25 KISVGVAS
+25 KISVGIAS

-60 TEATTESS
+60 TETTTESS

-74 VELTSDTETQ
+74 VELTSGTETQ
-84 AKEAETTPV
+84 AKEAKTTPV
-93 ADDKAQVTKDVKEQA
+93 ADAKAQVTKDVKEQA
-108 PTQTVTAKETSET
+108 PTQTVTAKETSEA

-131 AKETSEAP
+131 
-139 TSAENQ
+139 
-145 TVAPATEDEASE
+145 PATEDEASE

-182 AATPTKEKDQQE
+182 AATPTKAKDQQE
-194 EGFSVTDPDYSKY
+194 GGFSVTDPDYSKY
-207 SYAGKNLQTL
+207 SYAGTNLQTL

-257 VILTNNGSFN
+257 VVLTDNGSFN
-267 AYEYYTVYRGW
+267 AYEYYTAYRGW
-278 PLLGNY
+278 SLWGNY

-294 IRYGDNELDI
+294 IRYGDNKLDI

-313 KNTIM
+313 NTIT
-318 VDHFYTEDRTLYTP
+318 VDHFYTKNETPYTP
-332 VFVGGHSGIEEISGN
+332 VFVGGHSGIEKISGN

-387 PKNAKVEEGKFLYAK
+387 PKNAKVEKGKFLYAK

-431 LDNQG
+431 LDDQG

-447 YPVDKYTMKV
+447 YPADKYTMKV
-457 GETREYRNVTI
+457 GETRKYGNVTI

-492 DEDGNYLDQKQ
+492 DENGNYLDQKQ

-516 PTVPQKFTQ
+516 PKVPKEFTR

-554 TKVTQATYTLT
+554 TKVTQDTYTLT

-596 NEITKQTSPSK
+596 NKITKQTSPSK
-607 ESYAAVNSPVISGY
+607 ESYAAVNSPVILGY
-621 YATTTELSGQK
+621 YATTTKLSGQK
-632 AEPKNT
+632 AEPKNA
-638 TQKIIYHKLGKIV
+638 TQKIIYHKLGKII

-688 KGEVIQPSDLDQDTV
+688 KGEVIQPSDLGQDTV

-729 QGNDL
+729 QGDDL
-734 ETVETGAYNTEISHK
+734 ETIETGAHNTEISHK
-749 KVAEQIH
+749 KVTEQIH

-762 YEYDVTDQGFSR
+762 YEYDVTDQGFLR

-787 TVKLVHGTKAEI
+787 TVKLVHGMQAGI

-855 SHKGYKIDETPAEIQ
+855 AHKGYKIDETPAEIQ

-880 PDEEDGKKIDVKYI
+880 PDEEDGKKIAVKYI

-913 DEEDI
+913 DKEDI

-927 HTNDE
+927 HTNDA

-946 DELANESDPH
+946 DELANESDLH

-1001 DKMQKV
+1001 DKTQKV
-1007 TFTRTGTKD
+1007 TFTRTGNKD
-1016 LVTGHITWS
+1016 LMTGHITWS

-1033 EAYTVPVVPGYTPSK
+1033 EAYTVPVVPGYTPR
-1048 ATVKSTPVTADDKDT
+1048 
-1063 SITIDYTANAQKM
+1063 
-1076 LIKYIDVDDN
+1076 
-1086 DKVIKSQP
+1086 
-1094 LEGVTDQTLATN
+1094 QT
-1106 IEVPANYELVANQAL
+1106 
-1121 PKEVTLKA
+1121 
-1129 NGNEP
+1129 
-1134 IIVKVQH
+1134 
-1141 KTSTVPVGDKGTQ
+1141 
-1154 KDVTRTITVHM
+1154 
-1165 PDGTKQDKTQKVT
+1165 
-1178 FTRTGTKDLVTG
+1178 
-1190 HITWSAWSP
+1190 
-1199 AQEFEAYTVPVVPGY
+1199 
-1214 TPSQATVK
+1214 TVK

-1246 MIKYIDVDDNDKV
+1246 LIKYIDVDDNDKA
-1259 IKSQPLEGATDQTL
+1259 IKSQPLEGVTDQAL

-1293 EVTFKANGNEP
+1293 EVTFKADGNEP

-1345 ADENHTQALHF
+1345 ADKTHTQALHF

-1370 FDEWI
+1370 FGEWL

-1385 TVPTLASDKGYTPEK
+1385 TVPTLASDKGYTSEK
-1400 TKVAR
+1400 TKIAR

-1411 DTNDQRE
+1411 ATNDQRE

-1456 HDSKAKVQSYLD
+1456 HDNKAKVQSYLD

-1476 GFATAGK
+1476 DFATAGK

-1489 DEDQHFEVHLK
+1489 AEEQHFEVHLK
-1500 HGQKDVTDEYKQ
+1500 HGQKDVTAEYKQ

-1520 DRTIKREVIINHPKE
+1520 ERTIKCEVIIDHPKE

-1613 PNEQHALVRYVDDNN
+1613 PNEQHALVKYVDDSN
-1628 GTLLDE
+1628 GTLLAE
-1634 EDIQGVTD
+1634 EAIQGVTD
-1642 AAIEHTNDEKIAT
+1642 AVIEHTNDDKITA
-1655 YRAKGYELVF
+1655 YQAQGYELVS

-1687 HLKHGSKVVKADPSN
+1687 HLKHGSKVVKADPGN

-1735 LKDLVTG
+1735 SKDLVTG

-1815 QIGTQ
+1815 QIKTQ
-1820 IVTGHTDETVK
+1820 VVTGHTDETVK

-1839 WELLD
+1839 WELTA

-1855 PEENQ
+1855 PEKNQ
-1860 VLVITVKRITTT
+1860 VLVITVKRITMT

>member
-74 VELTSDTETQ
+74 VELTSGTETQ
-84 AKEAETTPV
+84 AKEAKTTPV
-93 ADDKAQVTKDVKEQA
+93 ADAKAQVTKDVKEQ
-108 PTQTVTAKETSET
+108 T
-121 PTSPENQTVT
+121 PTQTVT

-139 TSAENQ
+139 TSPENQ
-145 TVAPATEDEASE
+145 MVAPATEDEASE
-157 TQSFNVEKQA
+157 TQPFNVEKQA

-182 AATPTKEKDQQE
+182 AATPTKAKDQQE
-194 EGFSVTDPDYSKY
+194 EGFSVTDLDYSKY
-207 SYAGKNLQTL
+207 SYAGTNLQTL

-234 IASTNGEH
+234 IASTNGES

-257 VILTNNGSFN
+257 IILTNNGSFN
-267 AYEYYTVYRGW
+267 AYEYYTVHRGW
-278 PLLGNY
+278 PILGNH
-284 TTEVKRKKYV
+284 TTEVERKKYV
-294 IRYGDNELDI
+294 IRYGDNKLNI
-304 GHIINDGSR
+304 GRIINDGSR
-313 KNTIM
+313 NTIT
-318 VDHFYTEDRTLYTP
+318 VDHFYAYTRQSGWDYYTEHYLP
-332 VFVGGHSGIEEISGN
+332 VFVGGHSGIENNKGD
-347 GYGVLSIYTPQ
+347 GYTTISIYPPQ
-358 VVEQKAKI
+358 VVEQKAKV

-387 PKNAKVEEGKFLYAK
+387 PKNAKVEKGKFLYAK

-410 FHKDVVLVNNYH
+410 FHKGVVLVNNYH
-422 DGVTVVYKE
+422 DGVTVKYTEV
-431 LDNQG
+431 DDQG
-436 TMEVNVYDNSK
+436 TMRYEFLDDDGIAKYLYNDSANRNETGGTLDVGQSLLYIGDRSK
-447 YPVDKYTMKV
+447 YH
-457 GETREYRNVTI
+457 I
-468 ANPYVQQTTDITYEY
+468 SNPYVQQTTDITYEY
-483 RKLGSVELY
+483 RKLGSVGLY
-492 DEDGNYLDQKQ
+492 DENGNYLGQKQ

-516 PTVPQKFTQ
+516 PKVPKEFTR

-554 TKVTQATYTLT
+554 TKVTQDTYTLT

-596 NEITKQTSPSK
+596 NKITKQTSPSK
-607 ESYAAVNSPVISGY
+607 ESYAAVNSPVILGY
-621 YATTTELSGQK
+621 YATTTKLSGQK
-632 AEPKNT
+632 AEPKNA
-638 TQKIIYHKLGKIV
+638 TQTIIYHKLGKII
-651 AKDSQGNILTT
+651 AQDSQGNILTT

-668 ANDATKIKEIV
+668 AADATKIKEIV

-688 KGEVIQPSDLDQDTV
+688 KGEVIQPSDLGQDTV

-729 QGNDL
+729 QGDDL
-734 ETVETGAYNTEISHK
+734 ETIETGAHNTEISHK

-787 TVKLVHGTKAEI
+787 TVKLVHGMQAEI
-799 ESKQITREIHIHHP
+799 KSKQITREIHIHHP
-813 KQEEVVPQ
+813 KQEKEVVPQ

-835 DEVSPTSAW
+835 DEVSPTSTW

-880 PDEEDGKKIDVKYI
+880 PDEEDGKKIAVKYI

-932 KIATYRAKGYELVF
+932 KIATYRAKGYELVS
-946 DELANESDPH
+946 DELANESDLH

-993 HMPDGTNQ
+993 HMPNGTN
-1001 DKMQKV
+1001 
-1007 TFTRTGTKD
+1007 
-1016 LVTGHITWS
+1016 
-1025 AWSPAQEF
+1025 
-1033 EAYTVPVVPGYTPSK
+1033 
-1048 ATVKSTPVTADDKDT
+1048 
-1063 SITIDYTANAQKM
+1063 
-1076 LIKYIDVDDN
+1076 
-1086 DKVIKSQP
+1086 
-1094 LEGVTDQTLATN
+1094 
-1106 IEVPANYELVANQAL
+1106 
-1121 PKEVTLKA
+1121 
-1129 NGNEP
+1129 
-1134 IIVKVQH
+1134 
-1141 KTSTVPVGDKGTQ
+1141 
-1154 KDVTRTITVHM
+1154 
-1165 PDGTKQDKTQKVT
+1165 QDKTQKVT

-1190 HITWSAWSP
+1190 HITWSVWSP
-1199 AQEFEAYTVPVVPGY
+1199 AQEFEAYTAPVVPGY
-1214 TPSQATVK
+1214 TPNQATVEN
-1222 STPVTADD
+1222 TPVTADD

-1235 TIDYTANAQKV
+1235 TITYTANVQKV
-1246 MIKYIDVDDNDKV
+1246 LIKYIDVDDNDKA
-1259 IKSQPLEGATDQTL
+1259 IKSQSLEAVTDQTL

-1293 EVTFKANGNEP
+1293 EVTFKADGNEP

-1345 ADENHTQALHF
+1345 ADKTHTQALHF

-1361 RDMATGQDT
+1361 RDMATGQET
-1370 FDEWI
+1370 FGKWI

-1418 VVNFNANTQ
+1418 IINFNGNTQ

-1435 DTTGKKLED
+1435 DMTGKKLED

-1456 HDSKAKVQSYLD
+1456 HDNKAKVQSYLD
-1468 KGYELVSD
+1468 KGYELVFD
-1476 GFATAGK
+1476 DFATAGK
-1483 PSYNAE
+1483 PSCNAK
-1489 DEDQHFEVHLK
+1489 DEEQHFEVHLK
-1500 HGQKDVTDEYKQ
+1500 HGQKDVTAEYKQ

-1520 DRTIKREVIINHPKE
+1520 ERTIKREVIIDHPKE

-1557 EEKPGEWIPEEN
+1557 EEKPGEWISEEN

-1613 PNEQHALVRYVDDNN
+1613 PNEQHALVKYADDNN

-1634 EDIQGVTD
+1634 EAIQGVTD
-1642 AAIEHTNDEKIAT
+1642 AAIEHTNDDKIAT

-1752 ATKVFPQDDVPQ
+1752 ATKAFPQDDVPQ

-1815 QIGTQ
+1815 QIKTQ

-1839 WELLD
+1839 WELTA
-1844 PDSFPENVTFA
+1844 PDSFPEKVTFA

-1889 EVVNDTTDVTTNEKN
+1889 EVVNDITDVTTNEKN

>member
-74 VELTSDTETQ
+74 VELTSGTETQ
-84 AKEAETTPV
+84 AKEAKTTPV
-93 ADDKAQVTKDVKEQA
+93 ADAKAQVTKDVKEQ
-108 PTQTVTAKETSET
+108 T
-121 PTSPENQTVT
+121 PTQTVT

-139 TSAENQ
+139 TSPENQ

-157 TQSFNVEKQA
+157 TQPFNVEKQA

-182 AATPTKEKDQQE
+182 AATPTKAKDQQE
-194 EGFSVTDPDYSKY
+194 EGFSVTDLDYSKY
-207 SYAGKNLQTL
+207 SYAGTNLQTL

-234 IASTNGEH
+234 IASTNGES

-257 VILTNNGSFN
+257 IILTNNGSFN
-267 AYEYYTVYRGW
+267 AYEYYTVHRGW
-278 PLLGNY
+278 PILGNH
-284 TTEVKRKKYV
+284 TTEVERKKYV
-294 IRYGDNELDI
+294 IRYGDNKLNI
-304 GHIINDGSR
+304 GRIINDGSR
-313 KNTIM
+313 NTIT
-318 VDHFYTEDRTLYTP
+318 VDHFYAYTRQSGWDYYTEHYLP
-332 VFVGGHSGIEEISGN
+332 VFVGGHSGIENNKGD
-347 GYGVLSIYTPQ
+347 GYTTISIYPPQ
-358 VVEQKAKI
+358 VVEQKAKV

-387 PKNAKVEEGKFLYAK
+387 PKNAKVEKGKFLYAK

-410 FHKDVVLVNNYH
+410 FHKGVVLVNNYH
-422 DGVTVVYKE
+422 DGVTVKYTEV
-431 LDNQG
+431 DDQG
-436 TMEVNVYDNSK
+436 TMRYEFLDDDGIAKYLYNDSANRNETGGTLDVGQSLLYIGDRSK
-447 YPVDKYTMKV
+447 YH
-457 GETREYRNVTI
+457 I
-468 ANPYVQQTTDITYEY
+468 SNPYVQQTTDITYEY
-483 RKLGSVELY
+483 RKLGSVGLY
-492 DEDGNYLDQKQ
+492 DENGNYLGQKQ

-516 PTVPQKFTQ
+516 PKVPKEFTR

-554 TKVTQATYTLT
+554 TKVTQDTYTLT

-596 NEITKQTSPSK
+596 NKITKQTSPSK
-607 ESYAAVNSPVISGY
+607 ESYAAVNSPVILGY
-621 YATTTELSGQK
+621 YATTTKLSGQK
-632 AEPKNT
+632 AEPKNA
-638 TQKIIYHKLGKIV
+638 TQTIIYHKLGKII
-651 AKDSQGNILTT
+651 AQDSQGNILTT

-668 ANDATKIKEIV
+668 AADATKIKEIV

-688 KGEVIQPSDLDQDTV
+688 KGEVIQPSDLGQDTV

-729 QGNDL
+729 QGDDL
-734 ETVETGAYNTEISHK
+734 ETIETGAHNTEISHK

-787 TVKLVHGTKAEI
+787 TVKLVHGMQAEI
-799 ESKQITREIHIHHP
+799 KSKQITREIHIHHP
-813 KQEEVVPQ
+813 KQEKEVVPQ

-835 DEVSPTSAW
+835 DEVSPTSTW

-880 PDEEDGKKIDVKYI
+880 PDEEDGKKIAVKYI

-932 KIATYRAKGYELVF
+932 KIATYRAKGYELVS
-946 DELANESDPH
+946 DELANESDLH

-993 HMPDGTNQ
+993 HMPNGTN
-1001 DKMQKV
+1001 
-1007 TFTRTGTKD
+1007 
-1016 LVTGHITWS
+1016 
-1025 AWSPAQEF
+1025 
-1033 EAYTVPVVPGYTPSK
+1033 
-1048 ATVKSTPVTADDKDT
+1048 
-1063 SITIDYTANAQKM
+1063 
-1076 LIKYIDVDDN
+1076 
-1086 DKVIKSQP
+1086 
-1094 LEGVTDQTLATN
+1094 
-1106 IEVPANYELVANQAL
+1106 
-1121 PKEVTLKA
+1121 
-1129 NGNEP
+1129 
-1134 IIVKVQH
+1134 
-1141 KTSTVPVGDKGTQ
+1141 
-1154 KDVTRTITVHM
+1154 
-1165 PDGTKQDKTQKVT
+1165 QDKTQKVT

-1190 HITWSAWSP
+1190 HITWSVWSP
-1199 AQEFEAYTVPVVPGY
+1199 AQEFEAYTAPVVPGY
-1214 TPSQATVK
+1214 TPNQATVEN
-1222 STPVTADD
+1222 TPVTADD

-1235 TIDYTANAQKV
+1235 TITYTANVQKV
-1246 MIKYIDVDDNDKV
+1246 LIKYIDVDDNDKA
-1259 IKSQPLEGATDQTL
+1259 IKSQSLEAVTDQTL

-1293 EVTFKANGNEP
+1293 EVTFKADGNEP

-1345 ADENHTQALHF
+1345 ADKTHTQALHF

-1361 RDMATGQDT
+1361 RDMATGQET
-1370 FDEWI
+1370 FGKWI

-1418 VVNFNANTQ
+1418 IINFNANTQ

-1435 DTTGKKLED
+1435 DMTGKKLED

-1456 HDSKAKVQSYLD
+1456 HDNKAKVQSYLD
-1468 KGYELVSD
+1468 KGYELVFD
-1476 GFATAGK
+1476 DFATAGK
-1483 PSYNAE
+1483 PSCNAK
-1489 DEDQHFEVHLK
+1489 DEEQHFEVHLK
-1500 HGQKDVTDEYKQ
+1500 HGQKDVTAEYKQ

-1520 DRTIKREVIINHPKE
+1520 ERTIKREVIIDHPKE

-1557 EEKPGEWIPEEN
+1557 EEKPGEWISEEN

-1613 PNEQHALVRYVDDNN
+1613 PNEQHALVKYADDNN

-1634 EDIQGVTD
+1634 EAIQGVTD
-1642 AAIEHTNDEKIAT
+1642 AAIEHTNDDKIAT

-1752 ATKVFPQDDVPQ
+1752 ATKAFPQDDVPQ

-1815 QIGTQ
+1815 QIKTQ

-1839 WELLD
+1839 WELTA
-1844 PDSFPENVTFA
+1844 PDSFPEKVTFA

-1889 EVVNDTTDVTTNEKN
+1889 EVVNDITDVTTNEKN

>member
-25 KISVGVAS
+25 KISVGIAS

-60 TEATTESS
+60 TETTTESS

-74 VELTSDTETQ
+74 VELTSGTETQ
-84 AKEAETTPV
+84 AKEAKTTPV
-93 ADDKAQVTKDVKEQA
+93 ADAKAQVTKDVKEQA
-108 PTQTVTAKETSET
+108 PTQTVTAKETSEA

-131 AKETSEAP
+131 
-139 TSAENQ
+139 
-145 TVAPATEDEASE
+145 PATEDEASE

-182 AATPTKEKDQQE
+182 AATPTKAKDQQE
-194 EGFSVTDPDYSKY
+194 GGFSVTDPDYSKY
-207 SYAGKNLQTL
+207 SYAGTNLQTL

-257 VILTNNGSFN
+257 VVLTDNGSFN
-267 AYEYYTVYRGW
+267 AYEYYTAYRGW
-278 PLLGNY
+278 SLWGNY

-294 IRYGDNELDI
+294 IRYGDNKLDI

-313 KNTIM
+313 NTIT
-318 VDHFYTEDRTLYTP
+318 VDHFYTKNETPYTP
-332 VFVGGHSGIEEISGN
+332 VFVGGHSGIEKISGN

-387 PKNAKVEEGKFLYAK
+387 PKNAKVEKGKFLYAK

-431 LDNQG
+431 LDDQG

-447 YPVDKYTMKV
+447 YPADKYTMKV
-457 GETREYRNVTI
+457 GETRKYGNVTI

-492 DEDGNYLDQKQ
+492 DENGNYLDQKQ

-516 PTVPQKFTQ
+516 PKVPKEFTR
-525 GNIEYTL
+525 GSIEYTL

-554 TKVTQATYTLT
+554 TKVTQDTYTLT

-596 NEITKQTSPSK
+596 NKITKQTSPSK
-607 ESYAAVNSPVISGY
+607 ESYAAVNSPVILGY
-621 YATTTELSGQK
+621 YATTTKLSGQK
-632 AEPKNT
+632 AEPKNA
-638 TQKIIYHKLGKIV
+638 TQKIIYHKLGKII

-688 KGEVIQPSDLDQDTV
+688 KGEVIQPSDLGQDTV

-729 QGNDL
+729 QGDDL
-734 ETVETGAYNTEISHK
+734 ETIETGAHNTEISHK
-749 KVAEQIH
+749 KVTEQIH

-762 YEYDVTDQGFSR
+762 YEYDVTDQGFLR

-787 TVKLVHGTKAEI
+787 TVKLVHGMQAGI

-855 SHKGYKIDETPAEIQ
+855 AHKGYKIDETPAEIQ

-880 PDEEDGKKIDVKYI
+880 PDEEDGKKIAVKYI

-913 DEEDI
+913 DKEDI

-927 HTNDE
+927 HTNDA

-946 DELANESDPH
+946 DELANESDLH

-1001 DKMQKV
+1001 DKTQKV
-1007 TFTRTGTKD
+1007 TFTRTGNKD
-1016 LVTGHITWS
+1016 LMTGHITWS

-1033 EAYTVPVVPGYTPSK
+1033 EAYTVPVVPGYTPR
-1048 ATVKSTPVTADDKDT
+1048 
-1063 SITIDYTANAQKM
+1063 
-1076 LIKYIDVDDN
+1076 
-1086 DKVIKSQP
+1086 
-1094 LEGVTDQTLATN
+1094 QT
-1106 IEVPANYELVANQAL
+1106 
-1121 PKEVTLKA
+1121 
-1129 NGNEP
+1129 
-1134 IIVKVQH
+1134 
-1141 KTSTVPVGDKGTQ
+1141 
-1154 KDVTRTITVHM
+1154 
-1165 PDGTKQDKTQKVT
+1165 
-1178 FTRTGTKDLVTG
+1178 
-1190 HITWSAWSP
+1190 
-1199 AQEFEAYTVPVVPGY
+1199 
-1214 TPSQATVK
+1214 TVK

-1246 MIKYIDVDDNDKV
+1246 LIKYIDVDDNDKA
-1259 IKSQPLEGATDQTL
+1259 IKSQPLEGVTDQAL

-1293 EVTFKANGNEP
+1293 EVTFKADGNEP

-1345 ADENHTQALHF
+1345 ADKTHTQALHF

-1370 FDEWI
+1370 FGEWL

-1385 TVPTLASDKGYTPEK
+1385 TVPTLASDKGYTSEK
-1400 TKVAR
+1400 TKIAR

-1411 DTNDQRE
+1411 ATNDQRE

-1456 HDSKAKVQSYLD
+1456 HDNKAKVQSYLD

-1476 GFATAGK
+1476 DFATAGK

-1489 DEDQHFEVHLK
+1489 AEEQHFEVHLK
-1500 HGQKDVTDEYKQ
+1500 HGQKDVTAEYKQ

-1520 DRTIKREVIINHPKE
+1520 ERTIKREVIIDHPKE

-1613 PNEQHALVRYVDDNN
+1613 PNEQHALVKYVDDSN
-1628 GTLLDE
+1628 GTLLAE
-1634 EDIQGVTD
+1634 EAIQGVTD
-1642 AAIEHTNDEKIAT
+1642 AAIEHTNDDKITA
-1655 YRAKGYELVF
+1655 YQAQGYELVS

-1687 HLKHGSKVVKADPSN
+1687 HLKHGSKVVKADPGN

-1735 LKDLVTG
+1735 SKDLVTG

-1815 QIGTQ
+1815 QIKTQ
-1820 IVTGHTDETVK
+1820 VVTGHTDETVK

-1839 WELLD
+1839 WELTA

-1855 PEENQ
+1855 PEKNQ
-1860 VLVITVKRITTT
+1860 VLVITVKRITMT

>member
-25 KISVGVAS
+25 KISVGIAS

-60 TEATTESS
+60 TETTTESS

-74 VELTSDTETQ
+74 VELTSGTETQ
-84 AKEAETTPV
+84 AKEAKTTPV
-93 ADDKAQVTKDVKEQA
+93 ADAKAQVTKDVKEQA
-108 PTQTVTAKETSET
+108 PTQTVTAKETSEA

-131 AKETSEAP
+131 
-139 TSAENQ
+139 
-145 TVAPATEDEASE
+145 PATEDEASE

-182 AATPTKEKDQQE
+182 AATPTKAKDQQE
-194 EGFSVTDPDYSKY
+194 GGFSVTDPDYSKY
-207 SYAGKNLQTL
+207 SYAGTNLQTL

-257 VILTNNGSFN
+257 VVLTDNGSFN
-267 AYEYYTVYRGW
+267 AYEYYTAYRGW
-278 PLLGNY
+278 SLWGNY

-294 IRYGDNELDI
+294 IRYGDNKLDI

-313 KNTIM
+313 NTIT
-318 VDHFYTEDRTLYTP
+318 VDHFYTKNETPYTP
-332 VFVGGHSGIEEISGN
+332 VFVGGHSGIEKISGN

-387 PKNAKVEEGKFLYAK
+387 PKNAKVEKGKFLYAK

-431 LDNQG
+431 LDDQG

-447 YPVDKYTMKV
+447 YPADKYTMKV
-457 GETREYRNVTI
+457 GETRKYGNVTI

-492 DEDGNYLDQKQ
+492 DENGNYLDQKQ

-516 PTVPQKFTQ
+516 PKVPKEFTR

-554 TKVTQATYTLT
+554 TKVTQDTYTLT

-596 NEITKQTSPSK
+596 NKITKQTSPSK
-607 ESYAAVNSPVISGY
+607 ESYAAVNSPVILGY
-621 YATTTELSGQK
+621 YATTTKLSGQK
-632 AEPKNT
+632 AEPKNA
-638 TQKIIYHKLGKIV
+638 TQKIIYHKLGKII

-688 KGEVIQPSDLDQDTV
+688 KGEVIQPSDLGQDTV

-729 QGNDL
+729 QGDDL
-734 ETVETGAYNTEISHK
+734 ETIETGAHNTEISHK
-749 KVAEQIH
+749 KVTEQIH

-762 YEYDVTDQGFSR
+762 YEYDVTDQGFLR

-787 TVKLVHGTKAEI
+787 TVKLVHGMQAGI

-855 SHKGYKIDETPAEIQ
+855 AHKGYKIDETPAEIQ

-880 PDEEDGKKIDVKYI
+880 PDEEDGKKIAVKYI

-913 DEEDI
+913 DKEDI

-927 HTNDE
+927 HTNDA

-946 DELANESDPH
+946 DGLANESDLH

-1001 DKMQKV
+1001 DKTQKV
-1007 TFTRTGTKD
+1007 TFTRTGNKD
-1016 LVTGHITWS
+1016 LMTGHITWS

-1033 EAYTVPVVPGYTPSK
+1033 EAYTVPVVPGYTPR
-1048 ATVKSTPVTADDKDT
+1048 
-1063 SITIDYTANAQKM
+1063 
-1076 LIKYIDVDDN
+1076 
-1086 DKVIKSQP
+1086 
-1094 LEGVTDQTLATN
+1094 QT
-1106 IEVPANYELVANQAL
+1106 
-1121 PKEVTLKA
+1121 
-1129 NGNEP
+1129 
-1134 IIVKVQH
+1134 
-1141 KTSTVPVGDKGTQ
+1141 
-1154 KDVTRTITVHM
+1154 
-1165 PDGTKQDKTQKVT
+1165 
-1178 FTRTGTKDLVTG
+1178 
-1190 HITWSAWSP
+1190 
-1199 AQEFEAYTVPVVPGY
+1199 
-1214 TPSQATVK
+1214 TVK

-1246 MIKYIDVDDNDKV
+1246 LIKYIDVDDNDKA
-1259 IKSQPLEGATDQTL
+1259 IKSQPLEGVTDQAL

-1293 EVTFKANGNEP
+1293 EVTFKADGNEP

-1345 ADENHTQALHF
+1345 ADKTHTQALHF

-1370 FDEWI
+1370 FGEWL

-1385 TVPTLASDKGYTPEK
+1385 TVPTLASDKGYTSEK
-1400 TKVAR
+1400 TKIAR

-1411 DTNDQRE
+1411 ATNDQRE

-1456 HDSKAKVQSYLD
+1456 HDNKAKVQSYLD

-1476 GFATAGK
+1476 DFATAGK

-1489 DEDQHFEVHLK
+1489 AEEQHFEVHLK
-1500 HGQKDVTDEYKQ
+1500 HGQKDVTAEYKQ

-1520 DRTIKREVIINHPKE
+1520 ERTIKREVIIDHPKE

-1613 PNEQHALVRYVDDNN
+1613 PNEQHALVKYVDDSN
-1628 GTLLDE
+1628 GTLLAE
-1634 EDIQGVTD
+1634 EAIQGVTD
-1642 AAIEHTNDEKIAT
+1642 AAIEHTNDDKITA
-1655 YRAKGYELVF
+1655 YQAQGYELVS

-1687 HLKHGSKVVKADPSN
+1687 HLKHGSKVVKADPGN

-1735 LKDLVTG
+1735 SKDLVTG

-1815 QIGTQ
+1815 QIKTQ
-1820 IVTGHTDETVK
+1820 VVTGHTDETVK

-1839 WELLD
+1839 WELTA

-1855 PEENQ
+1855 PEKNQ
-1860 VLVITVKRITTT
+1860 VLVITVKRITMT

>member
-74 VELTSDTETQ
+74 VELTSGTETQ
-84 AKEAETTPV
+84 AKEAKTTPV
-93 ADDKAQVTKDVKEQA
+93 ADAKAQVTEDVKEQA
-108 PTQTVTAKETSET
+108 PTQTVTAKETSE
-121 PTSPENQTVT
+121 
-131 AKETSEAP
+131 AP
-139 TSAENQ
+139 TSHENQ

-157 TQSFNVEKQA
+157 TQPFNVEKQA

-182 AATPTKEKDQQE
+182 AATPTKAKDQQE

-207 SYAGKNLQTL
+207 SYAGTKLQTL

-234 IASTNGEH
+234 IASTNGES

-257 VILTNNGSFN
+257 IILTNNGSFN

-278 PLLGNY
+278 PIWGNY
-284 TTEVKRKKYV
+284 TTEVERKKYV
-294 IRYGDNELDI
+294 IRYGNNELDI
-304 GHIINDGSR
+304 GRIINDGSR
-313 KNTIM
+313 NTIT
-318 VDHFYTEDRTLYTP
+318 VDHFYTKNSTLYTP

-347 GYGVLSIYTPQ
+347 GYGVLSIYPPQ

-387 PKNAKVEEGKFLYAK
+387 PKNAKVEKGKFLYAK

-410 FHKDVVLVNNYH
+410 FHKGVVLVNNYH

-457 GETREYRNVTI
+457 GETREYGNVTI

-492 DEDGNYLDQKQ
+492 DENGNYLDQKQ

-516 PTVPQKFTQ
+516 PTIPKEFTR

-554 TKVTQATYTLT
+554 TKVTQDTYTLT

-596 NEITKQTSPSK
+596 NKITKQTSPSK
-607 ESYAAVNSPVISGY
+607 ESYAAVNSPVILGY
-621 YATTTELSGQK
+621 YATTTKLSGQK

-638 TQKIIYHKLGKIV
+638 TQKIIYHKLGKII
-651 AKDSQGNILTT
+651 AQDSQGNILTT

-668 ANDATKIKEIV
+668 AADATKIKEIV

-688 KGEVIQPSDLDQDTV
+688 KGEVIQPSDLGQDTV

-729 QGNDL
+729 QGDDL
-734 ETVETGAYNTEISHK
+734 ETIETGAHNTEISHK
-749 KVAEQIH
+749 KVTEQIH

-762 YEYDVTDQGFSR
+762 YEYDVTDQRFSR

-787 TVKLVHGTKAEI
+787 TVKLVHGMQAEI
-799 ESKQITREIHIHHP
+799 ESKHITREVHIHHP
-813 KQEEVVPQ
+813 KQEKEVVPQ
-821 TAILTRNVT
+821 TATLTRNVT

-880 PDEEDGKKIDVKYI
+880 PDEEDGKKIAVKYI

-913 DEEDI
+913 AEEAI

-927 HTNDE
+927 HTNDD
-932 KIATYRAKGYELVF
+932 KITAY
-946 DELANESDPH
+946 
-956 FNAKDEPQ
+956 Q
-964 VFVVH
+964 
-969 LKHKLEKVTNVAEL
+969 
-983 EKTVTRTITV
+983 
-993 HMPDGTNQ
+993 
-1001 DKMQKV
+1001 
-1007 TFTRTGTKD
+1007 
-1016 LVTGHITWS
+1016 
-1025 AWSPAQEF
+1025 AQ
-1033 EAYTVPVVPGYTPSK
+1033 
-1048 ATVKSTPVTADDKDT
+1048 
-1063 SITIDYTANAQKM
+1063 
-1076 LIKYIDVDDN
+1076 
-1086 DKVIKSQP
+1086 
-1094 LEGVTDQTLATN
+1094 
-1106 IEVPANYELVANQAL
+1106 
-1121 PKEVTLKA
+1121 
-1129 NGNEP
+1129 
-1134 IIVKVQH
+1134 
-1141 KTSTVPVGDKGTQ
+1141 
-1154 KDVTRTITVHM
+1154 
-1165 PDGTKQDKTQKVT
+1165 
-1178 FTRTGTKDLVTG
+1178 
-1190 HITWSAWSP
+1190 
-1199 AQEFEAYTVPVVPGY
+1199 
-1214 TPSQATVK
+1214 
-1222 STPVTADD
+1222 
-1230 KDTSI
+1230 
-1235 TIDYTANAQKV
+1235 
-1246 MIKYIDVDDNDKV
+1246 
-1259 IKSQPLEGATDQTL
+1259 
-1273 ATNIEVPAN
+1273 
-1282 YELVANQALPK
+1282 
-1293 EVTFKANGNEP
+1293 
-1304 IIVKVQHKHQD
+1304 
-1315 VTDEYRNDVK
+1315 
-1325 KQDQIDHTVTRTI
+1325 
-1338 TIKHPHA
+1338 
-1345 ADENHTQALHF
+1345 
-1356 TRQVT
+1356 
-1361 RDMATGQDT
+1361 
-1370 FDEWI
+1370 
-1375 PENADFFEEF
+1375 
-1385 TVPTLASDKGYTPEK
+1385 
-1400 TKVAR
+1400 
-1405 LAHITG
+1405 
-1411 DTNDQRE
+1411 
-1418 VVNFNANTQ
+1418 
-1427 KAHVHYID
+1427 
-1435 DTTGKKLED
+1435 
-1444 VHVTGKTDEPIK
+1444 
-1456 HDSKAKVQSYLD
+1456 
-1468 KGYELVSD
+1468 
-1476 GFATAGK
+1476 
-1483 PSYNAE
+1483 
-1489 DEDQHFEVHLK
+1489 
-1500 HGQKDVTDEYKQ
+1500 
-1512 DDKRKSQV
+1512 
-1520 DRTIKREVIINHPKE
+1520 
-1535 AAESYVQTAHFTRN
+1535 
-1549 VTRDMVTG
+1549 
-1557 EEKPGEWIPEEN
+1557 
-1569 TFFEEVPV
+1569 
-1577 SLKASDKG
+1577 
-1585 YTPAKTKVDRLEN
+1585 
-1598 ISANTPDQKEVVEFT
+1598 
-1613 PNEQHALVRYVDDNN
+1613 
-1628 GTLLDE
+1628 
-1634 EDIQGVTD
+1634 
-1642 AAIEHTNDEKIAT
+1642 
-1655 YRAKGYELVF
+1655 GYELVF

-1715 NAPDGTKT
+1715 NSPDGTKT

-1752 ATKVFPQDDVPQ
+1752 ATKAFPQDDVPQ

-1815 QIGTQ
+1815 QIKTQ
-1820 IVTGHTDETVK
+1820 VVTGRTGETVK

-1839 WELLD
+1839 WELTA
-1844 PDSFPENVTFA
+1844 PDSFPEKVTFA

-1872 ASAKTETSGENT
+1872 ASAKTETSGENP

-1889 EVVNDTTDVTTNEKN
+1889 EVVNDTTGVTTNEKN
-1904 EATLPQMGE
+1904 EATLPQLGE
-1913 NDSEALAVSL
+1913 SDSEALVVSL

-1935 FGKERKK
+1935 FGKERRK